1 MATLSQLKQQY
12 TYKTGV
18 SSLLTENQRQ
28 TIMTHLQEEEEARRN
43 QGGFFGGIGYAFE
56 KLGLGFLSSIEGI
69 WDYTAGGLAKL
80 FGADEWAEQQFA
92 NDWANYNHADEWF
105 NPSEGWQFVG
115 DVAGGIGTSLPAIAT
130 VVAAGAIAVAS
141 GGTLSPVAA
150 ALISGAV
157 AGLGAAGNATK
168 QAYRETGE
176 LGGKEFGY
184 GALVG
189 TTEGAVEGLS
199 AGIGTGTG
207 QIVKGISKSFGKEV
221 AETVTRQTIGK
232 AMIKGFIGEAFE
244 EGLSEILDPVWAR
257 MTYDPNAK
265 NATLQEVGYAALV
278 GGLSGAIM
286 GGVGV
291 SIRNVHSMS
300 RGSTIVQE
308 GKSSNVISMA
318 EQLSTYE
325 SENHTGYEQFEMVNT
340 TLKELQTSMQKTNGE
355 IRTAKQRMLLGVLEK
370 ANTTAAFTPFIA
382 RSAENIVNN
391 ADVIAEKLTAYGI
404 KDAQGNPV
412 TFTAEQIRSG
422 VDTKNT
428 STFVNAL
435 KTNSVLRALAV
446 ADATGRLSMDT
457 AKFKDATLRG
467 QQLSTQADLNQFIE
481 NATDVERQAVGERL
495 GISDWNTLTN
505 EQFQQKIVE
514 FSQNGGVEAYQQE
527 QATVRELQNIDPA
540 TAKKM
545 PARLNLKKDGTVRYT
560 NGAVNIA
567 VTKNGDTYRIYD
579 YDSGKYSKPLTQA
592 EANRTI
598 REIKKA
604 QAAAPAVT
612 PATVENQ
619 QATDTQGT
627 QQQTAPQNGTEQQGA
642 VRKIAEQLNSERQQ
656 TQEID
661 TYARKNVSDYA
672 KLNEPNKSIIRSVIR
687 QGRAAGIADADV
699 LSYARVAAHT
709 GINVVFDK
717 SLCAVAVNSQ
727 TGEKIY
733 SDGYYDPETN
743 RFVIN
748 PETTHTHEALLLHE
762 LTHAIYRTVDGKLI
776 LERGVKN
783 MSQAEK
789 DAIIKRYSNIGHGGA
804 IELMD
809 EINARYAEGVL
820 TNKNTIEKLVA
831 EKPKLKDRILS
842 FFKKS
847 STAYEGD
854 TKLSKSAKS
863 LYNRYKKL
871 FDSFSERNRQ
881 YNAAEYRHTAPNA
894 ETRYALQEALQQLGE
909 YDETRK
915 RHIESREGDTISR
928 NYGDIVEFIK
938 TAKRLPPVKRLHIG
952 IISDATAKLVK
963 TKTDVDIKNYDFVL
977 ASNFISHIFDS
988 HGTQRTETPRNQ
1000 KAVTY
1005 ANIENIIETVIAP
1018 DDVTLASD
1026 ENGTALKFIK
1036 ELDGKNVALTITS
1049 TKKSTLTLKSA
1060 WIIENSEGRTP
1071 SANATA
1077 SARTSETSGRNLTTD
1092 SISENGKKVNRNGK
1106 KDGKRYALQIGNET
1120 AQVDI
1125 EETKNLVA
1133 LHNLSEEKL
1142 LKVLQLGGF
1151 PMPSIAVTKAELSHT
1166 DYGNITVIFGKE
1178 TISPTD
1184 RRNKVYKRDAWTP
1197 TMPQVDVKFNTKEF
1211 QTMEDAFCDLVGEN
1225 ETYQSD
1231 IRRFFDEFH
1240 NYNGD
1245 YYVSE
1250 RDYDSS
1256 LIAKKAE
1263 RYAGVMAAYL
1273 SEKGKRVEPVY
1284 KDRKFMQG
1292 DFTASEIRDI
1302 ADRLGITQENLK
1314 EFYEAQAQG
1323 SVEQTRKYQSVMGE
1337 LKRAYIEN
1345 YTRRGI
1351 DSKSATEIADDLGYS
1366 DYSRC
1371 MDAIRSILRNPDAKE
1386 YDSRATEET
1395 LRNNITDTADF
1406 EKWLFDKISATEERR
1421 GIENGADPFTASGKR
1436 RSFAQMHDEY
1446 SIQNIVRNMLR
1457 GEQHGSTFFGHNAN
1471 SIAARLA
1478 DEFTSIKSIKEAS
1491 YLLTEISESEY
1502 DALMDKTFEMSSE
1515 IIEEI
1520 DTRSGKNGYS
1530 DSLTRREDILDMIA
1544 ECATVRPL
1552 TAERIL
1558 SKWNSQYQGYDLGYK
1573 FDKQTAQKVLDWF
1586 TVLKQLP
1593 TKYFEAKPR
1602 RVVEFSEI
1610 KSVLIPES
1618 ASEKL
1623 KTRLTNRGVP
1633 YQVYGEG
1640 ENARTDIIKTMD
1652 GIRFALPETDSD
1664 GRRLTEQQR
1673 KYFQNSK
1680 IVDNNGK
1687 LLPVYHGSNEY
1698 GEITVFKKGK
1708 TGYLGGGIYLTTDK
1722 QYAQRYANKNGYE
1735 GRIYEAYL
1743 NVSNPL
1749 TVTTVDPAREILHA
1763 VYGSDRVYNNRTA
1776 NQGSA
1781 MHLITSADINK
1792 LQAKGYDGIVWNYG
1806 GSKEISVFDS
1816 NQIKLVSNQNPTTSR
1831 DIRYALPPV
1840 EPVKPSSKE
1849 WNPTIDTQ
1857 EAKRRFPNLW
1867 DIQQDSSETRNPT
1880 QIKGTVTTYK
1890 KIYDYLRSHGFEGK
1904 ILDASSGLG
1913 YGTRAGIEEYG
1924 FRVED
1929 IEPFPDK
1936 SYKPQYT
1943 DYSKLTKKYDAIISN
1958 AVLNVLPQDQRDAL
1972 VIKMGSLL
1980 NEGGTL
1986 FVNVRGDDV
1995 NNLASN
2001 SRNVN
2006 ISNMEWYVDSTG
2018 SYQKGFTRP
2027 ELVAYLRDAL
2037 GEGFT
2042 VEPATFFGKTSA
2054 IVRKGN
2060 RYALPEIDSAGKKLT
2075 EQQRK
2080 FFRDSRVVDKKG
2092 QLLAVY
2098 HGTDEQFTVFDKS
2111 KFGSKTDAG
2120 IYGQGFYFA
2129 ADKGEALAYGAS
2141 AKKYYLNIKN
2151 PLRISRD
2158 TGYSSVLDFYLKQR
2172 GIFCKTNGELVDL
2185 LNSGFVIPS
2194 KAEITSVIQQNGYD
2208 GVIYEGYAPSEYVAF
2223 EPEQIK
2229 LATAKKP
2236 TQNKD
2241 IRYSLPKD
2249 AAERNTAYIAAVERG
2264 DIETAQRFVD
2274 EAAKEAGYKLRVY
2287 HGTPTGG
2294 FTVFKTLPAYVTEN
2308 QSYAERYQSESASS
2322 IRFGKRAT
2330 TPEVKGLYLNTRYLF
2345 DTRRPAVQERFY
2357 NDYVQGGEMN
2367 GYDWCPVSGLNTE
2380 LTERGLPDWTEGE
2393 SIADYIRAKK
2403 LKYNAI
2409 VLDEGK
2415 TGGYGLEIDD
2425 RGISFAVMN
2434 PSALKSADAITYD
2447 DNGKIIPLSERF
2459 KATEKDIRYALP
2471 DDDFQNRVKAAQDFR
2486 DEARQYGRRVKVNYD
2501 GSVTVYH
2508 GTSAANANNIL
2519 STGVINEQSYFTT
2532 NKSEADYYA
2541 NGKHSGGVVLE
2552 LHIDARNLEFAA
2564 AGAEIYAPARLERV
2578 DGVFVNKDGRRYA
2591 LKGDR
2596 TPVDGMSRGQRAK
2609 FAANNTRPKVYSKID
2624 ATEIVNS
2631 IIDERLV
2638 FDDKYGSLSG
2648 KSRAQVIDTLFTK
2661 LNNTSEGYRIGVALD
2676 IADYIINNAV
2686 LTDMYDSYDDV
2697 SYAMETLS
2705 VIRRY
2710 MHKVDLRGIK
2720 GEIQHKFDKKNAVSL
2735 VWGAKQGGMAPDV
2748 IAQELQSYGI
2758 NIEAINEA
2766 DQFFEMLEIYEK
2778 AKSDVSKKAEKVSLT
2793 AYGSKA
2799 QIEKLRQQIARD
2811 ILTAY
2816 DEKGTQSKYGKLV
2829 EKYTNQIE
2837 SLTKQVRQAR
2847 KINSVVNSLVDSAQY
2862 LRDIAAKRNYVGAE
2876 VFSAPELT
2884 SWLKNLGKLK
2894 YRSDLRKSG
2903 ARKILLD
2910 YGKFYNT
2917 NNPLL
2922 YDADPNLT
2930 YIDNN
2935 VLDALNFL
2943 QQNADSTKPL
2953 SLEELQAAQVIMAS
2967 AKHLFQNYDQMT
2979 MEGKKV
2985 RISEAAT
2992 AGNAIIQRTKSRVG
3006 RGFFNSIYGVFNKIV
3021 EPRVVIKSF
3030 ENYDPNGILT
3040 RAYNE
3045 ITRGETAA
3053 SLQYIQLVEKFDDY
3067 FKTNKKYRKRLTS
3080 EYITVAGAEL
3090 NVGQALSLYELSK
3103 REQAKAGLY
3112 EAGFS
3117 YIDKKGK
3124 KQTVSITESDIDALQ
3139 SAFTESDKQ
3148 FISIVE
3154 EFFNVQSKKVKT
3166 DADLQI
3172 LGYTNASDDFY
3183 FPIQRDKGTIAKNIT
3198 DARDL
3203 MADWANVYNFSF
3215 NKDVK
3220 TGAKNKIFVPE
3231 IWSVITRHAKQLS
3244 TYAHLTVP
3252 LKNFSQIYAKNI
3264 GDKTHVQSIRNT
3276 LNEQVWGGADAYL
3289 SKLFA
3294 DIQGKATSSSVI
3306 EKLRGA
3312 YAKYQLGAN
3321 LKVIVSQLTSYPT
3334 AGIELDFRSMVK
3346 GAVMKT
3352 DYAAMDKY
3360 CDYARVRNYE
3370 KGVVRAEGVID
3381 KVGKIGDIF
3390 TKPIQWTDRA
3400 AIGKIWNACQ
3410 VQIERNDGHKI
3421 GTVENMQAAGV
3432 LLEEVI
3438 RLTQPNYTNTERSA
3452 LMRSDSDIVR
3462 SFTMFT
3468 SVPLKQLS
3476 RLVESV
3482 GEYKTLRQMIKSGDT
3497 NADIQSRYKKAK
3509 KRLGKT
3515 LASITVANLM
3525 YTMVA
3530 QFFKW
3535 LYAKDRKDKDGNEI
3549 SFVQDFFTDFASTTI
3564 GMFPVVKDIYN
3575 YFANDYEFSNFAYDS
3590 INSILSTTKDL
3601 FEVATKAAGGE
3612 SLETSDYMKPLRNSL
3627 YAIGQIT
3634 GLPIRNINNTISGV
3648 IKRFSP
3654 ATAYKYNSMFYN
3666 AQYSKDIKAALA
3678 NGDTELA
3685 DTIMSLMLDEDKAG
3699 NLSAGARKKL
3709 IELYEQEYEVL
3720 PRSIGDSVTYNGEK
3734 IELTAKQREKFKRV
3748 YGQANGYIER
3758 MVQNK
3763 SFAKLSAN
3771 KQAKAIKQVYDAY
3784 YDKALAETLGV
3795 SSDNKLLLL
3804 SKFMGI
3810 ESLSIALAG
3819 ISDITSDK
3827 DKNGATVQ
3835 GSKKKK
3841 VIQYLL
3847 GLNFTDAQRLLIL
3860 FMQGYKIGDGEYKRL
3875 TADRAKRMVISY
3887 ILSLNKATQAEK
3899 AQLAQMCGAEVKN
3912 GRIVTKSLYAAK

>member
-28 TIMTHLQEEEEARRN
+28 TITTHLQEEEEARRN

-92 NDWANYNHADEWF
+92 NDWVNYNHADEWF

-189 TTEGAVEGLS
+189 ITEGAVEGLS
-199 AGIGTGTG
+199 AGIGAGTG

-257 MTYDPNAK
+257 LTYDPNAK

-286 GGVGV
+286 GGVDV

-300 RGSTIVQE
+300 RGNTIVKE

-325 SENHTGYEQFEMVNT
+325 GENHTGYEQFEMVNS

-355 IRTAKQRMLLGVLEK
+355 IRTAKQRMLLGVLEQ

-495 GISDWNTLTN
+495 SISDWNTLTN

-514 FSQNGGVEAYQQE
+514 FSQNGGAEAYQQE

-560 NGAVNIA
+560 DGAVNIA

-592 EANRTI
+592 EANKTI

-604 QAAAPAVT
+604 QAAAPAGT
-612 PATVENQ
+612 PTTVENQ

-661 TYARKNVSDYA
+661 TYARKNVPDYA

-743 RFVIN
+743 KFVVN
-748 PETTHTHEALLLHE
+748 PETTRTHEALLLHE
-762 LTHAIYRTVDGKLI
+762 LTHAIYRTADGRLI

-789 DAIIKRYSNIGHGGA
+789 DAIIKRYSDVGHGGA

-809 EINARYAEGVL
+809 EINAHYAEGVL

-915 RHIESREGDTISR
+915 RHIENREGDTISR

-1036 ELDGKNVALTITS
+1036 DLDGKNVALTITS

-1166 DYGNITVIFGKE
+1166 DYGDITVIFGKE

-1211 QTMEDAFCDLVGEN
+1211 QTMEDAVCDLVGEN
-1225 ETYQSD
+1225 KEYRSD
-1231 IRRFFDEFH
+1231 IQRFFDQFH
-1240 NYNGD
+1240 NYNGE
-1245 YYVSE
+1245 YYISESDFVSSE
-1250 RDYDSS
+1250 
-1256 LIAKKAE
+1256 IARKAKNN
-1263 RYAGVMAAYL
+1263 AGIMAAYL
-1273 SEKGKRVEPVY
+1273 AEKGKSTQPVY

-1292 DFTASEIRDI
+1292 DFSLSEIRAI
-1302 ADRLGITQENLK
+1302 ADNIGITQENVK

-1323 SVEQTRKYQSVMGE
+1323 SVEQTKKYQRVMGE

-1366 DYSRC
+1366 DYTRY
-1371 MDAIRSILRNPDAKE
+1371 MDAIRSVLRNPDAQE
-1386 YDSRATEET
+1386 YDSRATEEA
-1395 LRNNITDTADF
+1395 LRNRITDNADF

-1515 IIEEI
+1515 IVEEI

-1586 TVLKQLP
+1586 TILKQLP
-1593 TKYFEAKPR
+1593 TKYIEAKPR

-1640 ENARTDIIKTMD
+1640 ENTRTDIIKTMD

-1680 IVDNNGK
+1680 IVDESGR

-1806 GSKEISVFDS
+1806 GSKEISVFNS

-1840 EPVKPSSKE
+1840 EPIKPSSKE

-1890 KIYDYLRSHGFEGK
+1890 KIYDYLRSHGFEGE

-2075 EQQRK
+2075 EQQRE
-2080 FFRDSRVVDKKG
+2080 FFRDSKVVDDKG
-2092 QLLAVY
+2092 RLLPVY
-2098 HGTDEQFTVFDKS
+2098 HGTAKPNFTVFKRS
-2111 KFGSKTDAG
+2111 KDGALGQGIYFAESNEYAKGLSFGSEP
-2120 IYGQGFYFA
+2120 Y
-2129 ADKGEALAYGAS
+2129 S
-2141 AKKYYLNIKN
+2141 VYLNITN
-2151 PLRISRD
+2151 PYQVEYA
-2158 TGYSSVLDFYLKQR
+2158 G
-2172 GIFCKTNGELVDL
+2172 GIDMQKLID
-2185 LNSGFVIPS
+2185 
-2194 KAEITSVIQQNGYD
+2194 KGYD
-2208 GVIYEGYAPSEYVAF
+2208 GVYHKQNGFWVAF
-2223 EPEQIK
+2223 DSNQIK
-2229 LATAKKP
+2229 LTDNKTP
-2236 TQNKD
+2236 TQND
-2241 IRYSLPKD
+2241 
-2249 AAERNTAYIAAVERG
+2249 
-2264 DIETAQRFVD
+2264 
-2274 EAAKEAGYKLRVY
+2274 
-2287 HGTPTGG
+2287 
-2294 FTVFKTLPAYVTEN
+2294 
-2308 QSYAERYQSESASS
+2308 
-2322 IRFGKRAT
+2322 
-2330 TPEVKGLYLNTRYLF
+2330 
-2345 DTRRPAVQERFY
+2345 
-2357 NDYVQGGEMN
+2357 
-2367 GYDWCPVSGLNTE
+2367 
-2380 LTERGLPDWTEGE
+2380 
-2393 SIADYIRAKK
+2393 
-2403 LKYNAI
+2403 
-2409 VLDEGK
+2409 
-2415 TGGYGLEIDD
+2415 
-2425 RGISFAVMN
+2425 
-2434 PSALKSADAITYD
+2434 
-2447 DNGKIIPLSERF
+2447 
-2459 KATEKDIRYALP
+2459 DIRYALP
-2471 DDDFQNRVKAAQDFR
+2471 DDENNSR
-2486 DEARQYGRRVKVNYD
+2486 DGL
-2501 GSVTVYH
+2501 T
-2508 GTSAANANNIL
+2508 
-2519 STGVINEQSYFTT
+2519 
-2532 NKSEADYYA
+2532 
-2541 NGKHSGGVVLE
+2541 
-2552 LHIDARNLEFAA
+2552 
-2564 AGAEIYAPARLERV
+2564 
-2578 DGVFVNKDGRRYA
+2578 
-2591 LKGDR
+2591 
-2596 TPVDGMSRGQRAK
+2596 RGQRAK

-2648 KSRAQVIDTLFTK
+2648 KSRAQVIDTLFTR

-2697 SYAMETLS
+2697 SYSMETLS
-2705 VIRRY
+2705 AIRRY
-2710 MHKVDLRGIK
+2710 MHKVDLSGIK
-2720 GEIQHKFDKKNAVSL
+2720 GEIQYKFDKKNTVSL

-2748 IAQELQSYGI
+2748 IAQELQSFGI

-2847 KINSVVNSLVDSAQY
+2847 RINSIVNSLVDSAQY

-2935 VLDALNFL
+2935 VLDALNFI

-2967 AKHLFQNYDQMT
+2967 AKHLFQYYDQMT

-2992 AGNAIIQRTKSRVG
+2992 AGNAIIQKTKSRVG
-3006 RGFFNSIYGVFNKIV
+3006 RGFFNNIYGVFNKIV

-3030 ENYDPNGILT
+3030 ENYNPNGILT
-3040 RAYNE
+3040 RAYSE

-3067 FKTNKKYRKRLTS
+3067 FKANKKYRKRLTS

-3117 YIDKKGK
+3117 YVDKKGK

-3139 SAFTESDKQ
+3139 SAFTDSDKQ
-3148 FISIVE
+3148 FIAIVE
-3154 EFFNVQSKKVKT
+3154 DFFNVQSKKVKT

-3289 SKLFA
+3289 SKLFS

-3381 KVGKIGDIF
+3381 KVGKVGDIF

-3612 SLETSDYMKPLRNSL
+3612 PLETSDYMKPLRNSL

-3709 IELYEQEYEVL
+3709 IELYEREYEVL
-3720 PRSIGDSVTYNGEK
+3720 PRSIGDSVSYNGEK
-3734 IELTAKQREKFKRV
+3734 IELTAKQREKFKKV

-3758 MVQNK
+3758 MLQNK
-3763 SFAKLSAN
+3763 SFAKLSAD

-3827 DKNGATVQ
+3827 DKNSATVQ

-3899 AQLAQMCGAEVKN
+3899 AQLAQMCGVEVKN

>member
-43 QGGFFGGIGYAFE
+43 QGGFFGGIGYALE

-92 NDWANYNHADEWF
+92 NDWVNYNHADEWF

-189 TTEGAVEGLS
+189 ITEGAVEGLS
-199 AGIGTGTG
+199 AGIGAGTG

-286 GGVGV
+286 GGVNV

-300 RGSTIVQE
+300 RGSTIVKE

-355 IRTAKQRMLLGVLEK
+355 IRTAKQRMLLGVLEQ

-743 RFVIN
+743 RFVVN
-748 PETTHTHEALLLHE
+748 PETTRTHEALLLHE
-762 LTHAIYRTVDGKLI
+762 LTHAIYRTADGKLI

-789 DAIIKRYSNIGHGGA
+789 DAIIKRYSDVGHGGA

-809 EINARYAEGVL
+809 KINAYYAEGVL

-988 HGTQRTETPRNQ
+988 HGTQRTEMPRNQ

-1120 AQVDI
+1120 
-1125 EETKNLVA
+1125 
-1133 LHNLSEEKL
+1133 
-1142 LKVLQLGGF
+1142 
-1151 PMPSIAVTKAELSHT
+1151 
-1166 DYGNITVIFGKE
+1166 
-1178 TISPTD
+1178 
-1184 RRNKVYKRDAWTP
+1184 
-1197 TMPQVDVKFNTKEF
+1197 
-1211 QTMEDAFCDLVGEN
+1211 
-1225 ETYQSD
+1225 
-1231 IRRFFDEFH
+1231 
-1240 NYNGD
+1240 
-1245 YYVSE
+1245 
-1250 RDYDSS
+1250 
-1256 LIAKKAE
+1256 
-1263 RYAGVMAAYL
+1263 
-1273 SEKGKRVEPVY
+1273 
-1284 KDRKFMQG
+1284 
-1292 DFTASEIRDI
+1292 
-1302 ADRLGITQENLK
+1302 
-1314 EFYEAQAQG
+1314 
-1323 SVEQTRKYQSVMGE
+1323 
-1337 LKRAYIEN
+1337 
-1345 YTRRGI
+1345 
-1351 DSKSATEIADDLGYS
+1351 
-1366 DYSRC
+1366 
-1371 MDAIRSILRNPDAKE
+1371 
-1386 YDSRATEET
+1386 
-1395 LRNNITDTADF
+1395 
-1406 EKWLFDKISATEERR
+1406 
-1421 GIENGADPFTASGKR
+1421 
-1436 RSFAQMHDEY
+1436 
-1446 SIQNIVRNMLR
+1446 
-1457 GEQHGSTFFGHNAN
+1457 
-1471 SIAARLA
+1471 
-1478 DEFTSIKSIKEAS
+1478 
-1491 YLLTEISESEY
+1491 
-1502 DALMDKTFEMSSE
+1502 
-1515 IIEEI
+1515 
-1520 DTRSGKNGYS
+1520 
-1530 DSLTRREDILDMIA
+1530 
-1544 ECATVRPL
+1544 
-1552 TAERIL
+1552 
-1558 SKWNSQYQGYDLGYK
+1558 
-1573 FDKQTAQKVLDWF
+1573 
-1586 TVLKQLP
+1586 
-1593 TKYFEAKPR
+1593 
-1602 RVVEFSEI
+1602 
-1610 KSVLIPES
+1610 
-1618 ASEKL
+1618 
-1623 KTRLTNRGVP
+1623 
-1633 YQVYGEG
+1633 
-1640 ENARTDIIKTMD
+1640 
-1652 GIRFALPETDSD
+1652 
-1664 GRRLTEQQR
+1664 
-1673 KYFQNSK
+1673 
-1680 IVDNNGK
+1680 
-1687 LLPVYHGSNEY
+1687 
-1698 GEITVFKKGK
+1698 
-1708 TGYLGGGIYLTTDK
+1708 
-1722 QYAQRYANKNGYE
+1722 
-1735 GRIYEAYL
+1735 
-1743 NVSNPL
+1743 
-1749 TVTTVDPAREILHA
+1749 
-1763 VYGSDRVYNNRTA
+1763 
-1776 NQGSA
+1776 
-1781 MHLITSADINK
+1781 
-1792 LQAKGYDGIVWNYG
+1792 
-1806 GSKEISVFDS
+1806 
-1816 NQIKLVSNQNPTTSR
+1816 
-1831 DIRYALPPV
+1831 
-1840 EPVKPSSKE
+1840 
-1849 WNPTIDTQ
+1849 
-1857 EAKRRFPNLW
+1857 
-1867 DIQQDSSETRNPT
+1867 
-1880 QIKGTVTTYK
+1880 
-1890 KIYDYLRSHGFEGK
+1890 
-1904 ILDASSGLG
+1904 
-1913 YGTRAGIEEYG
+1913 
-1924 FRVED
+1924 
-1929 IEPFPDK
+1929 
-1936 SYKPQYT
+1936 
-1943 DYSKLTKKYDAIISN
+1943 
-1958 AVLNVLPQDQRDAL
+1958 
-1972 VIKMGSLL
+1972 
-1980 NEGGTL
+1980 
-1986 FVNVRGDDV
+1986 
-1995 NNLASN
+1995 
-2001 SRNVN
+2001 
-2006 ISNMEWYVDSTG
+2006 
-2018 SYQKGFTRP
+2018 
-2027 ELVAYLRDAL
+2027 
-2037 GEGFT
+2037 
-2042 VEPATFFGKTSA
+2042 
-2054 IVRKGN
+2054 
-2060 RYALPEIDSAGKKLT
+2060 
-2075 EQQRK
+2075 
-2080 FFRDSRVVDKKG
+2080 
-2092 QLLAVY
+2092 
-2098 HGTDEQFTVFDKS
+2098 
-2111 KFGSKTDAG
+2111 
-2120 IYGQGFYFA
+2120 
-2129 ADKGEALAYGAS
+2129 
-2141 AKKYYLNIKN
+2141 
-2151 PLRISRD
+2151 
-2158 TGYSSVLDFYLKQR
+2158 
-2172 GIFCKTNGELVDL
+2172 
-2185 LNSGFVIPS
+2185 
-2194 KAEITSVIQQNGYD
+2194 
-2208 GVIYEGYAPSEYVAF
+2208 
-2223 EPEQIK
+2223 
-2229 LATAKKP
+2229 
-2236 TQNKD
+2236 
-2241 IRYSLPKD
+2241 
-2249 AAERNTAYIAAVERG
+2249 
-2264 DIETAQRFVD
+2264 
-2274 EAAKEAGYKLRVY
+2274 
-2287 HGTPTGG
+2287 
-2294 FTVFKTLPAYVTEN
+2294 
-2308 QSYAERYQSESASS
+2308 
-2322 IRFGKRAT
+2322 
-2330 TPEVKGLYLNTRYLF
+2330 
-2345 DTRRPAVQERFY
+2345 
-2357 NDYVQGGEMN
+2357 
-2367 GYDWCPVSGLNTE
+2367 
-2380 LTERGLPDWTEGE
+2380 
-2393 SIADYIRAKK
+2393 
-2403 LKYNAI
+2403 
-2409 VLDEGK
+2409 
-2415 TGGYGLEIDD
+2415 
-2425 RGISFAVMN
+2425 
-2434 PSALKSADAITYD
+2434 
-2447 DNGKIIPLSERF
+2447 
-2459 KATEKDIRYALP
+2459 
-2471 DDDFQNRVKAAQDFR
+2471 
-2486 DEARQYGRRVKVNYD
+2486 
-2501 GSVTVYH
+2501 
-2508 GTSAANANNIL
+2508 
-2519 STGVINEQSYFTT
+2519 
-2532 NKSEADYYA
+2532 
-2541 NGKHSGGVVLE
+2541 
-2552 LHIDARNLEFAA
+2552 
-2564 AGAEIYAPARLERV
+2564 
-2578 DGVFVNKDGRRYA
+2578 
-2591 LKGDR
+2591 
-2596 TPVDGMSRGQRAK
+2596 
-2609 FAANNTRPKVYSKID
+2609 
-2624 ATEIVNS
+2624 
-2631 IIDERLV
+2631 
-2638 FDDKYGSLSG
+2638 
-2648 KSRAQVIDTLFTK
+2648 
-2661 LNNTSEGYRIGVALD
+2661 
-2676 IADYIINNAV
+2676 
-2686 LTDMYDSYDDV
+2686 
-2697 SYAMETLS
+2697 
-2705 VIRRY
+2705 
-2710 MHKVDLRGIK
+2710 
-2720 GEIQHKFDKKNAVSL
+2720 
-2735 VWGAKQGGMAPDV
+2735 
-2748 IAQELQSYGI
+2748 
-2758 NIEAINEA
+2758 
-2766 DQFFEMLEIYEK
+2766 
-2778 AKSDVSKKAEKVSLT
+2778 
-2793 AYGSKA
+2793 

-3381 KVGKIGDIF
+3381 KVGKVGDIF

-3748 YGQANGYIER
+3748 YGKANGYIER

-3795 SSDNKLLLL
+3795 SSNNKLLLL

-3899 AQLAQMCGAEVKN
+3899 AQLAQMCGVEVKN

>member
-1 MATLSQLKQQY
+1 MATLSEIKRQY
-12 TYKTGV
+12 LYGTGAYN
-18 SSLLTENQRQ
+18 LLTENQRQ
-28 TIMTHLQEEEEARRN
+28 LVLTRQREAEEASKN

-80 FGADEWAEQQFA
+80 FGADDWAEQQFA
-92 NDWANYNHADEWF
+92 NDWVDYGHADEWF

-115 DVAGGIGTSLPAIAT
+115 DVAGGIGTSVPAIAT
-130 VVAAGAIAVAS
+130 VVIAGAIAAAS
-141 GGTLSPVAA
+141 GGSLTPVSA

-168 QAYRETGE
+168 EAYRQTGE

-189 TTEGAVEGLS
+189 ITEGAVEGVS
-199 AGIGTGTG
+199 AGIGVGTG
-207 QIVKGISKSFGKEV
+207 QIVKGISKSFGKEI
-221 AETVTRQTIGK
+221 AETAARETLGK
-232 AMIKGFIGEAFE
+232 VMIKGFIGEAFE

-257 MTYDPNAK
+257 LTYDPNAK
-265 NATLQEVGYAALV
+265 NATVQEVGYAALV

-286 GGVGV
+286 SGFDV
-291 SIRNVHSMS
+291 SIRNVHSTA
-300 RGSTIVQE
+300 RGNTIVTE
-308 GKSSNVISMA
+308 GKAGNVISMA
-318 EQLSTYE
+318 EQLSAYE
-325 SENHTGYEQFEMVNT
+325 SENHTGYEQFQFVDS
-340 TLKELQTSMQKTNGE
+340 TLKELQTSMEKTNGE
-355 IRTAKQRMLLGVLEK
+355 IKTLKQKMLLGTLEK

-391 ADVIAEKLTAYGI
+391 ADIIAEKLTSYGI

-412 TFTAEQIRSG
+412 TFTAEEIRSG
-422 VDTKNT
+422 IEFATTDKNGNPLSAKKQSKIT
-428 STFVNAL
+428 GKSFSKAM

-446 ADATGRLSMDT
+446 ADATGHLSMET

-467 QQLSTQADLNQFIE
+467 QHLSSQADLNQFIE
-481 NATDVERQAVGERL
+481 NATDAERQAVGERL
-495 GISDWNTLTN
+495 GIDDWNALTN
-505 EQFQQKIVE
+505 EQFHQKIVE
-514 FSQNGGVEAYQQE
+514 FSKSGGVEVYQQE
-527 QATVRELQNIDPA
+527 RATIQELQSIDPT
-540 TAKKM
+540 TARKM

-560 NGAVNIA
+560 DGNVNIA
-567 VTKNGDTYRIYD
+567 VTKNGDTYRVYD
-579 YDSGKYSKPLTQA
+579 YDSGKYSKPLTLT

-598 REIKKA
+598 REIRKA
-604 QAAAPAVT
+604 QNSIAATSPIVADMQQ
-612 PATVENQ
+612 TVEQ
-619 QATDTQGT
+619 QGA
-627 QQQTAPQNGTEQQGA
+627 QQQTATTQQTESQSA
-642 VRKIAEQLNSERQQ
+642 LRKIAEQANALKKQAK
-656 TQEID
+656 EID
-661 TYARKNVSDYA
+661 AYARENIPDYT
-672 KLNEPNKSIIRSVIR
+672 KLNAQNQSMVRSVIR

-699 LSYARVAAHT
+699 LSYARVSAHT
-709 GINVVFDK
+709 GLNVVFDK
-717 SLCAVAVNSQ
+717 SLCVAAVNSE

-733 SDGYYDPETN
+733 SDGYYDVDAN

-748 PETTHTHEALLLHE
+748 PETTRTHESLLLHE
-762 LTHAIYRTVDGKLI
+762 LTHAIYRTVDGKLV

-783 MSQAEK
+783 MSQTEK
-789 DAIIKRYSNIGHGGA
+789 NAIIKRYSDIGHGGA

-809 EINARYAEGVL
+809 EINAHYAEGVL
-820 TNKNTIEKLVA
+820 TNKNTIEQLIA

-847 STAYEGD
+847 ATVYEGD
-854 TKLSKSAKS
+854 AKLSKSAKS

-871 FDSFSERNRQ
+871 FDSFSERNGQ

-894 ETRYALQEALQQLGE
+894 ETRYALSNGTEISVKESSVENDTDGNYLSINLDSDAQVELEKLPIKDRSKFVKDYIKSKFRDVKFTLNDGKTTVVTSTGAGKIASASYNVKQQTALELDKLFKVAEYTTSDSSVEHSKFASFDYYKARVKVGNDFYSCVLNIGVTKTSGLYQL
-909 YDETRK
+909 YDV
-915 RHIESREGDTISR
+915 
-928 NYGDIVEFIK
+928 NQFIK
-938 TAKRLPPVKRLHIG
+938 
-952 IISDATAKLVK
+952 
-963 TKTDVDIKNYDFVL
+963 IKK
-977 ASNFISHIFDS
+977 
-988 HGTQRTETPRNQ
+988 GTPAHSSVPT
-1000 KAVTY
+1000 
-1005 ANIENIIETVIAP
+1005 
-1018 DDVTLASD
+1018 
-1026 ENGTALKFIK
+1026 
-1036 ELDGKNVALTITS
+1036 
-1049 TKKSTLTLKSA
+1049 
-1060 WIIENSEGRTP
+1060 
-1071 SANATA
+1071 SAN
-1077 SARTSETSGRNLTTD
+1077 SVELVRNVPTN
-1092 SISENGKKVNRNGK
+1092 SISENSGKVNRNGK
-1106 KDGKRYALQIGNET
+1106 KSNSKRYALQIGNET
-1120 AQVDI
+1120 TQVDV

-1151 PMPSIAVTKAELSHT
+1151 PMPSIAVTKADLSHT
-1166 DYGNITVIFGKE
+1166 DYGDITVVFGKE

-1197 TMPQVDVKFNTKEF
+1197 TMPQVDVKFDTKEL
-1211 QTMEDAFCDLVGEN
+1211 DALEKSMCAAIGNNAE
-1225 ETYQSD
+1225 YRSD
-1231 IRRFFDEFH
+1231 IQRFFDEFH

-1256 LIAKKAE
+1256 SIAKKAE
-1263 RYAGVMAAYL
+1263 RYAGVTAAYL
-1273 SEKGKRVEPVY
+1273 SEKGISTEPVY

-1292 DFTASEIRDI
+1292 DFTVSEIQAI
-1302 ADRLGITQENLK
+1302 ADKLGITRDNFSEFNASEKQETATQK
-1314 EFYEAQAQG
+1314 QQ
-1323 SVEQTRKYQSVMGE
+1323 YQDIMNE

-1345 YTRRGI
+1345 YTRRGV
-1351 DSKSATEIADDLGYS
+1351 DNKSATEIADELGYR
-1366 DYSRC
+1366 DFYRY
-1371 MDAIRSILRNPDAKE
+1371 MDALKSVLSNNDTKE
-1386 YDSRATEET
+1386 YDSRATAEA
-1395 LRNNITDTADF
+1395 LRNRITDTADF

-1421 GIENGADPFTASGKR
+1421 GIDNGAETFTASGKR

-1446 SIQNIVRNMLR
+1446 TIQNIVRNMLR

-1491 YLLTEISESEY
+1491 HLLTEISESEY
-1502 DALMDKTFEMSSE
+1502 DALMEKTFDMSSE
-1515 IIEEI
+1515 IVDEI
-1520 DTRSGKNGYS
+1520 DTRSSSNGFS
-1530 DSLTRREDILDMIA
+1530 DSMTRREDILDMIA

-1552 TAERIL
+1552 TAEKIL
-1558 SKWNSQYQGYDLGYK
+1558 AKWNSQYQGYDLGYK

-1586 TVLKQLP
+1586 TVLNQLP

-1610 KSVLIPES
+1610 KTVLIPES
-1618 ASEKL
+1618 ASERL
-1623 KTRLTNRGVP
+1623 KIRLTNRGVS
-1633 YQVYGEG
+1633 YQVYGAG
-1640 ENARTDIIKTMD
+1640 ENARTDIIKSME
-1652 GIRFALPETDSD
+1652 GIRFALPVTDSD
-1664 GRRLTEQQR
+1664 GKRLSEQQR
-1673 KYFQNSK
+1673 KYFQSSK
-1680 IVDNNGK
+1680 IVDDSGK

-1743 NVSNPL
+1743 NVTNPL
-1749 TVTTVDPAREILHA
+1749 TVTSVDPAKEILRA
-1763 VYGSDRVYNNRTA
+1763 VYGSDRVYANRTA

-1792 LQAKGYDGIVWNYG
+1792 LRAKGYDGIVWNYG

-1831 DIRYALPPV
+1831 DIRYALP
-1840 EPVKPSSKE
+1840 
-1849 WNPTIDTQ
+1849 
-1857 EAKRRFPNLW
+1857 
-1867 DIQQDSSETRNPT
+1867 
-1880 QIKGTVTTYK
+1880 
-1890 KIYDYLRSHGFEGK
+1890 
-1904 ILDASSGLG
+1904 
-1913 YGTRAGIEEYG
+1913 
-1924 FRVED
+1924 
-1929 IEPFPDK
+1929 
-1936 SYKPQYT
+1936 
-1943 DYSKLTKKYDAIISN
+1943 
-1958 AVLNVLPQDQRDAL
+1958 
-1972 VIKMGSLL
+1972 
-1980 NEGGTL
+1980 
-1986 FVNVRGDDV
+1986 
-1995 NNLASN
+1995 
-2001 SRNVN
+2001 
-2006 ISNMEWYVDSTG
+2006 
-2018 SYQKGFTRP
+2018 
-2027 ELVAYLRDAL
+2027 
-2037 GEGFT
+2037 
-2042 VEPATFFGKTSA
+2042 
-2054 IVRKGN
+2054 
-2060 RYALPEIDSAGKKLT
+2060 EIDSAGKKLT
-2075 EQQRK
+2075 EQQRE
-2080 FFRDSRVVDKKG
+2080 FFKDSKVVDKQG

-2129 ADKGEALAYGAS
+2129 AERGEALAYGAS

-2151 PLRISRD
+2151 PLVINRN
-2158 TGYSSVLDFYLKQR
+2158 TGYSSILDYYLKQR
-2172 GIFCKTNGELVDL
+2172 GIICKTNGELVDL
-2185 LNSGFVIPS
+2185 LNSGFIIPS

-2241 IRYSLPKD
+2241 IRYALPKD
-2249 AAERNTAYIAAVERG
+2249 IAERDSAYMAAVERG
-2264 DIETAQRFVD
+2264 DMETAQRFVD
-2274 EAAKEAGYKLRVY
+2274 EVAREAGYKLKVY

-2308 QSYAERYQSESASS
+2308 RAYAEVYQSESASS

-2345 DTRRPAVQERFY
+2345 DTRRPAVRERFY

-2367 GYDWCPVSGLNTE
+2367 GYDWYPVSGLYTE
-2380 LTERGLPDWTEGE
+2380 LTKRGLPDWTEGE

-2409 VLDEGK
+2409 ILDEGA
-2415 TGGYGLEIDD
+2415 TGGYGFEVND
-2425 RGISFAVMN
+2425 RGIAFAVMN

-2459 KATEKDIRYALP
+2459 KTANKDIRYALP
-2471 DDDFQNRVKAAQDFR
+2471 DNDFQNRVTAAQEFR
-2486 DEARQYGRRVKVNYD
+2486 DEAKQYGRRVKVNYD

-2508 GTSAANANNIL
+2508 GTSAVNANKIL
-2519 STGVINEQSYFTT
+2519 STGIVNEQSYFTT
-2532 NKSEADYYA
+2532 NKGDADYYA
-2541 NGKHSGGVVLE
+2541 NDKHSGGVVLE
-2552 LHIDARNLEFAA
+2552 LHVDARNLEFAA
-2564 AGAEIYAPARLERV
+2564 AGAELYTPTRLERV
-2578 DGVFVNKDGRRYA
+2578 DGIFASKDGRRYA
-2591 LKGDR
+2591 LKNDR
-2596 TPVDGMSRGQRAK
+2596 TPVDGMTRGQRAK
-2609 FAANNTRPKVYSKID
+2609 FAANNTRLKVYSKID
-2624 ATEIVNS
+2624 ATEVINS
-2631 IIDERLV
+2631 IIDERLTL
-2638 FDDKYGSLSG
+2638 DDKYGSLSG
-2648 KSRAQVIDTLFTK
+2648 KNRAQVIDTLFRK
-2661 LNNTSEGYRIGVALD
+2661 LNTTPEGYRLGVALD
-2676 IADYIINNAV
+2676 IADYVINNAV
-2686 LTDMYDSYDDV
+2686 LTDMYDSYDDT

-2705 VIRRY
+2705 AIRRY
-2710 MHKVDLRGIK
+2710 MHRVDLSGIK
-2720 GEIQHKFDKKNAVSL
+2720 SEIQYKFDKKNTVNL
-2735 VWGAKQGGMAPDV
+2735 VWGAKQGGIAPDV
-2748 IAQELQSYGI
+2748 IAQELQTYGI

-2766 DQFFEMLEIYEK
+2766 DQFLEMLEIYEK
-2778 AKSDVSKKAEKVSLT
+2778 AKSDVSRKAEKVSLT

-2811 ILTAY
+2811 ILIAY

-2829 EKYTNQIE
+2829 EKYTKQIA
-2837 SLTKQVRQAR
+2837 SLTEQVKKAR
-2847 KINSVVNSLVDSAQY
+2847 RINSVTNSIIDSAQY
-2862 LRDIAAKRNYVGAE
+2862 LRDIAARRNYVGAE

-2884 SWLKNLGKLK
+2884 AWLKNLGKLK
-2894 YRSDLRKSG
+2894 YRSDLRKTG

-2910 YGKFYNT
+2910 YGKFYNE
-2917 NNPLL
+2917 NNTLL
-2922 YDADPNLT
+2922 YDKDQNMN
-2930 YIDNN
+2930 YIDQN
-2935 VLDALNFL
+2935 VLDALDFI

-2953 SLEELQAAQVIMAS
+2953 SIEELQAAQVIMSS
-2967 AKHLFQNYDQMT
+2967 AKHLFQNYDQMIV
-2979 MEGKKV
+2979 EGRKV
-2985 RISEAAT
+2985 RISEAA
-2992 AGNAIIQRTKSRVG
+2992 AEGNAIVQKTKSRVG
-3006 RGFFNSIYGVFNKIV
+3006 RGFFNNIYGVFNRIV

-3040 RAYNE
+3040 RAYRD

-3067 FKTNKKYRKRLTS
+3067 FKQNKKYRNRLTS

-3103 REQAKAGLY
+3103 REQAKEGLY
-3112 EAGFS
+3112 ESGFS
-3117 YIDKKGK
+3117 YVDKKGVK
-3124 KQTVSITESDIDALQ
+3124 HTVKITESDIEKLQ
-3139 SAFTESDKQ
+3139 SAFTDSDKQ
-3148 FISIVE
+3148 FIGIVE
-3154 EFFNVQSKKVKT
+3154 DFFNVLSKKVKT

-3172 LGYTNASDDFY
+3172 LGYTNAADEFY

-3220 TGAKNKIFVPE
+3220 AGAKNKIFVPE

-3252 LKNFSQIYAKNI
+3252 LKNFSQVYAKNI
-3264 GDKTHVQSIRNT
+3264 GTKTDVQTIRNT
-3276 LNEQVWGGADAYL
+3276 LNEQVWGGADSYL

-3294 DIQGKATSSSVI
+3294 DIQGRATSNSVI

-3360 CDYARVRNYE
+3360 CAYARVRNYE
-3370 KGVVRAEGVID
+3370 KGVVKAEGVID
-3381 KVGKIGDIF
+3381 KVGKVGDIF

-3410 VQIERNDGHKI
+3410 VQVERTDGHKI

-3432 LLEEVI
+3432 LCEEVI
-3438 RLTQPNYTNTERSA
+3438 RLTQPNYTNSERSA

-3482 GEYKTLRQMIKSGDT
+3482 GEYKALRQMIKSGDT
-3497 NADIQSRYKKAK
+3497 NSDIQSRYKKAK

-3549 SFVQDFFTDFASTTI
+3549 SFVQDFFTDFVSTTI

-3590 INSILSTTKDL
+3590 INSILSTTKNL

-3612 SLETSDYMKPLRNSL
+3612 SLETSDYMKPFRDSL
-3627 YAIGQIT
+3627 YAIGQVT
-3634 GLPIRNINNTISGV
+3634 GLPIRNINNTVSGI

-3654 ATAYKYNSMFYN
+3654 ETAYKYNSVFYN
-3666 AQYSKDIKAALA
+3666 ARYSKDIKEALA
-3678 NGDTELA
+3678 KGDTELA
-3685 DTIMSLMLDEDKAG
+3685 DMIMGLMLDEDKAG
-3699 NLSAGARKKL
+3699 NLNDSARKKL
-3709 IELYEQEYEVL
+3709 IELYGQEYEVL
-3720 PRSIGDSVTYNGEK
+3720 PRSIGDSVSHNGETIK
-3734 IELTAKQREKFKRV
+3734 LTAQQRKKFKSI
-3748 YGQANGYIER
+3748 YGQANVYIER

-3763 SFAKLSAN
+3763 AFNKLSAE

-3784 YDKALAETLGV
+3784 YDKAAMETLGIP
-3795 SSDNKLLLL
+3795 SDNKLLLL
-3804 SKFMGI
+3804 SKFMGVDT
-3810 ESLSIALAG
+3810 LSIAIAG
-3819 ISDITSDK
+3819 ISEISSDK

-3835 GSKKKK
+3835 GSKKRK

-3847 GLNFTDAQRLLIL
+3847 GLNLADAQRLLIL
-3860 FMQGYKIGDGEYKRL
+3860 YMQGYSIGDGEYKKL
-3875 TADRAKRMVISY
+3875 SADRAKRMVISY

-3899 AQLAQMCGAEVKN
+3899 TQLAQMCGAEVKN
-3912 GRIVTKSLYAAK
+3912 GRIITKSLYTAK

>member
-92 NDWANYNHADEWF
+92 NDWVNYNHADEWF

-130 VVAAGAIAVAS
+130 VVAAGAIAIAS

-189 TTEGAVEGLS
+189 ITEGAVEGLS
-199 AGIGTGTG
+199 AGIGAGTG

-286 GGVGV
+286 GGVDV

-300 RGSTIVQE
+300 RGSTIVKE

-355 IRTAKQRMLLGVLEK
+355 IRTAKQRMLLGVLEQ

-422 VDTKNT
+422 VDTSNT

-467 QQLSTQADLNQFIE
+467 QQLSSQADLNQFIE
-481 NATDVERQAVGERL
+481 NATDAERQAVGERL

-514 FSQNGGVEAYQQE
+514 FSQNGGVEVYQQE
-527 QATVRELQNIDPA
+527 QATVKELQNIDPA
-540 TAKKM
+540 TAKKL

-560 NGAVNIA
+560 DGAVNIA

-592 EANRTI
+592 EANRTV

-612 PATVENQ
+612 PATAENQ
-619 QATDTQGT
+619 QAVDTQGT
-627 QQQTAPQNGTEQQGA
+627 QQQTATQNSTEPQGA
-642 VRKIAEQLNSERQQ
+642 VRKITEQLNSERQQ

-661 TYARKNVSDYA
+661 TYARKNVPDYA
-672 KLNEPNKSIIRSVIR
+672 KLNEPNKSIIRNVIR

-717 SLCAVAVNSQ
+717 SLCAVAVNSK

-733 SDGYYDPETN
+733 SDGYYDPESN
-743 RFVIN
+743 RFVVN
-748 PETTHTHEALLLHE
+748 PETTRTHEALLLHE
-762 LTHAIYRTVDGKLI
+762 LTHAIYRTADGKLI

-789 DAIIKRYSNIGHGGA
+789 DAIIKRYSDVGHGGA

-809 EINARYAEGVL
+809 EINAHYAEGVL

-831 EKPKLKDRILS
+831 KKPKLKDRILS

-854 TKLSKSAKS
+854 VKLSKSAKS
-863 LYNRYKKL
+863 LYNRYQKL
-871 FDSFSERNRQ
+871 FDSFSERNSQ

-915 RHIESREGDTISR
+915 RHIESREGDSISR
-928 NYGDIVEFIK
+928 NYGEIVEFIK
-938 TAKRLPPVKRLHIG
+938 SAKRLPPVKRLHIG
-952 IISDATAKLVK
+952 IISDATADLVR
-963 TKTDVDIKNYDFVL
+963 TRTDVDIKNYDFVL

-1018 DDVTLASD
+1018 DDVTLAND

-1077 SARTSETSGRNLTTD
+1077 SAGTSETSGRNLTTD
-1092 SISENGKKVNRNGK
+1092 SISENSKKVNKNGK
-1106 KDGKRYALQIGNET
+1106 KRYALQIGNET

-1142 LKVLQLGGF
+1142 LKVLHLGGF
-1151 PMPSIAVTKAELSHT
+1151 PMPSIAITKAELSHT
-1166 DYGNITVIFGKE
+1166 DYGDITVIFGKD

-1211 QTMEDAFCDLVGEN
+1211 QAMEDAFCDLVRGN
-1225 ETYQSD
+1225 EEYRSD
-1231 IRRFFDEFH
+1231 IQRFFDEFH

-1256 LIAKKAE
+1256 YIAKKAE

-1273 SEKGKRVEPVY
+1273 SEKGVSTEPVY
-1284 KDRKFMQG
+1284 RDRKFMRG
-1292 DFTASEIRDI
+1292 DFTLSEVKAI
-1302 ADRLGITQENLK
+1302 ADNVGITQDNIN
-1314 EFYEAQAQG
+1314 EFVEAQAQETA
-1323 SVEQTRKYQSVMGE
+1323 EQTKKYNSLMDE
-1337 LKRAYIEN
+1337 LKRAYIDN
-1345 YTRRGI
+1345 YTRRGV
-1351 DSKSATEIADDLGYS
+1351 DNKSATEIADELGYN
-1366 DYSRC
+1366 DYLRYI
-1371 MDAIRSILRNPDAKE
+1371 DAIRKVLKNSDTRE
-1386 YDSRATEET
+1386 YDAHATADT
-1395 LRNNITDTADF
+1395 LHNRIADFADF

-1421 GIENGADPFTASGKR
+1421 GIDNGADPFTASGKR
-1436 RSFAQMHDEY
+1436 RSFVQMHDEY

-1502 DALMDKTFEMSSE
+1502 DALMEKTFEMSSE
-1515 IIEEI
+1515 IVDEI
-1520 DTRSGKNGYS
+1520 DTRSGNNGFS

-1633 YQVYGEG
+1633 YQVYGAG
-1640 ENARTDIIKTMD
+1640 ENARTEIIKTMD

-1664 GRRLTEQQR
+1664 GKRLSEQQR

-1680 IVDNNGK
+1680 IVDESGR

-1763 VYGSDRVYNNRTA
+1763 IYGSDRVYNNRSA

-1781 MHLITSADINK
+1781 MHLITSTDINK

-1816 NQIKLVSNQNPTTSR
+1816 NRIKLVSNQNPTTSK
-1831 DIRYALPPV
+1831 DI
-1840 EPVKPSSKE
+1840 
-1849 WNPTIDTQ
+1849 
-1857 EAKRRFPNLW
+1857 
-1867 DIQQDSSETRNPT
+1867 
-1880 QIKGTVTTYK
+1880 
-1890 KIYDYLRSHGFEGK
+1890 
-1904 ILDASSGLG
+1904 
-1913 YGTRAGIEEYG
+1913 
-1924 FRVED
+1924 
-1929 IEPFPDK
+1929 
-1936 SYKPQYT
+1936 
-1943 DYSKLTKKYDAIISN
+1943 
-1958 AVLNVLPQDQRDAL
+1958 
-1972 VIKMGSLL
+1972 
-1980 NEGGTL
+1980 
-1986 FVNVRGDDV
+1986 
-1995 NNLASN
+1995 
-2001 SRNVN
+2001 
-2006 ISNMEWYVDSTG
+2006 
-2018 SYQKGFTRP
+2018 
-2027 ELVAYLRDAL
+2027 
-2037 GEGFT
+2037 
-2042 VEPATFFGKTSA
+2042 
-2054 IVRKGN
+2054 

-2075 EQQRK
+2075 EQQRE
-2080 FFRDSRVVDKKG
+2080 FFKDSKVVDKKG

-2151 PLRISRD
+2151 PLRINRD

-2241 IRYSLPKD
+2241 IRYAVPKD
-2249 AAERNTAYIAAVERG
+2249 AAERNTAYMAAVERG

-2308 QSYAERYQSESASS
+2308 QSYAERYQSASASS
-2322 IRFGKRAT
+2322 IRFGKKTT

-2345 DTRRPAVQERFY
+2345 DTRRPAVQYRFY
-2357 NDYVQGGEMN
+2357 DDYVQGGEMN
-2367 GYDWCPVSGLNTE
+2367 GYDWSPVSGLNTE
-2380 LTERGLPDWTEGE
+2380 LTKKGLPDWTEGE

-2409 VLDEGK
+2409 VLDEGA
-2415 TGGYGLEIDD
+2415 TGGYGLEIQD

-2459 KATEKDIRYALP
+2459 KTTEKDIRYALP

-2578 DGVFVNKDGRRYA
+2578 DGVFANKDGRRYA

-2624 ATEIVNS
+2624 ATEIINS

-2847 KINSVVNSLVDSAQY
+2847 KINSIVNSLVDSAQY

-2992 AGNAIIQRTKSRVG
+2992 SGNAIIQKTKSRVG

-3117 YIDKKGK
+3117 YVDKKGK

-3172 LGYTNASDDFY
+3172 LGYTNAADDFY

-3294 DIQGKATSSSVI
+3294 DIQGRATSSSVI

-3370 KGVVRAEGVID
+3370 KGVVKAEGVID
-3381 KVGKIGDIF
+3381 KVGKVGDIF

-3410 VQIERNDGHKI
+3410 VQIERNDGHKV

-3482 GEYKTLRQMIKSGDT
+3482 GEYKTLRQMIKAGDT
-3497 NADIQSRYKKAK
+3497 NTDIQGRYKKAK
-3509 KRLGKT
+3509 KRLRKT
-3515 LASITVANLM
+3515 IAAITVANLM

-3612 SLETSDYMKPLRNSL
+3612 PLETSDYMKPFRNSL
-3627 YAIGQIT
+3627 YAIGQVT

-3699 NLSAGARKKL
+3699 NLSASARKKL

-3720 PRSIGDSVTYNGEK
+3720 PRSIGDSVSYNGEK

-3758 MVQNK
+3758 ILQNK
-3763 SFAKLSAN
+3763 AFAKLSAD

-3810 ESLSIALAG
+3810 ESLSIARAG
-3819 ISDITSDK
+3819 ISGITSDK

-3847 GLNFTDAQRLLIL
+3847 GLNLTDAQRLLIL
-3860 FMQGYKIGDGEYKRL
+3860 FMQGYTISDGEYKRL
-3875 TADRAKRMVISY
+3875 NADRAKRMVISY

-3899 AQLAQMCGAEVKN
+3899 TQLAQMCGAEVKN

>member
-1 MATLSQLKQQY
+1 MASLSALKQQY
-12 TYKTGV
+12 TNKTGV
-18 SSLLTENQRQ
+18 SNLLTQNQQQ
-28 TIMTHLQEEEEARRN
+28 TVYTHLQEEDEARKN

-92 NDWANYNHADEWF
+92 NDWVNYGHADEWF

-168 QAYRETGE
+168 EAYRQTGE

-189 TTEGAVEGLS
+189 ITEGAVEGLS
-199 AGIGTGTG
+199 AGIGAGTG

-221 AETVTRQTIGK
+221 AESAARQTIGK
-232 AMIKGFIGEAFE
+232 TMLKGFIGEAFE

-257 MTYDPNAK
+257 LTYDPNAK

-286 GGVGV
+286 GGVDV

-300 RGSTIVQE
+300 RGNTIVKE

-325 SENHTGYEQFEMVNT
+325 SQNHTGYEQFATVDSV
-340 TLKELQTSMQKTNGE
+340 LKELQTSMKKTNGD
-355 IRTAKQRMLLGVLEK
+355 IKTAKQKMLLGVLEQ

-422 VDTKNT
+422 VDANNT
-428 STFVNAL
+428 ATFVNAL
-435 KTNSVLRALAV
+435 KENSVLRSLAV
-446 ADATGRLSMDT
+446 ADATGQLAMDT

-467 QQLSTQADLNQFIE
+467 QQLSSQVDLNQFIE
-481 NATDVERQAVGERL
+481 NATDAERQAVSERL
-495 GISDWNTLTN
+495 GIDDWNTLTN
-505 EQFQQKIVE
+505 EQFQSKIVE
-514 FSQNGGVEAYQQE
+514 FVQNGGVEAYQQE
-527 QATVRELQNIDPA
+527 NATIKSLQELDA
-540 TAKKM
+540 TTAKNKI
-545 PARLNLKKDGTVRYT
+545 PARLNLKKDGTVRYSEGT
-560 NGAVNIA
+560 ANIA
-567 VTKNGDTYRIYD
+567 VVKNGDSYRIYD
-579 YDSGKYSKPLTQA
+579 YDSGKYSKSLTQA
-592 EANRTI
+592 EASKAL

-604 QAAAPAVT
+604 AQTTATPAATPTAENSQQTVERQAAT
-612 PATVENQ
+612 E
-619 QATDTQGT
+619 QGT
-627 QQQTAPQNGTEQQGA
+627 PEQGSAVKKITEQINSEQQQT
-642 VRKIAEQLNSERQQ
+642 K
-656 TQEID
+656 EID
-661 TYARKNVSDYA
+661 AYARENVSDYA
-672 KLNEPNKSIIRSVIR
+672 KLNAPNQSMIRSIIR
-687 QGRAAGIADADV
+687 QGRAVGIADADV

-717 SLCAVAVNSQ
+717 SLCAVAVNND
-727 TGEKIY
+727 TGEKVY
-733 SDGYYDPETN
+733 ADGYYDASNN
-743 RFVIN
+743 RFVVN
-748 PETTHTHEALLLHE
+748 PETSRTHEALLLHE
-762 LTHAIYRTVDGKLI
+762 LTHAIYRTADGKLI

-783 MSQAEK
+783 MSQSDK
-789 DAIIKRYSNIGHGGA
+789 DAIIKRYRDAGHGGA

-809 EINARYAEGVL
+809 ELNAHYAEGIL
-820 TNKNTIEKLVA
+820 TNKNMLERLIA
-831 EKPKLKDRILS
+831 DKPKFKDRILS

-854 TKLSKSAKS
+854 VKLTKSANS
-863 LYNRYKKL
+863 LYKRYQKL
-871 FDSFSERNRQ
+871 FDSFSERNSQ

-894 ETRYALQEALQQLGE
+894 ETRLALQESFDRLGKYTDDE
-909 YDETRK
+909 IRSIETSKLYQVARSYDDVKTFITRSLNTATEKRLFLGKITAETAAK
-915 RHIESREGDTISR
+915 
-928 NYGDIVEFIK
+928 IK
-938 TAKRLPPVKRLHIG
+938 TETDI
-952 IISDATAKLVK
+952 DADGKSIALSSS
-963 TKTDVDIKNYDFVL
+963 DIK
-977 ASNFISHIFDS
+977 HIFKN
-988 HGTQRTETPRNQ
+988 HGTDAAESMRGQIPITE
-1000 KAVTY
+1000 
-1005 ANIENIIETVIAP
+1005 ANFENIIETLIEP
-1018 DDVTLASD
+1018 ETVTRSD
-1026 ENGTALKFIK
+1026 ENGRVGIVFKK
-1036 ELDGKNVALTITS
+1036 EIDGKVTAITIMS
-1049 TKKSTLTLKSA
+1049 EKKKALTLKSA
-1060 WIIENSEGRTP
+1060 WITKEKQSTTP
-1071 SANATA
+1071 TSNVQALNL
-1077 SARTSETSGRNLTTD
+1077 TSETGGRIKTAFDN
-1092 SISENGKKVNRNGK
+1092 SISENGKKVNPKRKNNQN
-1106 KDGKRYALQIGNET
+1106 KRYALQVGNET
-1120 AQVDI
+1120 VQVDV

-1151 PMPSIAVTKAELSHT
+1151 PMPSIAITKVDLSHT
-1166 DYGNITVIFGKE
+1166 DYGDITVVFGKD
-1178 TISPTD
+1178 TINPTD
-1184 RRNKVYKRDAWTP
+1184 RRNKVYQRDAWTP
-1197 TMPQVDVKFNTKEF
+1197 TMPQVDVKFSANEIATLQRAMYK
-1211 QTMEDAFCDLVGEN
+1211 QVGDVEAYKHDIEN
-1225 ETYQSD
+1225 
-1231 IRRFFDEFH
+1231 FFDEFH

-1245 YYVSE
+1245 YYMS
-1250 RDYDSS
+1250 DSDFNS
-1256 LIAKKAE
+1256 QRIAKKAE
-1263 RYAGVMAAYL
+1263 RYAGVLAAYL
-1273 SEKGKRVEPVY
+1273 SEKGLSIEPVY
-1284 KDRKFMQG
+1284 KERKFMQG
-1292 DFTASEIRDI
+1292 DFTTAEILSI
-1302 ADRLGITQENLK
+1302 AENVGITQENFD
-1314 EFYEAQAQG
+1314 EFAQSWNKNDA
-1323 SVEQTRKYQSVMGE
+1323 EQSAKYQSVIDE
-1337 LKRAYIEN
+1337 LKKAYIVN
-1345 YTRRGI
+1345 YTKRGV
-1351 DSKSATEIADDLGYS
+1351 DRKAAQEIADDIELNHFWQYT
-1366 DYSRC
+1366 
-1371 MDAIRSILRNPDAKE
+1371 DALRQAFRNPDTRT
-1386 YDSRATEET
+1386 YDAHATEDA
-1395 LRNNITDTADF
+1395 LSSRLADKADF
-1406 EKWLFDKISATEERR
+1406 EKWLFDKLSATEETR
-1421 GIENGADPFTASGKR
+1421 GIENGRDTFLPSGKR
-1436 RSFAQMHDEY
+1436 RNFAQLHDTY
-1446 SIQNIVRNMLR
+1446 NVQNIVANMLR

-1471 SIAARLA
+1471 SIAARLT

-1491 YLLTEISESEY
+1491 HLLTEITESEY
-1502 DALMDKTFEMSSE
+1502 DALMEKTFEMSSE
-1515 IIEEI
+1515 IVEGI
-1520 DTRSGKNGYS
+1520 DTRSGKNSFS

-1544 ECATVRPL
+1544 ECASVRPL
-1552 TAERIL
+1552 TPEKIL
-1558 SKWNSQYQGYDLGYK
+1558 SAWNRQYSGYDLGYK
-1573 FDKQTAQKVLDWF
+1573 FDKATAQKVYDWF

-1610 KSVLIPES
+1610 KSVLIPEN
-1618 ASEKL
+1618 ASDKL

-1633 YQVYGEG
+1633 YQVYKAGD
-1640 ENARTDIIKTMD
+1640 NARAELIQKMD
-1652 GIRFALPETDSD
+1652 DVRFALPETDAD
-1664 GRRLTEQQR
+1664 GRTLTVQQR
-1673 KYFQNSK
+1673 SYFQYSK
-1680 IVDNNGK
+1680 IVDDSGK

-1722 QYAQRYANKNGYE
+1722 QYAQRYAHKNGYE

-1743 NVSNPL
+1743 NATNPL
-1749 TVTTVDPAREILHA
+1749 TVTSVNPAKEILRA
-1763 VYGSDRVYNNRTA
+1763 IYGSDRVYSKRTA
-1776 NQGSA
+1776 EQGSA
-1781 MHLITSADINK
+1781 MHLITPTDIKK

-1806 GSKEISVFDS
+1806 GSREISVFDS
-1816 NQIKLVSNQNPTTSR
+1816 NQIKLISNQNPTQSG
-1831 DIRYALPPV
+1831 DI
-1840 EPVKPSSKE
+1840 
-1849 WNPTIDTQ
+1849 
-1857 EAKRRFPNLW
+1857 
-1867 DIQQDSSETRNPT
+1867 
-1880 QIKGTVTTYK
+1880 
-1890 KIYDYLRSHGFEGK
+1890 
-1904 ILDASSGLG
+1904 
-1913 YGTRAGIEEYG
+1913 
-1924 FRVED
+1924 
-1929 IEPFPDK
+1929 
-1936 SYKPQYT
+1936 
-1943 DYSKLTKKYDAIISN
+1943 
-1958 AVLNVLPQDQRDAL
+1958 
-1972 VIKMGSLL
+1972 
-1980 NEGGTL
+1980 
-1986 FVNVRGDDV
+1986 
-1995 NNLASN
+1995 
-2001 SRNVN
+2001 
-2006 ISNMEWYVDSTG
+2006 
-2018 SYQKGFTRP
+2018 
-2027 ELVAYLRDAL
+2027 
-2037 GEGFT
+2037 
-2042 VEPATFFGKTSA
+2042 
-2054 IVRKGN
+2054 

-2075 EQQRK
+2075 EQQRE
-2080 FFRDSRVVDKKG
+2080 FFADSKVVDEKG

-2111 KFGSKTDAG
+2111 KIGKTDEG
-2120 IYGQGFYFA
+2120 MFGRGFYFA
-2129 ADKGEALAYGAS
+2129 SEKSEAADYGAS
-2141 AKKYYLNIKN
+2141 VKKYYLNIKN
-2151 PLRISRD
+2151 PLEISRR
-2158 TGYSSVLDFYLKQR
+2158 TGYASVLDYYLKQR
-2172 GIFCKTNGELVDL
+2172 GIFCETHGELVDL
-2185 LNSGFVIPS
+2185 LNSGFVMPS
-2194 KAEITSVIQQNGYD
+2194 KAEITSIIRQNGYD
-2208 GVIYEGYAPSEYVAF
+2208 GVIYNNGYNPAEYVAF
-2223 EPEQIK
+2223 ESEQIK
-2229 LATAKKP
+2229 LASAKKP
-2236 TQNKD
+2236 TSSKD
-2241 IRYSLPKD
+2241 IRYSLPSD
-2249 AAERNTAYIAAVERG
+2249 ISERDSAYISAVERG
-2264 DIETAQRFVD
+2264 DMETVQRFVD
-2274 EAAKEAGYKLRVY
+2274 EAAKEAGYKIRVY

-2308 QSYAERYQSESASS
+2308 QDYASRYQSSSASS
-2322 IRFGKRAT
+2322 IRFGKKTT
-2330 TPEVKGLYLNTRYLF
+2330 TPEVKSLFLNPKYLF
-2345 DTRRPAVQERFY
+2345 DTRRPAVRERFF

-2367 GYDWCPVSGLNTE
+2367 GYDWGAVSGMRTE

-2403 LKYNAI
+2403 LKYNGI

-2415 TGGYGLEIDD
+2415 TGGYDLYELYD

-2434 PSALKSADAITYD
+2434 PSALKSADAVTYD

-2459 KATEKDIRYALP
+2459 KKADTDIRYALP
-2471 DDDFQNRVKAAQDFR
+2471 DDDFQQRVTAAQDFR
-2486 DEARQYGRRVKVNYD
+2486 DEARQYKRRVKINYD

-2508 GTSAANANNIL
+2508 GTSAVNANKIL
-2519 STGVINEQSYFTT
+2519 STGIINEQSYFTT

-2552 LHIDARNLEFAA
+2552 LRIDPRNLEFAA
-2564 AGAEIYAPARLERV
+2564 AGAELYAPARLERV
-2578 DGVFVNKDGRRYA
+2578 DGVFANKNARYA
-2591 LKGDR
+2591 LPDDK

-2609 FAANNTRPKVYSKID
+2609 FAANNTRLKVYSKID
-2624 ATEIVNS
+2624 ATEIINS

-2638 FDDKYGSLSG
+2638 FGDKYGSLSG

-2661 LNNTSEGYRIGVALD
+2661 LNNTAEGYRLGVALD
-2676 IADYIINNAV
+2676 IADYVIDNAV
-2686 LTDMYDSYDDV
+2686 LTDMYDSYDDT
-2697 SYAMETLS
+2697 SYSMEVLS
-2705 VIRRY
+2705 AIRKY
-2710 MHKVDLRGIK
+2710 MHRVDLSGIK
-2720 GEIQHKFDKKNAVSL
+2720 GEIQYKFDKKNSISL
-2735 VWGAKQGGMAPDV
+2735 VWGAKQGGLAPDV
-2748 IAQELQSYGI
+2748 IAQELEGYGI
-2758 NIEAINEA
+2758 RIEAINEA
-2766 DQFFEMLEIYEK
+2766 DQFLEMLEIYEK
-2778 AKSDVSKKAEKVSLT
+2778 AKSDVSKKADKVKLT
-2793 AYGSKA
+2793 AYGSKE
-2799 QIEKLRQQIARD
+2799 QIGKLRQQIARD
-2811 ILTAY
+2811 ILNAY

-2829 EKYTNQIE
+2829 EKYTNQIA
-2837 SLTKQVRQAR
+2837 SLTKQVKQAR
-2847 KINSVVNSLVDSAQY
+2847 RINSITNSLIDSAQY

-2876 VFSAPELT
+2876 VFTAPELT

-2894 YRSDLRKSG
+2894 YRSDLRKAG

-2935 VLDALNFL
+2935 VLDALNFIRE
-2943 QQNADSTKPL
+2943 NENSTKPL

-2985 RISEAAT
+2985 RISEAA
-2992 AGNAIIQRTKSRVG
+2992 AEGNTIIQQTKSRVG
-3006 RGFFNSIYGVFNKIV
+3006 RGFFNNIYGVFNKIV

-3030 ENYDPNGILT
+3030 ENYNPNGILT

-3045 ITRGETAA
+3045 ITRGETSA

-3090 NVGQALSLYELSK
+3090 NVGQALSLFELSK
-3103 REQAKAGLY
+3103 REQAKEGLY

-3117 YIDKKGK
+3117 YVDRKGQ
-3124 KQTVSITESDIDALQ
+3124 KQTVKITESDIDTLQ
-3139 SAFTESDKQ
+3139 KVFTDSDKQ
-3148 FISIVE
+3148 FIALVE
-3154 EFFNVQSKKVKT
+3154 DFFNVQAKKVKT

-3252 LKNFSQIYAKNI
+3252 LKNFSQIYSKNI
-3264 GDKTHVQSIRNT
+3264 GSKTDVKSIRNT

-3289 SKLFA
+3289 SKLFS

-3334 AGIELDFRSMVK
+3334 AGIELDFKSMVK

-3370 KGVVRAEGVID
+3370 KGVVKAEGVID
-3381 KVGKIGDIF
+3381 KVGKVGDIM

-3410 VQIERNDGHKI
+3410 VQIERTDGHKV
-3421 GTVENMQAAGV
+3421 GTVENMKAAGV

-3482 GEYKTLRQMIKSGDT
+3482 GEYKALRQMIKSGDT
-3497 NADIQSRYKKAK
+3497 NADVQSRYKKAK
-3509 KRLGKT
+3509 KKLGKT

-3590 INSILSTTKDL
+3590 VNSILSASKDL

-3612 SLETSDYMKPLRNSL
+3612 PLETSDYMKPLRNSI
-3627 YAIGQIT
+3627 YAIGQVT
-3634 GLPIRNINNTISGV
+3634 GLPVRNLNNMVSGI

-3654 ATAYKYNSMFYN
+3654 ATAYKYNSIFYN
-3666 AQYSKDIKAALA
+3666 AQYSKDIKSALA
-3678 NGDTELA
+3678 KGDTELA
-3685 DTIMSLMLDEDKAG
+3685 DTIMGLLLDEDKAG
-3699 NLSAGARKKL
+3699 NVSDGARKKL
-3709 IELYEQEYEVL
+3709 IALYEQGYSVL
-3720 PRSIGDSVTYNGEK
+3720 PKSVGDSLSYNGETIK
-3734 IELTAKQREKFKRV
+3734 LTAQQREKFKAV
-3748 YGQANGYIER
+3748 YSQANNYVER

-3763 SFAKLSAN
+3763 AFGKLSDE

-3795 SSDNKLLLL
+3795 TTDNKLLLV
-3804 SKFMGI
+3804 SKFVGMDA
-3810 ESLSIALAG
+3810 LSIVLAG
-3819 ISDITSDK
+3819 ISEIQSDY
-3827 DKNGATVQ
+3827 DKNGAVIQ

-3847 GLNFTDAQRLLIL
+3847 QQNLTDAQRLMIL
-3860 FMQGYKIGDGEYKRL
+3860 YLQGYTLSDNEYKRL
-3875 TADRAKRMVISY
+3875 TADRAKRMVISS
-3887 ILSLNKATQAEK
+3887 ILTLKSSTQAEK
-3899 AQLAQMCGAEVKN
+3899 IKLAELCGVEVKN
-3912 GRIVTKSLYAAK
+3912 GRIVTKSLYTAK

>member
-28 TIMTHLQEEEEARRN
+28 TITTHLQEEEEARRN

-92 NDWANYNHADEWF
+92 NDWVNYNHADEWF

-189 TTEGAVEGLS
+189 ITEGAVEGLS
-199 AGIGTGTG
+199 AGIGAGTG

-257 MTYDPNAK
+257 LTYDPNAK

-286 GGVGV
+286 GGVDV

-300 RGSTIVQE
+300 RGNTIVKE

-325 SENHTGYEQFEMVNT
+325 GENHTGYEQFEMVNS

-355 IRTAKQRMLLGVLEK
+355 IRTAKQRMLLGVLEQ

-495 GISDWNTLTN
+495 SISDWNTLTN

-560 NGAVNIA
+560 DGAVNIA

-592 EANRTI
+592 EANKTI

-604 QAAAPAVT
+604 QAAAPAGT
-612 PATVENQ
+612 PTTVENQ

-661 TYARKNVSDYA
+661 TYARKNVPDYA

-743 RFVIN
+743 KFVVN
-748 PETTHTHEALLLHE
+748 PETTRTHEALLLHE
-762 LTHAIYRTVDGKLI
+762 LTHAIYRTADGRLI

-789 DAIIKRYSNIGHGGA
+789 DAIIKRYSDVGHGGA

-809 EINARYAEGVL
+809 EINAHYAEGVL

-915 RHIESREGDTISR
+915 RHIENREGDTISR

-1036 ELDGKNVALTITS
+1036 DLDGKNVALTITS

-1133 LHNLSEEKL
+1133 LHNLSEASL
-1142 LKVLQLGGF
+1142 LKVLRLGGF
-1151 PMPSIAVTKAELSHT
+1151 PMPSIAVTRADMGHSEFG
-1166 DYGNITVIFGKE
+1166 DITVVFGRE
-1178 TISPTD
+1178 TIDPQRD
-1184 RRNKVYKRDAWTP
+1184 RRNKVYSRDGWTP
-1197 TMPQVDVKFNTKEF
+1197 TVPKVEYKPNERVLTGIKKKHHELSGKVGYDAARVLYNYANDIERQLELYGGEAGIIADLYNNTDLMNLFLVDTSSEFIKPIYKTVRSELTAGEVAYRKRIIDALGKDFLAEFDKTSGDLNGRKAFINEHKEQIVNALATIMQGKESIEETRENISKNFSVFALGNTLNKATLFLKDGGVSVSKEF
-1211 QTMEDAFCDLVGEN
+1211 DSTATQEA
-1225 ETYQSD
+1225 
-1231 IRRFFDEFH
+1231 IRKATSKQEYIAWVDKLFGGIEEKTGI
-1240 NYNGD
+1240 YNGRD
-1245 YYVSE
+1245 PYTNSGNRRSFEALHYEYTLENMVNAMLDAPENGGSGWHGLTLGQLQAKLSKEFKSIDEIRLNADNLTVRDEAAHEEFSE
-1250 RDYDSS
+1250 TTR
-1256 LIAKKAE
+1256 K
-1263 RYAGVMAAYL
+1263 ML
-1273 SEKGKRVEPVY
+1273 SEI
-1284 KDRKFMQG
+1284 
-1292 DFTASEIRDI
+1292 TALMVDES
-1302 ADRLGITQENLK
+1302 K
-1314 EFYEAQAQG
+1314 YG
-1323 SVEQTRKYQSVMGE
+1323 SDDV
-1337 LKRAYIEN
+1337 AYW
-1345 YTRRGI
+1345 TAL
-1351 DSKSATEIADDLGYS
+1351 DSAEMVVGEIADNRLF
-1366 DYSRC
+1366 
-1371 MDAIRSILRNPDAKE
+1371 
-1386 YDSRATEET
+1386 T
-1395 LRNNITDTADF
+1395 L
-1406 EKWLFDKISATEERR
+1406 EKIA
-1421 GIENGADPFTASGKR
+1421 AYMKR
-1436 RSFAQMHDEY
+1436 EY
-1446 SIQNIVRNMLR
+1446 STSYRYND
-1457 GEQHGSTFFGHNAN
+1457 
-1471 SIAARLA
+1471 SIGNKILGL
-1478 DEFTSIKSIKEAS
+1478 F
-1491 YLLTEISESEY
+1491 EY
-1502 DALMDKTFEMSSE
+1502 V
-1515 IIEEI
+1515 
-1520 DTRSGKNGYS
+1520 
-1530 DSLTRREDILDMIA
+1530 RRE
-1544 ECATVRPL
+1544 
-1552 TAERIL
+1552 
-1558 SKWNSQYQGYDLGYK
+1558 NSTD
-1573 FDKQTAQKVLDWF
+1573 
-1586 TVLKQLP
+1586 
-1593 TKYFEAKPR
+1593 YFEAKPR
-1602 RVVEFSEI
+1602 RAVAFSEI
-1610 KSVLIPES
+1610 KKVLIPET

-1623 KTRLTNRGVP
+1623 IKQLTARNIP
-1633 YQVYGEG
+1633 YQVYDSSD
-1640 ENARTDIIKTMD
+1640 NARTNAIKQMD
-1652 GIRFALPETDSD
+1652 DVRFALPETDSQ
-1664 GRRLTEQQR
+1664 GHTLTAEQR
-1673 KYFQNSK
+1673 AFFKDSK
-1680 IVDNNGK
+1680 
-1687 LLPVYHGSNEY
+1687 
-1698 GEITVFKKGK
+1698 
-1708 TGYLGGGIYLTTDK
+1708 
-1722 QYAQRYANKNGYE
+1722 
-1735 GRIYEAYL
+1735 
-1743 NVSNPL
+1743 
-1749 TVTTVDPAREILHA
+1749 
-1763 VYGSDRVYNNRTA
+1763 
-1776 NQGSA
+1776 
-1781 MHLITSADINK
+1781 
-1792 LQAKGYDGIVWNYG
+1792 
-1806 GSKEISVFDS
+1806 
-1816 NQIKLVSNQNPTTSR
+1816 
-1831 DIRYALPPV
+1831 
-1840 EPVKPSSKE
+1840 
-1849 WNPTIDTQ
+1849 
-1857 EAKRRFPNLW
+1857 
-1867 DIQQDSSETRNPT
+1867 
-1880 QIKGTVTTYK
+1880 
-1890 KIYDYLRSHGFEGK
+1890 
-1904 ILDASSGLG
+1904 
-1913 YGTRAGIEEYG
+1913 
-1924 FRVED
+1924 
-1929 IEPFPDK
+1929 
-1936 SYKPQYT
+1936 
-1943 DYSKLTKKYDAIISN
+1943 
-1958 AVLNVLPQDQRDAL
+1958 
-1972 VIKMGSLL
+1972 
-1980 NEGGTL
+1980 
-1986 FVNVRGDDV
+1986 
-1995 NNLASN
+1995 
-2001 SRNVN
+2001 
-2006 ISNMEWYVDSTG
+2006 
-2018 SYQKGFTRP
+2018 
-2027 ELVAYLRDAL
+2027 
-2037 GEGFT
+2037 
-2042 VEPATFFGKTSA
+2042 
-2054 IVRKGN
+2054 
-2060 RYALPEIDSAGKKLT
+2060 
-2075 EQQRK
+2075 
-2080 FFRDSRVVDKKG
+2080 VVDDKG
-2092 QLLAVY
+2092 RLLVVY
-2098 HGTDEQFTVFDKS
+2098 HGTNDVEVKETWNAERRSFDMEYSPFTIFK
-2111 KFGSKTDAG
+2111 KKWEGQAGHFFGKDIDNAG
-2120 IYGQGFYFA
+2120 GYGSRIY
-2129 ADKGEALAYGAS
+2129 KC
-2141 AKKYYLNIKN
+2141 YLNIKN
-2151 PLRISRD
+2151 PLVIECNNRD
-2158 TGYSSVLDFYLKQR
+2158 Y
-2172 GIFCKTNGELVDL
+2172 
-2185 LNSGFVIPS
+2185 
-2194 KAEITSVIQQNGYD
+2194 SVIEYNGQIKDTYEWAEYAKAKGYD
-2208 GVIYEGYAPSEYVAF
+2208 GVIFKNIRDGVDYGAMQQSTDEYVVF
-2223 EPEQIK
+2223 QSNQIK
-2229 LATAKKP
+2229 NTDNTSPTWLA
-2236 TQNKD
+2236 
-2241 IRYSLPKD
+2241 
-2249 AAERNTAYIAAVERG
+2249 
-2264 DIETAQRFVD
+2264 
-2274 EAAKEAGYKLRVY
+2274 
-2287 HGTPTGG
+2287 
-2294 FTVFKTLPAYVTEN
+2294 
-2308 QSYAERYQSESASS
+2308 
-2322 IRFGKRAT
+2322 
-2330 TPEVKGLYLNTRYLF
+2330 
-2345 DTRRPAVQERFY
+2345 
-2357 NDYVQGGEMN
+2357 
-2367 GYDWCPVSGLNTE
+2367 
-2380 LTERGLPDWTEGE
+2380 
-2393 SIADYIRAKK
+2393 
-2403 LKYNAI
+2403 
-2409 VLDEGK
+2409 
-2415 TGGYGLEIDD
+2415 
-2425 RGISFAVMN
+2425 
-2434 PSALKSADAITYD
+2434 
-2447 DNGKIIPLSERF
+2447 
-2459 KATEKDIRYALP
+2459 DIRYAINPEPNP
-2471 DDDFQNRVKAAQDFR
+2471 D
-2486 DEARQYGRRVKVNYD
+2486 
-2501 GSVTVYH
+2501 
-2508 GTSAANANNIL
+2508 ANPTESDN
-2519 STGVINEQSYFTT
+2519 
-2532 NKSEADYYA
+2532 
-2541 NGKHSGGVVLE
+2541 SGAIG
-2552 LHIDARNLEFAA
+2552 
-2564 AGAEIYAPARLERV
+2564 GP
-2578 DGVFVNKDGRRYA
+2578 
-2591 LKGDR
+2591 
-2596 TPVDGMSRGQRAK
+2596 TRGQRAK
-2609 FAANNTRPKVYSKID
+2609 FVANNTKFKVYSKLD
-2624 ATEIVNS
+2624 ATSVIDS
-2631 IIDERLV
+2631 IIAERLTLRDGQYEGV
-2638 FDDKYGSLSG
+2638 LSG
-2648 KSRAQVIDTLFTK
+2648 KNRAEVIEKLFTK
-2661 LNNTSEGYRIGVALD
+2661 LNSTPEGYRIGVALD

-2686 LTDMYDSYDDV
+2686 LSDMYDSYDDV
-2697 SYAMETLS
+2697 SYSMETLS
-2705 VIRRY
+2705 AIRRY
-2710 MHKVDLRGIK
+2710 MHKVDLSGIK
-2720 GEIQHKFDKKNAVSL
+2720 GEIQYKFDKKNTVSL

-2748 IAQELQSYGI
+2748 IAQELQSFGI

-2847 KINSVVNSLVDSAQY
+2847 RINSIVNSLVDSAQY

-2935 VLDALNFL
+2935 VLDALNFI

-2967 AKHLFQNYDQMT
+2967 AKHLFQYYDQMT

-2992 AGNAIIQRTKSRVG
+2992 AGNAIIQKTKSRVG
-3006 RGFFNSIYGVFNKIV
+3006 RGFFNNIYGVFNKIV

-3030 ENYDPNGILT
+3030 ENYNPNGILT
-3040 RAYNE
+3040 RAYSE

-3067 FKTNKKYRKRLTS
+3067 FKANKKYRKRLTS

-3117 YIDKKGK
+3117 YVDKKGK

-3139 SAFTESDKQ
+3139 SAFTDSDKQ
-3148 FISIVE
+3148 FIAIVE
-3154 EFFNVQSKKVKT
+3154 DFFNVQSKKVKT

-3276 LNEQVWGGADAYL
+3276 LNEQVWGGADVYL
-3289 SKLFA
+3289 SKLFS

-3381 KVGKIGDIF
+3381 KVGKVGDIF

-3612 SLETSDYMKPLRNSL
+3612 PLETSDYMKPLRNSL

-3699 NLSAGARKKL
+3699 NLNDSARRKL
-3709 IELYEQEYEVL
+3709 IELYEKEYAVL
-3720 PRSIGDSVTYNGEK
+3720 PRSVGDSVTYNGETIK
-3734 IELTAKQREKFKRV
+3734 LTAKQRDSFKSV
-3748 YGQANGYIER
+3748 YGQANKYIEKMIASGAFMR
-3758 MVQNK
+3758 
-3763 SFAKLSAN
+3763 LSEG
-3771 KQAKAIKQVYDAY
+3771 KQAKAIKQLYDAF
-3784 YDKALAETLGV
+3784 YDKALAATLGV
-3795 SSDNKLLLL
+3795 ESSSKLLTMTKFIQPDTL
-3804 SKFMGI
+3804 SPI
-3810 ESLSIALAG
+3810 IAG
-3819 ISDITSDK
+3819 MSDLTSDK
-3827 DKNGATVQ
+3827 DKDGKTVQ
-3835 GSKKKK
+3835 NSKKKK
-3841 VIQYLL
+3841 VLQYLL
-3847 GLNFTDAQRLLIL
+3847 KLNLTDAQRLLL
-3860 FMQGYKIGDGEYKRL
+3860 LYYSGYTVKDGEYRGW
-3875 TADRAKRMVISY
+3875 TAERARTVLLRY
-3887 ILSLNKATQAEK
+3887 ILNVKNITAKEK
-3899 AQLAQMCGAEVKN
+3899 AAIAEMCGFQVKN
-3912 GRIVTKSLYAAK
+3912 GKIVASSVKGVNK

>member
-28 TIMTHLQEEEEARRN
+28 TITTHLQEEEEARRN

-92 NDWANYNHADEWF
+92 NDWVNYNHADEWF

-141 GGTLSPVAA
+141 GGTLLPVAA

-189 TTEGAVEGLS
+189 ITEGAVEGLS
-199 AGIGTGTG
+199 AGIGAGTG

-257 MTYDPNAK
+257 LTYDPNAK

-286 GGVGV
+286 GGVDV

-300 RGSTIVQE
+300 RGNTIVKE

-325 SENHTGYEQFEMVNT
+325 GENHTGYEQFEMVNS

-355 IRTAKQRMLLGVLEK
+355 IRTAKQRMLLGVLEQ

-495 GISDWNTLTN
+495 SISDWNTLTN

-560 NGAVNIA
+560 DGAVNIA

-592 EANRTI
+592 EANKTI

-604 QAAAPAVT
+604 QAAAPAGT
-612 PATVENQ
+612 PTTVENQ

-661 TYARKNVSDYA
+661 TYARKNVPDYA

-743 RFVIN
+743 KFVVN
-748 PETTHTHEALLLHE
+748 PETTRTHEALLLHE
-762 LTHAIYRTVDGKLI
+762 LTHAIYRTADGRLI

-789 DAIIKRYSNIGHGGA
+789 DAIIKRYSDVGHGGA

-809 EINARYAEGVL
+809 EINAHYAEGVL

-915 RHIESREGDTISR
+915 RHIENREGDTISR

-1036 ELDGKNVALTITS
+1036 DLDGKNVALTITS

-1133 LHNLSEEKL
+1133 LHNLSEASL
-1142 LKVLQLGGF
+1142 LKVLRLGGF
-1151 PMPSIAVTKAELSHT
+1151 PMPSIAVTRADMGHSEFG
-1166 DYGNITVIFGKE
+1166 DITVVFGRE
-1178 TISPTD
+1178 TIDPQRD
-1184 RRNKVYKRDAWTP
+1184 RRNKVYSRDGWTP
-1197 TMPQVDVKFNTKEF
+1197 TVPKVEYKPNERVLTGIKKKHHELSGKVGYDAARVLYNYANDIERQLELYGGEAGIIADLYNNTDLMNLFLVDTSSEFIKPIYKTVRSELTAGEVAYRKRIIDALGKDFLAEFDKTSGDLNGRKAFINEHKEQIVNALATIMQGKESIEETRENISKNFSVFALGNTLNKATLFLKDGGVSVSKEF
-1211 QTMEDAFCDLVGEN
+1211 DSTATQEA
-1225 ETYQSD
+1225 
-1231 IRRFFDEFH
+1231 IRKATSKQEYIAWVDKLFGGIEEKTGI
-1240 NYNGD
+1240 YNGRD
-1245 YYVSE
+1245 PYTNSGNRRSFEALHYEYTLENMVNAMLDAPENGGSGWHGLTLGQLQAKLSKEFKSIDEIRLNADNLTVRDEAAHEEFSE
-1250 RDYDSS
+1250 TTR
-1256 LIAKKAE
+1256 K
-1263 RYAGVMAAYL
+1263 ML
-1273 SEKGKRVEPVY
+1273 SEI
-1284 KDRKFMQG
+1284 
-1292 DFTASEIRDI
+1292 TALMVDES
-1302 ADRLGITQENLK
+1302 K
-1314 EFYEAQAQG
+1314 YG
-1323 SVEQTRKYQSVMGE
+1323 SDDV
-1337 LKRAYIEN
+1337 AYW
-1345 YTRRGI
+1345 TAL
-1351 DSKSATEIADDLGYS
+1351 DSAEMVVGEIADNRLF
-1366 DYSRC
+1366 
-1371 MDAIRSILRNPDAKE
+1371 
-1386 YDSRATEET
+1386 T
-1395 LRNNITDTADF
+1395 L
-1406 EKWLFDKISATEERR
+1406 EKIA
-1421 GIENGADPFTASGKR
+1421 AYMKR
-1436 RSFAQMHDEY
+1436 EY
-1446 SIQNIVRNMLR
+1446 STSYRYND
-1457 GEQHGSTFFGHNAN
+1457 
-1471 SIAARLA
+1471 SIGNKILGL
-1478 DEFTSIKSIKEAS
+1478 F
-1491 YLLTEISESEY
+1491 EY
-1502 DALMDKTFEMSSE
+1502 V
-1515 IIEEI
+1515 
-1520 DTRSGKNGYS
+1520 
-1530 DSLTRREDILDMIA
+1530 RRE
-1544 ECATVRPL
+1544 
-1552 TAERIL
+1552 
-1558 SKWNSQYQGYDLGYK
+1558 NSTD
-1573 FDKQTAQKVLDWF
+1573 
-1586 TVLKQLP
+1586 
-1593 TKYFEAKPR
+1593 YFEAKPR
-1602 RVVEFSEI
+1602 RAVAFSEI
-1610 KSVLIPES
+1610 KKVLIPET

-1623 KTRLTNRGVP
+1623 IKQLTARNIP
-1633 YQVYGEG
+1633 YQVYDSSD
-1640 ENARTDIIKTMD
+1640 NARTNAIKQMD
-1652 GIRFALPETDSD
+1652 DVRFALPETDSQ
-1664 GRRLTEQQR
+1664 GHTLTAEQR
-1673 KYFQNSK
+1673 AFFKDSK
-1680 IVDNNGK
+1680 
-1687 LLPVYHGSNEY
+1687 
-1698 GEITVFKKGK
+1698 
-1708 TGYLGGGIYLTTDK
+1708 
-1722 QYAQRYANKNGYE
+1722 
-1735 GRIYEAYL
+1735 
-1743 NVSNPL
+1743 
-1749 TVTTVDPAREILHA
+1749 
-1763 VYGSDRVYNNRTA
+1763 
-1776 NQGSA
+1776 
-1781 MHLITSADINK
+1781 
-1792 LQAKGYDGIVWNYG
+1792 
-1806 GSKEISVFDS
+1806 
-1816 NQIKLVSNQNPTTSR
+1816 
-1831 DIRYALPPV
+1831 
-1840 EPVKPSSKE
+1840 
-1849 WNPTIDTQ
+1849 
-1857 EAKRRFPNLW
+1857 
-1867 DIQQDSSETRNPT
+1867 
-1880 QIKGTVTTYK
+1880 
-1890 KIYDYLRSHGFEGK
+1890 
-1904 ILDASSGLG
+1904 
-1913 YGTRAGIEEYG
+1913 
-1924 FRVED
+1924 
-1929 IEPFPDK
+1929 
-1936 SYKPQYT
+1936 
-1943 DYSKLTKKYDAIISN
+1943 
-1958 AVLNVLPQDQRDAL
+1958 
-1972 VIKMGSLL
+1972 
-1980 NEGGTL
+1980 
-1986 FVNVRGDDV
+1986 
-1995 NNLASN
+1995 
-2001 SRNVN
+2001 
-2006 ISNMEWYVDSTG
+2006 
-2018 SYQKGFTRP
+2018 
-2027 ELVAYLRDAL
+2027 
-2037 GEGFT
+2037 
-2042 VEPATFFGKTSA
+2042 
-2054 IVRKGN
+2054 
-2060 RYALPEIDSAGKKLT
+2060 
-2075 EQQRK
+2075 
-2080 FFRDSRVVDKKG
+2080 VVDDKG
-2092 QLLAVY
+2092 RLLVVY
-2098 HGTDEQFTVFDKS
+2098 HGTNDVEVKETWNAERRSFDMEYSPFTIFK
-2111 KFGSKTDAG
+2111 KKWEGQAGHFFGKDIDNAG
-2120 IYGQGFYFA
+2120 GYGSRIY
-2129 ADKGEALAYGAS
+2129 KC
-2141 AKKYYLNIKN
+2141 YLNIKN
-2151 PLRISRD
+2151 PLVIECNNRD
-2158 TGYSSVLDFYLKQR
+2158 Y
-2172 GIFCKTNGELVDL
+2172 
-2185 LNSGFVIPS
+2185 
-2194 KAEITSVIQQNGYD
+2194 SVIEYNGQIKDTYEWAEYAKAKGYD
-2208 GVIYEGYAPSEYVAF
+2208 GVIFKNIRDGVDYGAMQQSTDEYVVF
-2223 EPEQIK
+2223 QSNQIK
-2229 LATAKKP
+2229 NTDNTSPTWLA
-2236 TQNKD
+2236 
-2241 IRYSLPKD
+2241 
-2249 AAERNTAYIAAVERG
+2249 
-2264 DIETAQRFVD
+2264 
-2274 EAAKEAGYKLRVY
+2274 
-2287 HGTPTGG
+2287 
-2294 FTVFKTLPAYVTEN
+2294 
-2308 QSYAERYQSESASS
+2308 
-2322 IRFGKRAT
+2322 
-2330 TPEVKGLYLNTRYLF
+2330 
-2345 DTRRPAVQERFY
+2345 
-2357 NDYVQGGEMN
+2357 
-2367 GYDWCPVSGLNTE
+2367 
-2380 LTERGLPDWTEGE
+2380 
-2393 SIADYIRAKK
+2393 
-2403 LKYNAI
+2403 
-2409 VLDEGK
+2409 
-2415 TGGYGLEIDD
+2415 
-2425 RGISFAVMN
+2425 
-2434 PSALKSADAITYD
+2434 
-2447 DNGKIIPLSERF
+2447 
-2459 KATEKDIRYALP
+2459 DIRYAINPEPNP
-2471 DDDFQNRVKAAQDFR
+2471 D
-2486 DEARQYGRRVKVNYD
+2486 
-2501 GSVTVYH
+2501 
-2508 GTSAANANNIL
+2508 ANPTESDN
-2519 STGVINEQSYFTT
+2519 
-2532 NKSEADYYA
+2532 
-2541 NGKHSGGVVLE
+2541 SGAIGGL
-2552 LHIDARNLEFAA
+2552 
-2564 AGAEIYAPARLERV
+2564 
-2578 DGVFVNKDGRRYA
+2578 
-2591 LKGDR
+2591 
-2596 TPVDGMSRGQRAK
+2596 TRGQRAK
-2609 FAANNTRPKVYSKID
+2609 FVANNTKFKVYSKLD
-2624 ATEIVNS
+2624 ATSVIDS
-2631 IIDERLV
+2631 IIAERLTLRDGQYEGV
-2638 FDDKYGSLSG
+2638 LSG
-2648 KSRAQVIDTLFTK
+2648 KNRAEVIEKLFTK
-2661 LNNTSEGYRIGVALD
+2661 LNSTPEGYRIGVALD

-2686 LTDMYDSYDDV
+2686 LSDMYDSYDDV
-2697 SYAMETLS
+2697 SYSMETLS
-2705 VIRRY
+2705 AIRRY
-2710 MHKVDLRGIK
+2710 MHKVDLSGIK
-2720 GEIQHKFDKKNAVSL
+2720 GEIQYKFDKKNTVSL

-2748 IAQELQSYGI
+2748 IAQELQSFGI

-2847 KINSVVNSLVDSAQY
+2847 RINSIVNSLVDSAQY

-2935 VLDALNFL
+2935 VLDALNFI

-2967 AKHLFQNYDQMT
+2967 AKHLFQYYDQMT

-2992 AGNAIIQRTKSRVG
+2992 AGNAIIQKTKSRVG
-3006 RGFFNSIYGVFNKIV
+3006 RGFFNNIYGVFNKIV

-3030 ENYDPNGILT
+3030 ENYNPNGILT
-3040 RAYNE
+3040 RAYSE

-3067 FKTNKKYRKRLTS
+3067 FKANKKYRKRLTS

-3117 YIDKKGK
+3117 YVDKKGK

-3139 SAFTESDKQ
+3139 SAFTDSDKQ
-3148 FISIVE
+3148 FIAIVE
-3154 EFFNVQSKKVKT
+3154 DFFNVQSKKVKT

-3289 SKLFA
+3289 SKLFS

-3381 KVGKIGDIF
+3381 KVGKVGDIF

-3482 GEYKTLRQMIKSGDT
+3482 GEYKT
-3497 NADIQSRYKKAK
+3497 
-3509 KRLGKT
+3509 
-3515 LASITVANLM
+3515 
-3525 YTMVA
+3525 
-3530 QFFKW
+3530 
-3535 LYAKDRKDKDGNEI
+3535 
-3549 SFVQDFFTDFASTTI
+3549 
-3564 GMFPVVKDIYN
+3564 
-3575 YFANDYEFSNFAYDS
+3575 
-3590 INSILSTTKDL
+3590 
-3601 FEVATKAAGGE
+3601 
-3612 SLETSDYMKPLRNSL
+3612 
-3627 YAIGQIT
+3627 
-3634 GLPIRNINNTISGV
+3634 
-3648 IKRFSP
+3648 
-3654 ATAYKYNSMFYN
+3654 
-3666 AQYSKDIKAALA
+3666 
-3678 NGDTELA
+3678 
-3685 DTIMSLMLDEDKAG
+3685 
-3699 NLSAGARKKL
+3699 
-3709 IELYEQEYEVL
+3709 
-3720 PRSIGDSVTYNGEK
+3720 PR
-3734 IELTAKQREKFKRV
+3734 
-3748 YGQANGYIER
+3748 
-3758 MVQNK
+3758 
-3763 SFAKLSAN
+3763 
-3771 KQAKAIKQVYDAY
+3771 
-3784 YDKALAETLGV
+3784 
-3795 SSDNKLLLL
+3795 
-3804 SKFMGI
+3804 
-3810 ESLSIALAG
+3810 
-3819 ISDITSDK
+3819 
-3827 DKNGATVQ
+3827 
-3835 GSKKKK
+3835 
-3841 VIQYLL
+3841 
-3847 GLNFTDAQRLLIL
+3847 
-3860 FMQGYKIGDGEYKRL
+3860 
-3875 TADRAKRMVISY
+3875 
-3887 ILSLNKATQAEK
+3887 
-3899 AQLAQMCGAEVKN
+3899 
-3912 GRIVTKSLYAAK
+3912 

>member
-92 NDWANYNHADEWF
+92 NDWVNYNHADEWF

-189 TTEGAVEGLS
+189 ITEGAVEGLS
-199 AGIGTGTG
+199 AGIGAGTG

-286 GGVGV
+286 GGVDV

-300 RGSTIVQE
+300 RGSTIVKE

-355 IRTAKQRMLLGVLEK
+355 IRTAKQRMLLGVLEQ

-743 RFVIN
+743 RFVVN
-748 PETTHTHEALLLHE
+748 PETTRTHEALLLHE
-762 LTHAIYRTVDGKLI
+762 LTHAIYRTADGKLI

-789 DAIIKRYSNIGHGGA
+789 DAIIKRYSDVGHGGA

-809 EINARYAEGVL
+809 EINAHYAEGVL

-988 HGTQRTETPRNQ
+988 HGTQRTEMPRNQ

-1106 KDGKRYALQIGNET
+1106 KDGKRYALT
-1120 AQVDI
+1120 VDGENI
-1125 EETKNLVA
+1125 TGEVEQTKNLVA
-1133 LHNLSEEKL
+1133 LHNLSETSL

-1151 PMPSIAVTKAELSHT
+1151 PMPSIAITKVDMGHSE
-1166 DYGNITVIFGKE
+1166 YGDITVVFGRD
-1178 TISPTD
+1178 TIDPQKD
-1184 RRNKVYKRDAWTP
+1184 RRNKIYSRDGWTP
-1197 TMPQVDVKFNTKEF
+1197 TAPKVEYKPNDRALSKIHKKYSELVSKVGYDATRVLYNYVNDIERQLELHGGEIGIISELYDNTELMNLFLVDTGGELIKPIYKTIRSELSAGEVTYRKRLIDALGKDFLAEFEKTSGNLNTRKDFVKQHKERIVNALATIMQGKESIEETRENISNNFSVFALGNTLDKATSYLNNGGISVSTEYDATATQEAIRKATSKREYVSWVDKLFGGIEEKTGIYNGRDPYTNSGNRRSFEALHYEYTLENMVEAMLNAPENGGSGWHGLTLGQLQAKLAKEF
-1211 QTMEDAFCDLVGEN
+1211 KSIDEIRLNADNLTVKDEAAHEEFSEN
-1225 ETYQSD
+1225 T
-1231 IRRFFDEFH
+1231 R
-1240 NYNGD
+1240 
-1245 YYVSE
+1245 
-1250 RDYDSS
+1250 
-1256 LIAKKAE
+1256 K
-1263 RYAGVMAAYL
+1263 ML
-1273 SEKGKRVEPVY
+1273 SEI
-1284 KDRKFMQG
+1284 
-1292 DFTASEIRDI
+1292 TALMVDES
-1302 ADRLGITQENLK
+1302 K
-1314 EFYEAQAQG
+1314 YG
-1323 SVEQTRKYQSVMGE
+1323 SDSV
-1337 LKRAYIEN
+1337 AYW
-1345 YTRRGI
+1345 TAL
-1351 DSKSATEIADDLGYS
+1351 DSAEMVVGEIADNRLF
-1366 DYSRC
+1366 
-1371 MDAIRSILRNPDAKE
+1371 
-1386 YDSRATEET
+1386 T
-1395 LRNNITDTADF
+1395 L
-1406 EKWLFDKISATEERR
+1406 EKIA
-1421 GIENGADPFTASGKR
+1421 AYMKR
-1436 RSFAQMHDEY
+1436 EY
-1446 SIQNIVRNMLR
+1446 SKSYRYND
-1457 GEQHGSTFFGHNAN
+1457 
-1471 SIAARLA
+1471 SIGNKILGL
-1478 DEFTSIKSIKEAS
+1478 F
-1491 YLLTEISESEY
+1491 EY
-1502 DALMDKTFEMSSE
+1502 V
-1515 IIEEI
+1515 
-1520 DTRSGKNGYS
+1520 
-1530 DSLTRREDILDMIA
+1530 RRE
-1544 ECATVRPL
+1544 
-1552 TAERIL
+1552 
-1558 SKWNSQYQGYDLGYK
+1558 NSTD
-1573 FDKQTAQKVLDWF
+1573 
-1586 TVLKQLP
+1586 
-1593 TKYFEAKPR
+1593 YFEAKPR
-1602 RVVEFSEI
+1602 RAVAFSEI
-1610 KSVLIPES
+1610 KKVLIPET

-1623 KTRLTNRGVP
+1623 IKQLTARNIP
-1633 YQVYGEG
+1633 YQVYDSSD
-1640 ENARTDIIKTMD
+1640 NARTNAIKQMD
-1652 GIRFALPETDSD
+1652 DVRFALPETDSQGHTLTAEQRAFFKD
-1664 GRRLTEQQR
+1664 SKVVDDKGR
-1673 KYFQNSK
+1673 
-1680 IVDNNGK
+1680 
-1687 LLPVYHGSNEY
+1687 LLVVYHGSNEY
-1698 GEITVFKKGK
+1698 SEITVFKKGK

-1792 LQAKGYDGIVWNYG
+1792 LQTKGYDGIVWNYG

-1831 DIRYALPPV
+1831 DIRYSLPPV

-1890 KIYDYLRSHGFEGK
+1890 KIYDYLRAHGFEGE

-1943 DYSKLTKKYDAIISN
+1943 DYSKLTKKYDTIISN

-2075 EQQRK
+2075 EQQRE
-2080 FFRDSRVVDKKG
+2080 FFKDSKVVDKKG

-2194 KAEITSVIQQNGYD
+2194 KAEITSVIQRNGYD

-2249 AAERNTAYIAAVERG
+2249 AAERNTAYMAAVERG

-2274 EAAKEAGYKLRVY
+2274 EVAKEAGYKLRVY

-2330 TPEVKGLYLNTRYLF
+2330 TPEVKDLYLNTRYLF

-2380 LTERGLPDWTEGE
+2380 LTEKGLPDWTEGE

-2415 TGGYGLEIDD
+2415 TGGYGLEIND

-2459 KATEKDIRYALP
+2459 KTAEKDIRYALP

-2624 ATEIVNS
+2624 ATEIINS

-2793 AYGSKA
+2793 AYGSKT

-3306 EKLRGA
+3306 GKLRGA

-3381 KVGKIGDIF
+3381 KVGKVGDIF

-3748 YGQANGYIER
+3748 YGKANGYIER

-3795 SSDNKLLLL
+3795 SSNNKLLLL

-3899 AQLAQMCGAEVKN
+3899 AQLAQMCGVEVKN

>member
-28 TIMTHLQEEEEARRN
+28 TITTHLQEEEEARRN
-43 QGGFFGGIGYAFE
+43 QGGFFGGTGYAFE

-92 NDWANYNHADEWF
+92 NDWVNYNHADEWF

-189 TTEGAVEGLS
+189 ITEGAVEGLS
-199 AGIGTGTG
+199 AGIGAGTG

-257 MTYDPNAK
+257 LTYDPNAK

-286 GGVGV
+286 GGVDV

-300 RGSTIVQE
+300 RGNTIVKE

-325 SENHTGYEQFEMVNT
+325 GENHTGYEQFEMVNS

-355 IRTAKQRMLLGVLEK
+355 IRTAKQRMLLGVLEQ

-495 GISDWNTLTN
+495 SISDWNTLTN

-560 NGAVNIA
+560 DGAVNIA

-592 EANRTI
+592 EANKTI

-604 QAAAPAVT
+604 QAAAPAGT
-612 PATVENQ
+612 PTTVENQ

-661 TYARKNVSDYA
+661 TYARKNVPDYA

-743 RFVIN
+743 KFVVN
-748 PETTHTHEALLLHE
+748 PETTRTHEALLLHE
-762 LTHAIYRTVDGKLI
+762 LTHAIYRTADGRLI

-789 DAIIKRYSNIGHGGA
+789 DAIIKRYSDVGHGGA

-809 EINARYAEGVL
+809 EINAHYAEGVL

-915 RHIESREGDTISR
+915 RHIENREGDTISR

-1036 ELDGKNVALTITS
+1036 DLDGKNVALTITS

-1166 DYGNITVIFGKE
+1166 DYGDITVIFGKE

-1211 QTMEDAFCDLVGEN
+1211 QTMEDAVCDLVGEN
-1225 ETYQSD
+1225 KEYRSD
-1231 IRRFFDEFH
+1231 IQRFFDQFH
-1240 NYNGD
+1240 NYNGE
-1245 YYVSE
+1245 YYISESDFVSSE
-1250 RDYDSS
+1250 
-1256 LIAKKAE
+1256 IARKAKNN
-1263 RYAGVMAAYL
+1263 AGIMAAYL
-1273 SEKGKRVEPVY
+1273 AEKGKSTQPVY

-1292 DFTASEIRDI
+1292 DFSLSEIRAI
-1302 ADRLGITQENLK
+1302 ADNIGITQENVK

-1323 SVEQTRKYQSVMGE
+1323 SVEQTKKYQRVMGE

-1366 DYSRC
+1366 DYTRY
-1371 MDAIRSILRNPDAKE
+1371 MDAIQSVLRNPDAQE
-1386 YDSRATEET
+1386 YDSRATEEA
-1395 LRNNITDTADF
+1395 LRNRITDNADF

-1515 IIEEI
+1515 IVEEI

-1586 TVLKQLP
+1586 TILKQLP

-1640 ENARTDIIKTMD
+1640 ENTRTDIIKTMD

-1680 IVDNNGK
+1680 IVDESGR

-1806 GSKEISVFDS
+1806 GSKEISVFNS
-1816 NQIKLVSNQNPTTSR
+1816 NQIKL
-1831 DIRYALPPV
+1831 
-1840 EPVKPSSKE
+1840 
-1849 WNPTIDTQ
+1849 
-1857 EAKRRFPNLW
+1857 
-1867 DIQQDSSETRNPT
+1867 
-1880 QIKGTVTTYK
+1880 
-1890 KIYDYLRSHGFEGK
+1890 
-1904 ILDASSGLG
+1904 
-1913 YGTRAGIEEYG
+1913 
-1924 FRVED
+1924 
-1929 IEPFPDK
+1929 
-1936 SYKPQYT
+1936 T
-1943 DYSKLTKKYDAIISN
+1943 DN
-1958 AVLNVLPQDQRDAL
+1958 
-1972 VIKMGSLL
+1972 
-1980 NEGGTL
+1980 
-1986 FVNVRGDDV
+1986 
-1995 NNLASN
+1995 
-2001 SRNVN
+2001 
-2006 ISNMEWYVDSTG
+2006 
-2018 SYQKGFTRP
+2018 
-2027 ELVAYLRDAL
+2027 
-2037 GEGFT
+2037 
-2042 VEPATFFGKTSA
+2042 KT
-2054 IVRKGN
+2054 
-2060 RYALPEIDSAGKKLT
+2060 
-2075 EQQRK
+2075 
-2080 FFRDSRVVDKKG
+2080 
-2092 QLLAVY
+2092 
-2098 HGTDEQFTVFDKS
+2098 
-2111 KFGSKTDAG
+2111 
-2120 IYGQGFYFA
+2120 
-2129 ADKGEALAYGAS
+2129 
-2141 AKKYYLNIKN
+2141 
-2151 PLRISRD
+2151 
-2158 TGYSSVLDFYLKQR
+2158 
-2172 GIFCKTNGELVDL
+2172 
-2185 LNSGFVIPS
+2185 
-2194 KAEITSVIQQNGYD
+2194 
-2208 GVIYEGYAPSEYVAF
+2208 
-2223 EPEQIK
+2223 
-2229 LATAKKP
+2229 P
-2236 TQNKD
+2236 TQND
-2241 IRYSLPKD
+2241 
-2249 AAERNTAYIAAVERG
+2249 
-2264 DIETAQRFVD
+2264 
-2274 EAAKEAGYKLRVY
+2274 
-2287 HGTPTGG
+2287 
-2294 FTVFKTLPAYVTEN
+2294 
-2308 QSYAERYQSESASS
+2308 
-2322 IRFGKRAT
+2322 
-2330 TPEVKGLYLNTRYLF
+2330 
-2345 DTRRPAVQERFY
+2345 
-2357 NDYVQGGEMN
+2357 
-2367 GYDWCPVSGLNTE
+2367 
-2380 LTERGLPDWTEGE
+2380 
-2393 SIADYIRAKK
+2393 
-2403 LKYNAI
+2403 
-2409 VLDEGK
+2409 
-2415 TGGYGLEIDD
+2415 
-2425 RGISFAVMN
+2425 
-2434 PSALKSADAITYD
+2434 
-2447 DNGKIIPLSERF
+2447 
-2459 KATEKDIRYALP
+2459 DIRYALP
-2471 DDDFQNRVKAAQDFR
+2471 DDENNSR
-2486 DEARQYGRRVKVNYD
+2486 DGL
-2501 GSVTVYH
+2501 T
-2508 GTSAANANNIL
+2508 
-2519 STGVINEQSYFTT
+2519 
-2532 NKSEADYYA
+2532 
-2541 NGKHSGGVVLE
+2541 
-2552 LHIDARNLEFAA
+2552 
-2564 AGAEIYAPARLERV
+2564 
-2578 DGVFVNKDGRRYA
+2578 
-2591 LKGDR
+2591 
-2596 TPVDGMSRGQRAK
+2596 RGQRAK

-2648 KSRAQVIDTLFTK
+2648 KSRAQVIDTLFTR

-2697 SYAMETLS
+2697 SYSMETLS
-2705 VIRRY
+2705 AIRRY
-2710 MHKVDLRGIK
+2710 MHRVDLSGIK
-2720 GEIQHKFDKKNAVSL
+2720 GEIQYKFDKKNTVSL

-2748 IAQELQSYGI
+2748 IAQELQSFGI

-2847 KINSVVNSLVDSAQY
+2847 RINSIVNSLVDSAQY

-2935 VLDALNFL
+2935 VLDALNFI

-2992 AGNAIIQRTKSRVG
+2992 AGNAIIQKTKSRVG
-3006 RGFFNSIYGVFNKIV
+3006 RGFFNNIYGVFNKIV

-3030 ENYDPNGILT
+3030 ENYNPNGILT
-3040 RAYNE
+3040 RAYSE

-3067 FKTNKKYRKRLTS
+3067 FKANKKYRKRLTS
-3080 EYITVAGAEL
+3080 EYITVAGVEL

-3148 FISIVE
+3148 FIAIVE
-3154 EFFNVQSKKVKT
+3154 DFFNVQSKKVKT

-3220 TGAKNKIFVPE
+3220 TGAKNKIFVSE

-3381 KVGKIGDIF
+3381 KVGKVGDIF

-3827 DKNGATVQ
+3827 DKNSATVQ

-3899 AQLAQMCGAEVKN
+3899 AQLAQMCGVEVKN

>member
-28 TIMTHLQEEEEARRN
+28 TITTHLQEEEEARRN

-92 NDWANYNHADEWF
+92 NDWVNYNHADEWF

-189 TTEGAVEGLS
+189 ITEGAVEGLS
-199 AGIGTGTG
+199 AGIGAGTG

-257 MTYDPNAK
+257 LTYDPNAK

-286 GGVGV
+286 GGVDV

-300 RGSTIVQE
+300 RGNTIVKE

-325 SENHTGYEQFEMVNT
+325 GENHTGYEQFEMVNS

-355 IRTAKQRMLLGVLEK
+355 IRTAKQRMLLGVLEQ

-495 GISDWNTLTN
+495 SISDWNTLTN

-560 NGAVNIA
+560 DGAVNIA

-592 EANRTI
+592 EANKTI

-604 QAAAPAVT
+604 QAAAPAGT
-612 PATVENQ
+612 PTTVENQ

-661 TYARKNVSDYA
+661 TYARKNVPDYA

-743 RFVIN
+743 KFVVN
-748 PETTHTHEALLLHE
+748 PETTRTHEALLLHE
-762 LTHAIYRTVDGKLI
+762 LTHAIYRTADGRLI

-789 DAIIKRYSNIGHGGA
+789 DAIIKRYSDVGHGGA

-809 EINARYAEGVL
+809 EINAHYAEGVL

-915 RHIESREGDTISR
+915 RHIENREGDTISR

-1036 ELDGKNVALTITS
+1036 DLDGKNVALTITS

-1166 DYGNITVIFGKE
+1166 DYGDITVIFGKE

-1211 QTMEDAFCDLVGEN
+1211 QTMEDAVCDLVGEN
-1225 ETYQSD
+1225 KEYRSD
-1231 IRRFFDEFH
+1231 IQRFFDQFH
-1240 NYNGD
+1240 NYNGE
-1245 YYVSE
+1245 YYISESDFVSSE
-1250 RDYDSS
+1250 
-1256 LIAKKAE
+1256 IARKAKNN
-1263 RYAGVMAAYL
+1263 AGIMAAYL
-1273 SEKGKRVEPVY
+1273 AEKGKSTQPVY

-1292 DFTASEIRDI
+1292 DFSLSEIRAI
-1302 ADRLGITQENLK
+1302 ADNIGITQENVK

-1323 SVEQTRKYQSVMGE
+1323 SVEQTKKYQRVMGE

-1366 DYSRC
+1366 DYTRY
-1371 MDAIRSILRNPDAKE
+1371 MDAIRSVLRNPDAQE
-1386 YDSRATEET
+1386 YDSRATEEA
-1395 LRNNITDTADF
+1395 LRNRITDNADF

-1515 IIEEI
+1515 IVEEI

-1586 TVLKQLP
+1586 TILKQLP

-1640 ENARTDIIKTMD
+1640 ENTRTDIIKTMD
-1652 GIRFALPETDSD
+1652 GIRFALPDDE
-1664 GRRLTEQQR
+1664 
-1673 KYFQNSK
+1673 
-1680 IVDNNGK
+1680 NN
-1687 LLPVYHGSNEY
+1687 
-1698 GEITVFKKGK
+1698 
-1708 TGYLGGGIYLTTDK
+1708 
-1722 QYAQRYANKNGYE
+1722 
-1735 GRIYEAYL
+1735 
-1743 NVSNPL
+1743 
-1749 TVTTVDPAREILHA
+1749 
-1763 VYGSDRVYNNRTA
+1763 
-1776 NQGSA
+1776 
-1781 MHLITSADINK
+1781 
-1792 LQAKGYDGIVWNYG
+1792 
-1806 GSKEISVFDS
+1806 
-1816 NQIKLVSNQNPTTSR
+1816 SR
-1831 DIRYALPPV
+1831 D
-1840 EPVKPSSKE
+1840 
-1849 WNPTIDTQ
+1849 
-1857 EAKRRFPNLW
+1857 
-1867 DIQQDSSETRNPT
+1867 
-1880 QIKGTVTTYK
+1880 
-1890 KIYDYLRSHGFEGK
+1890 
-1904 ILDASSGLG
+1904 GL
-1913 YGTRAGIEEYG
+1913 T
-1924 FRVED
+1924 
-1929 IEPFPDK
+1929 
-1936 SYKPQYT
+1936 
-1943 DYSKLTKKYDAIISN
+1943 
-1958 AVLNVLPQDQRDAL
+1958 
-1972 VIKMGSLL
+1972 
-1980 NEGGTL
+1980 
-1986 FVNVRGDDV
+1986 
-1995 NNLASN
+1995 
-2001 SRNVN
+2001 
-2006 ISNMEWYVDSTG
+2006 
-2018 SYQKGFTRP
+2018 
-2027 ELVAYLRDAL
+2027 
-2037 GEGFT
+2037 
-2042 VEPATFFGKTSA
+2042 
-2054 IVRKGN
+2054 
-2060 RYALPEIDSAGKKLT
+2060 
-2075 EQQRK
+2075 
-2080 FFRDSRVVDKKG
+2080 
-2092 QLLAVY
+2092 
-2098 HGTDEQFTVFDKS
+2098 
-2111 KFGSKTDAG
+2111 
-2120 IYGQGFYFA
+2120 
-2129 ADKGEALAYGAS
+2129 
-2141 AKKYYLNIKN
+2141 
-2151 PLRISRD
+2151 
-2158 TGYSSVLDFYLKQR
+2158 
-2172 GIFCKTNGELVDL
+2172 
-2185 LNSGFVIPS
+2185 
-2194 KAEITSVIQQNGYD
+2194 
-2208 GVIYEGYAPSEYVAF
+2208 
-2223 EPEQIK
+2223 
-2229 LATAKKP
+2229 
-2236 TQNKD
+2236 
-2241 IRYSLPKD
+2241 
-2249 AAERNTAYIAAVERG
+2249 
-2264 DIETAQRFVD
+2264 
-2274 EAAKEAGYKLRVY
+2274 
-2287 HGTPTGG
+2287 
-2294 FTVFKTLPAYVTEN
+2294 
-2308 QSYAERYQSESASS
+2308 
-2322 IRFGKRAT
+2322 
-2330 TPEVKGLYLNTRYLF
+2330 
-2345 DTRRPAVQERFY
+2345 
-2357 NDYVQGGEMN
+2357 
-2367 GYDWCPVSGLNTE
+2367 
-2380 LTERGLPDWTEGE
+2380 
-2393 SIADYIRAKK
+2393 
-2403 LKYNAI
+2403 
-2409 VLDEGK
+2409 
-2415 TGGYGLEIDD
+2415 
-2425 RGISFAVMN
+2425 
-2434 PSALKSADAITYD
+2434 
-2447 DNGKIIPLSERF
+2447 
-2459 KATEKDIRYALP
+2459 
-2471 DDDFQNRVKAAQDFR
+2471 
-2486 DEARQYGRRVKVNYD
+2486 
-2501 GSVTVYH
+2501 
-2508 GTSAANANNIL
+2508 
-2519 STGVINEQSYFTT
+2519 
-2532 NKSEADYYA
+2532 
-2541 NGKHSGGVVLE
+2541 
-2552 LHIDARNLEFAA
+2552 
-2564 AGAEIYAPARLERV
+2564 
-2578 DGVFVNKDGRRYA
+2578 
-2591 LKGDR
+2591 
-2596 TPVDGMSRGQRAK
+2596 RGQRAK

-2648 KSRAQVIDTLFTK
+2648 KSRAQVIDTLFTR

-2697 SYAMETLS
+2697 SYSMETLS
-2705 VIRRY
+2705 AIRRY
-2710 MHKVDLRGIK
+2710 MHKVDLSGIK
-2720 GEIQHKFDKKNAVSL
+2720 GEIQYKFDKKNTVSL

-2748 IAQELQSYGI
+2748 IAQELQSFGI

-2847 KINSVVNSLVDSAQY
+2847 RINSIVNSLVDSAQY

-2935 VLDALNFL
+2935 VLDALNFI

-2967 AKHLFQNYDQMT
+2967 AKHLFQYYDQMT

-2992 AGNAIIQRTKSRVG
+2992 AGNAIIQKTKSRVG
-3006 RGFFNSIYGVFNKIV
+3006 RGFFNNIYGVFNKIV

-3030 ENYDPNGILT
+3030 ENYNPNGILT
-3040 RAYNE
+3040 RAYSE

-3067 FKTNKKYRKRLTS
+3067 FKANKKYRKRLTS

-3117 YIDKKGK
+3117 YVDKKGK

-3139 SAFTESDKQ
+3139 SAFTDSDKQ
-3148 FISIVE
+3148 FIAIVE
-3154 EFFNVQSKKVKT
+3154 DFFNVQSKKVKT

-3289 SKLFA
+3289 SKLFS

-3381 KVGKIGDIF
+3381 KVGKVGDIF

-3438 RLTQPNYTNTERSA
+3438 RLTQPNYTNTVRSA

-3612 SLETSDYMKPLRNSL
+3612 PLETSDYMKPLRNSL

-3709 IELYEQEYEVL
+3709 IELYEREYEVL
-3720 PRSIGDSVTYNGEK
+3720 PRSIGDSVSYNGEK
-3734 IELTAKQREKFKRV
+3734 IELTAKQREKFKKV

-3758 MVQNK
+3758 MLQNK
-3763 SFAKLSAN
+3763 SFAKLSAD

-3827 DKNGATVQ
+3827 DKNSATVQ

-3899 AQLAQMCGAEVKN
+3899 AQLAQMCGVEVKN

>member
-1 MATLSQLKQQY
+1 MATLSALKQQY
-12 TYKTGV
+12 TNKTGV
-18 SSLLTENQRQ
+18 SRLLTQNQQQ
-28 TIMTHLQEEEEARRN
+28 TVATHLQEEEEARRN
-43 QGGFFGGIGYAFE
+43 QGGFFGGIGYSLE
-56 KLGLGFLSSIEGI
+56 KLGWGFLSSIEGI

-80 FGADEWAEQQFA
+80 FGADDWAEQQFA
-92 NDWANYNHADEWF
+92 NDWVNYNHADEWF

-115 DVAGGIGTSLPAIAT
+115 DVTGGIGTSLPAIAT
-130 VVAAGAIAVAS
+130 VVAAGAIAGAS
-141 GGTLSPVAA
+141 CGTLTPVAA

-189 TTEGAVEGLS
+189 VTEGAVEGLS
-199 AGIGTGTG
+199 AGIGVGTG

-257 MTYDPNAK
+257 LTYDPNAK

-286 GGVGV
+286 GGVYV

-300 RGSTIVQE
+300 RGSTIVKE

-318 EQLSTYE
+318 EQLSAYE
-325 SENHTGYEQFEMVNT
+325 SQNHTGYEQFATVDSV
-340 TLKELQTSMQKTNGE
+340 LKELQTSMQKTNGE
-355 IRTAKQRMLLGVLEK
+355 IRTAKQRMLLGVLER
-370 ANTTAAFTPFIA
+370 ANTTAAFTPFVA

-391 ADVIAEKLTAYGI
+391 AEVIAEKLTAYGI

-422 VDTKNT
+422 VDTNNA

-435 KTNSVLRALAV
+435 KTNSVLRSLAV

-457 AKFKDATLRG
+457 AKFKEATLRG
-467 QQLSTQADLNQFIE
+467 QQLSSQADLNQFIE
-481 NATDVERQAVGERL
+481 NATDAERQAVSERL
-495 GISDWNTLTN
+495 GIDDWNTLTN

-604 QAAAPAVT
+604 QAAAPVATPAVT
-612 PATVENQ
+612 DVEQ
-619 QATDTQGT
+619 QGT
-627 QQQTAPQNGTEQQGA
+627 QQQSALPQQAEQQAATEQGSA
-642 VRKIAEQLNSERQQ
+642 VRKVTEQVNSAQQQ

-661 TYARKNVSDYA
+661 SYARKNIPDYA
-672 KLNEPNKSIIRSVIR
+672 KLNAPNQGMIRSVIR

-717 SLCAVAVNSQ
+717 SLCAVAVNND

-733 SDGYYDPETN
+733 ADGYYDPDNN

-748 PETTHTHEALLLHE
+748 PETKRTHEALLLHE
-762 LTHAIYRTVDGKLI
+762 MTHAIYRTADGKLI

-789 DAIIKRYSNIGHGGA
+789 DAIIKRYSDVGHGGA
-804 IELMD
+804 IELKD
-809 EINARYAEGVL
+809 EINARYAEGML
-820 TNKNTIEKLVA
+820 TNKNTVERLVA

-854 TKLSKSAKS
+854 VKLTKAANS
-863 LYNRYKKL
+863 LYKRYQKL
-871 FDSFSERNRQ
+871 FDSFSERNSQ
-881 YNAAEYRHTAPNA
+881 YNAAEYRHVAPNA
-894 ETRYALQEALQQLGE
+894 ETRLALQESFDRLGKYTDDE
-909 YDETRK
+909 IRSIETSKLYQVARSYDDVKTFITRSLNTATEKRLFLGKITAETAAK
-915 RHIESREGDTISR
+915 
-928 NYGDIVEFIK
+928 IK
-938 TAKRLPPVKRLHIG
+938 TETDI
-952 IISDATAKLVK
+952 DADGKSIALSSS
-963 TKTDVDIKNYDFVL
+963 DIK
-977 ASNFISHIFDS
+977 HIFKN
-988 HGTQRTETPRNQ
+988 HGTDAAESMRGQIPITE
-1000 KAVTY
+1000 
-1005 ANIENIIETVIAP
+1005 ANFENIIETLIEP
-1018 DDVTLASD
+1018 ETVTRSD
-1026 ENGTALKFIK
+1026 ENGRVGIVFKK
-1036 ELDGKNVALTITS
+1036 EIDGKVTAITIMS
-1049 TKKSTLTLKSA
+1049 EKKKALTLKSA
-1060 WIIENSEGRTP
+1060 WITKEKQSTTP
-1071 SANATA
+1071 TSNVQALNL
-1077 SARTSETSGRNLTTD
+1077 TSETGGRIKTAFDN

-1106 KDGKRYALQIGNET
+1106 KRFALPVNEFENTLDNLDSFNSVDEIKSYFADVHAMINDEYYGSPHTMAEHNEQIRKRAEKVMRAVNLEKEAIKQYRKTHTPKNTIDLETKAQIEAIDAQYQKAIKDNDLETAKLLVEQMAIQKGYSVTDYRIDHKAPCADGSNASLDDVTSMFGEDIYGDNAARYFGTYEGFDNESIRHIQQAKGKPKGFVMAYRAVPVSVKSNQIRNGDWITLTYQYAVNHGESNIIGKYRVISKKVRISDVYTNGDSIHEFGYDDGKQYYYRDTVNYRKLADTITFDDEGNPIRLKDRFNYRNSDIRYALSPMSEEQYRFVSKLSMIEATQTENNRYSVYCENNSGLLEYEASGLNYEKLAKYFGDELAVDIT
-1120 AQVDI
+1120 YRASEVGKTVKILSDTLSPFVEKYKTLSNITPDIYKVAKKKFGTTNNAQVAGYINLDGTMLDFSGGYDYRLHDHRDISDIMSNLSGTQAMNAYIAQGNIRIMPEAPSLEMDAKHEPTEKQYKTMRNVIDELLGGLDAGGRFDI
-1125 EETKNLVA
+1125 EFSDGGDYIESRGYTQA
-1133 LHNLSEEKL
+1133 DSTA
-1142 LKVLQLGGF
+1142 KVLADIRYFYKRGALPVQ
-1151 PMPSIAVTKAELSHT
+1151 SELS
-1166 DYGNITVIFGKE
+1166 
-1178 TISPTD
+1178 
-1184 RRNKVYKRDAWTP
+1184 
-1197 TMPQVDVKFNTKEF
+1197 KF
-1211 QTMEDAFCDLVGEN
+1211 
-1225 ETYQSD
+1225 
-1231 IRRFFDEFH
+1231 
-1240 NYNGD
+1240 
-1245 YYVSE
+1245 
-1250 RDYDSS
+1250 
-1256 LIAKKAE
+1256 
-1263 RYAGVMAAYL
+1263 RY
-1273 SEKGKRVEPVY
+1273 
-1284 KDRKFMQG
+1284 
-1292 DFTASEIRDI
+1292 T
-1302 ADRLGITQENLK
+1302 
-1314 EFYEAQAQG
+1314 
-1323 SVEQTRKYQSVMGE
+1323 
-1337 LKRAYIEN
+1337 
-1345 YTRRGI
+1345 
-1351 DSKSATEIADDLGYS
+1351 
-1366 DYSRC
+1366 
-1371 MDAIRSILRNPDAKE
+1371 
-1386 YDSRATEET
+1386 
-1395 LRNNITDTADF
+1395 
-1406 EKWLFDKISATEERR
+1406 
-1421 GIENGADPFTASGKR
+1421 
-1436 RSFAQMHDEY
+1436 
-1446 SIQNIVRNMLR
+1446 
-1457 GEQHGSTFFGHNAN
+1457 
-1471 SIAARLA
+1471 
-1478 DEFTSIKSIKEAS
+1478 
-1491 YLLTEISESEY
+1491 
-1502 DALMDKTFEMSSE
+1502 
-1515 IIEEI
+1515 
-1520 DTRSGKNGYS
+1520 
-1530 DSLTRREDILDMIA
+1530 
-1544 ECATVRPL
+1544 
-1552 TAERIL
+1552 
-1558 SKWNSQYQGYDLGYK
+1558 
-1573 FDKQTAQKVLDWF
+1573 
-1586 TVLKQLP
+1586 
-1593 TKYFEAKPR
+1593 
-1602 RVVEFSEI
+1602 
-1610 KSVLIPES
+1610 
-1618 ASEKL
+1618 
-1623 KTRLTNRGVP
+1623 
-1633 YQVYGEG
+1633 
-1640 ENARTDIIKTMD
+1640 
-1652 GIRFALPETDSD
+1652 LPETDSD

-1680 IVDNNGK
+1680 IVDESGK
-1687 LLPVYHGSNEY
+1687 LLVLYHQTDSNFTEFDTS
-1698 GEITVFKKGK
+1698 IKGA
-1708 TGYLGGGIYLTTDK
+1708 GQHDYLTPFGIFMKPTAKNIGIKGNVQMPLYGNVTNPIEFADRNALEQHLREVAHLGEQIDAIKNLDAEYQAKFDTAEK
-1722 QYAQRYANKNGYE
+1722 QYTEIATKAYYDAENKTLQSQLTEAEKRWNG
-1735 GRIYEAYL
+1735 
-1743 NVSNPL
+1743 
-1749 TVTTVDPAREILHA
+1749 IL
-1763 VYGSDRVYNNRTA
+1763 DEW
-1776 NQGSA
+1776 GSA
-1781 MHLITSADINK
+1781 FDKRSAALKEVVN
-1792 LQAKGYDGIVWNYG
+1792 QYFRNTQYDGIILRKDG
-1806 GSKEISVFDS
+1806 GSFGRETAAYIAFEP
-1816 NQIKLVSNQNPTTSR
+1816 NQVKNTTNIAPTKSR
-1831 DIRYALPPV
+1831 DIRYSLPPV

-1880 QIKGTVTTYK
+1880 QIKGTVSTYR
-1890 KIYDYLRSHGFEGK
+1890 KIYEFLKKEGFNGR

-1913 YGTRAGIEEYG
+1913 YGTQAGISEFG
-1924 FRVED
+1924 FDVED
-1929 IEPFPDK
+1929 IEPYPDSK
-1936 SYKPQYT
+1936 YKPKYT
-1943 DYSKLTKKYDAIISN
+1943 DYSALDEKYDVIISN

-1972 VIKMGSLL
+1972 VVKMGELL
-1980 NEGGTL
+1980 NVGGRL

-1995 NNLASN
+1995 NNLSSN
-2001 SRNVN
+2001 PNNVK
-2006 ISNMEWYVDSTG
+2006 IGEMEWYVAPTG
-2018 SYQKGFTRP
+2018 SYQKGFTRA
-2027 ELVAYLRDAL
+2027 ELVAYLKDAL
-2037 GEGFT
+2037 GNNFK
-2042 VEPATFFGKTSA
+2042 VEPTTLFGKSSA
-2054 IVRKGN
+2054 IVTKISDDNIKYSLKGKDTQYLTAIQNNDTEKARKILLDFARN
-2060 RYALPEIDSAGKKLT
+2060 AGYTDL
-2075 EQQRK
+2075 
-2080 FFRDSRVVDKKG
+2080 
-2092 QLLAVY
+2092 VY
-2098 HGTDEQFTVFDKS
+2098 HGTQEYGFTELDTSRSDDTISFFVTSSVDTAKTYSGVGGVKEIKSYQNAPKKVSESTSDSELVEAAEREGYRGLRRMTDSDIHNELASDMGGRTYINTCLCAEDLVETVYLVMPDLLDDYAPHESPVWYTQELFKIAKDVYDLKKSYKNPKTVSKWLELAERASKIKRAELLRLGDDFENIAANFLFYLKYIKEYYQDGGFVSDEISPIRKS
-2111 KFGSKTDAG
+2111 YLIEKINDSIDYEYGRGNYQLFAKPSNQLVID
-2120 IYGQGFYFA
+2120 GQGANWNFIPISKEMAKDLGNAEY
-2129 ADKGEALAYGAS
+2129 YYTAS
-2141 AKKYYLNIKN
+2141 TRKIAQWAHEH
-2151 PLRISRD
+2151 
-2158 TGYSSVLDFYLKQR
+2158 GYSSVKFKNISD
-2172 GIFCKTNGELVDL
+2172 NGGHSE
-2185 LNSGFVIPS
+2185 S
-2194 KAEITSVIQQNGYD
+2194 A
-2208 GVIYEGYAPSEYVAF
+2208 APSDVIAYFDGTLLKSADTVVYDDDGKIIPLTERF
-2223 EPEQIK
+2223 DTSK
-2229 LATAKKP
+2229 S
-2236 TQNKD
+2236 D
-2241 IRYSLPKD
+2241 IRYSLPD
-2249 AAERNTAYIAAVERG
+2249 DENNSRG
-2264 DIETAQRFVD
+2264 
-2274 EAAKEAGYKLRVY
+2274 
-2287 HGTPTGG
+2287 
-2294 FTVFKTLPAYVTEN
+2294 
-2308 QSYAERYQSESASS
+2308 
-2322 IRFGKRAT
+2322 
-2330 TPEVKGLYLNTRYLF
+2330 GLT
-2345 DTRRPAVQERFY
+2345 
-2357 NDYVQGGEMN
+2357 
-2367 GYDWCPVSGLNTE
+2367 
-2380 LTERGLPDWTEGE
+2380 
-2393 SIADYIRAKK
+2393 
-2403 LKYNAI
+2403 
-2409 VLDEGK
+2409 
-2415 TGGYGLEIDD
+2415 
-2425 RGISFAVMN
+2425 
-2434 PSALKSADAITYD
+2434 
-2447 DNGKIIPLSERF
+2447 
-2459 KATEKDIRYALP
+2459 
-2471 DDDFQNRVKAAQDFR
+2471 
-2486 DEARQYGRRVKVNYD
+2486 
-2501 GSVTVYH
+2501 
-2508 GTSAANANNIL
+2508 
-2519 STGVINEQSYFTT
+2519 
-2532 NKSEADYYA
+2532 
-2541 NGKHSGGVVLE
+2541 
-2552 LHIDARNLEFAA
+2552 
-2564 AGAEIYAPARLERV
+2564 
-2578 DGVFVNKDGRRYA
+2578 
-2591 LKGDR
+2591 
-2596 TPVDGMSRGQRAK
+2596 RGQRAK
-2609 FAANNTRPKVYSKID
+2609 FVANNTQMRVYSKAEAADIIN
-2624 ATEIVNS
+2624 A

-2638 FDDKYGSLSG
+2638 FGDKYGSLSG
-2648 KSRAQVIDTLFTK
+2648 KSRAEVIETLFTK

-2766 DQFFEMLEIYEK
+2766 DQFLEMLEIYEK
-2778 AKSDVSKKAEKVSLT
+2778 AKNDVTKKADKLKLT
-2793 AYGSKA
+2793 AYGSKE
-2799 QIEKLRQQIARD
+2799 QIGKLRQQIARD
-2811 ILTAY
+2811 ILNAY
-2816 DEKGTQSKYGKLV
+2816 DEKGAQSKYGKLV
-2829 EKYTNQIE
+2829 EKYTNQIA
-2837 SLTKQVRQAR
+2837 SLTKQVKQAR
-2847 KINSVVNSLVDSAQY
+2847 KINSITNSLIDSAQY

-2876 VFSAPELT
+2876 VFTAPELT
-2884 SWLKNLGKLK
+2884 SWLKQLGKLK

-2930 YIDNN
+2930 YIDQN
-2935 VLDALNFL
+2935 VLDALNFIKE
-2943 QQNADSTKPL
+2943 NESSTKPL

-2985 RISEAAT
+2985 RISEAAA
-2992 AGNAIIQRTKSRVG
+2992 AGNEIIRKTKNRVG
-3006 RGFFNSIYGVFNKIV
+3006 RGFFNNIYGIFNKIV
-3021 EPRVVIKSF
+3021 EPRVVIKSL

-3067 FKTNKKYRKRLTS
+3067 FKQNKKYRKRLTS

-3103 REQAKAGLY
+3103 REQAKDGLY
-3112 EAGFS
+3112 ESGFS
-3117 YIDKKGK
+3117 YTDKKGV
-3124 KQTVSITESDIDALQ
+3124 KQTVKITESDIEQLQ
-3139 SAFTESDKQ
+3139 STFTESDKQ
-3148 FISIVE
+3148 FIAIVE
-3154 EFFNVQSKKVKT
+3154 DFFNVQSKKVKT
-3166 DADLQI
+3166 AADLQI

-3252 LKNFSQIYAKNI
+3252 LKNFSQIYSKNI
-3264 GDKTHVQSIRNT
+3264 GTKTDVRSIRNT
-3276 LNEQVWGGADAYL
+3276 LNEQVWGGADSYL
-3289 SKLFA
+3289 SKLFS

-3321 LKVIVSQLTSYPT
+3321 LKVIVSQITSYPT

-3381 KVGKIGDIF
+3381 KVGKVGDVL

-3400 AIGKIWNACQ
+3400 TIGKLWNACQ
-3410 VQIERNDGHKI
+3410 VQVQRDSGLKV
-3421 GTVENMQAAGV
+3421 GTVENMEKAGV
-3432 LLEEVI
+3432 MLEEVV

-3482 GEYKTLRQMIKSGDT
+3482 GEYKALRQMIKAGDT
-3497 NADIQSRYKKAK
+3497 NADVQARYKKAK
-3509 KRLGKT
+3509 KRLRRT

-3525 YTMVA
+3525 YTMVS

-3535 LYAKDRKDKDGNEI
+3535 LYDKDREDKDGNEI

-3634 GLPIRNINNTISGV
+3634 GLPFRNINNMVSGL
-3648 IKRFSP
+3648 IKRFDP
-3654 ATAYKYNSMFYN
+3654 ATAYKYNSIFYN
-3666 AQYSKDIKAALA
+3666 ARYSNDIKKALA
-3678 NGDTELA
+3678 KGDTELA
-3685 DTIMSLMLDEDKAG
+3685 DTIMGLMLDEDKAG
-3699 NLSAGARKKL
+3699 NLNTAARKKL
-3709 IELYEQEYEVL
+3709 LYLYEKEYDVL
-3720 PRSIGDSVTYNGEK
+3720 PRSVGDSISYNGETIK
-3734 IELTAKQREKFKRV
+3734 LTAQQRTRFKTI
-3748 YGQANGYIER
+3748 YGQANGYVECMI
-3758 MVQNK
+3758 QNK
-3763 SFAKLSAN
+3763 AFGKLSDE

-3795 SSDNKLLLL
+3795 SSNNKLLLL

-3899 AQLAQMCGAEVKN
+3899 AQLAQMCGVEVKN

>member
-28 TIMTHLQEEEEARRN
+28 TITTHLQEEEEARRN

-56 KLGLGFLSSIEGI
+56 KRGLGFLSSIEGI

-92 NDWANYNHADEWF
+92 NDWVNYNHADEWF

-189 TTEGAVEGLS
+189 ITEGAVEGLS
-199 AGIGTGTG
+199 AGIGAGTG

-257 MTYDPNAK
+257 LTYDPNAK

-286 GGVGV
+286 GGVDV

-300 RGSTIVQE
+300 RGNTIVKK

-325 SENHTGYEQFEMVNT
+325 GENHTGYEQFEMVNS

-355 IRTAKQRMLLGVLEK
+355 IRTAKQRMLLGVLEQ

-428 STFVNAL
+428 STFVKAL

-495 GISDWNTLTN
+495 SISDWNTLTN

-560 NGAVNIA
+560 DGAVNIA

-592 EANRTI
+592 EANKTI

-604 QAAAPAVT
+604 QAAAPAGT
-612 PATVENQ
+612 PTTVENQ

-661 TYARKNVSDYA
+661 TYARKNVPDYA

-743 RFVIN
+743 KFVVN
-748 PETTHTHEALLLHE
+748 PETTRTHEALLLHE
-762 LTHAIYRTVDGKLI
+762 LTHAIYRTADGRLI

-789 DAIIKRYSNIGHGGA
+789 DAIIKRYSDVGHGGA

-809 EINARYAEGVL
+809 EINAHYAEGVL

-871 FDSFSERNRQ
+871 

-915 RHIESREGDTISR
+915 RHIENREGDTISR

-1036 ELDGKNVALTITS
+1036 DLDGKNVALTITS

-1106 KDGKRYALQIGNET
+1106 KDGKRYALP
-1120 AQVDI
+1120 D
-1125 EETKNLVA
+1125 
-1133 LHNLSEEKL
+1133 
-1142 LKVLQLGGF
+1142 
-1151 PMPSIAVTKAELSHT
+1151 
-1166 DYGNITVIFGKE
+1166 D
-1178 TISPTD
+1178 
-1184 RRNKVYKRDAWTP
+1184 
-1197 TMPQVDVKFNTKEF
+1197 
-1211 QTMEDAFCDLVGEN
+1211 EN
-1225 ETYQSD
+1225 
-1231 IRRFFDEFH
+1231 
-1240 NYNGD
+1240 N
-1245 YYVSE
+1245 
-1250 RDYDSS
+1250 
-1256 LIAKKAE
+1256 
-1263 RYAGVMAAYL
+1263 
-1273 SEKGKRVEPVY
+1273 
-1284 KDRKFMQG
+1284 
-1292 DFTASEIRDI
+1292 
-1302 ADRLGITQENLK
+1302 
-1314 EFYEAQAQG
+1314 
-1323 SVEQTRKYQSVMGE
+1323 
-1337 LKRAYIEN
+1337 
-1345 YTRRGI
+1345 
-1351 DSKSATEIADDLGYS
+1351 
-1366 DYSRC
+1366 
-1371 MDAIRSILRNPDAKE
+1371 
-1386 YDSRATEET
+1386 
-1395 LRNNITDTADF
+1395 
-1406 EKWLFDKISATEERR
+1406 
-1421 GIENGADPFTASGKR
+1421 
-1436 RSFAQMHDEY
+1436 
-1446 SIQNIVRNMLR
+1446 
-1457 GEQHGSTFFGHNAN
+1457 
-1471 SIAARLA
+1471 
-1478 DEFTSIKSIKEAS
+1478 
-1491 YLLTEISESEY
+1491 
-1502 DALMDKTFEMSSE
+1502 
-1515 IIEEI
+1515 
-1520 DTRSGKNGYS
+1520 
-1530 DSLTRREDILDMIA
+1530 
-1544 ECATVRPL
+1544 
-1552 TAERIL
+1552 
-1558 SKWNSQYQGYDLGYK
+1558 
-1573 FDKQTAQKVLDWF
+1573 
-1586 TVLKQLP
+1586 
-1593 TKYFEAKPR
+1593 
-1602 RVVEFSEI
+1602 
-1610 KSVLIPES
+1610 
-1618 ASEKL
+1618 
-1623 KTRLTNRGVP
+1623 
-1633 YQVYGEG
+1633 
-1640 ENARTDIIKTMD
+1640 
-1652 GIRFALPETDSD
+1652 
-1664 GRRLTEQQR
+1664 
-1673 KYFQNSK
+1673 
-1680 IVDNNGK
+1680 
-1687 LLPVYHGSNEY
+1687 
-1698 GEITVFKKGK
+1698 
-1708 TGYLGGGIYLTTDK
+1708 
-1722 QYAQRYANKNGYE
+1722 
-1735 GRIYEAYL
+1735 
-1743 NVSNPL
+1743 
-1749 TVTTVDPAREILHA
+1749 
-1763 VYGSDRVYNNRTA
+1763 
-1776 NQGSA
+1776 
-1781 MHLITSADINK
+1781 
-1792 LQAKGYDGIVWNYG
+1792 
-1806 GSKEISVFDS
+1806 
-1816 NQIKLVSNQNPTTSR
+1816 SR
-1831 DIRYALPPV
+1831 D
-1840 EPVKPSSKE
+1840 
-1849 WNPTIDTQ
+1849 
-1857 EAKRRFPNLW
+1857 
-1867 DIQQDSSETRNPT
+1867 
-1880 QIKGTVTTYK
+1880 
-1890 KIYDYLRSHGFEGK
+1890 
-1904 ILDASSGLG
+1904 GL
-1913 YGTRAGIEEYG
+1913 T
-1924 FRVED
+1924 
-1929 IEPFPDK
+1929 
-1936 SYKPQYT
+1936 
-1943 DYSKLTKKYDAIISN
+1943 
-1958 AVLNVLPQDQRDAL
+1958 
-1972 VIKMGSLL
+1972 
-1980 NEGGTL
+1980 
-1986 FVNVRGDDV
+1986 
-1995 NNLASN
+1995 
-2001 SRNVN
+2001 
-2006 ISNMEWYVDSTG
+2006 
-2018 SYQKGFTRP
+2018 
-2027 ELVAYLRDAL
+2027 
-2037 GEGFT
+2037 
-2042 VEPATFFGKTSA
+2042 
-2054 IVRKGN
+2054 
-2060 RYALPEIDSAGKKLT
+2060 
-2075 EQQRK
+2075 
-2080 FFRDSRVVDKKG
+2080 
-2092 QLLAVY
+2092 
-2098 HGTDEQFTVFDKS
+2098 
-2111 KFGSKTDAG
+2111 
-2120 IYGQGFYFA
+2120 
-2129 ADKGEALAYGAS
+2129 
-2141 AKKYYLNIKN
+2141 
-2151 PLRISRD
+2151 
-2158 TGYSSVLDFYLKQR
+2158 
-2172 GIFCKTNGELVDL
+2172 
-2185 LNSGFVIPS
+2185 
-2194 KAEITSVIQQNGYD
+2194 
-2208 GVIYEGYAPSEYVAF
+2208 
-2223 EPEQIK
+2223 
-2229 LATAKKP
+2229 
-2236 TQNKD
+2236 
-2241 IRYSLPKD
+2241 
-2249 AAERNTAYIAAVERG
+2249 
-2264 DIETAQRFVD
+2264 
-2274 EAAKEAGYKLRVY
+2274 
-2287 HGTPTGG
+2287 
-2294 FTVFKTLPAYVTEN
+2294 
-2308 QSYAERYQSESASS
+2308 
-2322 IRFGKRAT
+2322 
-2330 TPEVKGLYLNTRYLF
+2330 
-2345 DTRRPAVQERFY
+2345 
-2357 NDYVQGGEMN
+2357 
-2367 GYDWCPVSGLNTE
+2367 
-2380 LTERGLPDWTEGE
+2380 
-2393 SIADYIRAKK
+2393 
-2403 LKYNAI
+2403 
-2409 VLDEGK
+2409 
-2415 TGGYGLEIDD
+2415 
-2425 RGISFAVMN
+2425 
-2434 PSALKSADAITYD
+2434 
-2447 DNGKIIPLSERF
+2447 
-2459 KATEKDIRYALP
+2459 
-2471 DDDFQNRVKAAQDFR
+2471 
-2486 DEARQYGRRVKVNYD
+2486 
-2501 GSVTVYH
+2501 
-2508 GTSAANANNIL
+2508 
-2519 STGVINEQSYFTT
+2519 
-2532 NKSEADYYA
+2532 
-2541 NGKHSGGVVLE
+2541 
-2552 LHIDARNLEFAA
+2552 
-2564 AGAEIYAPARLERV
+2564 
-2578 DGVFVNKDGRRYA
+2578 
-2591 LKGDR
+2591 
-2596 TPVDGMSRGQRAK
+2596 RGQRAK

-2648 KSRAQVIDTLFTK
+2648 KSRAQVIDTLFTR

-2697 SYAMETLS
+2697 SYSMETLS
-2705 VIRRY
+2705 AIRRY
-2710 MHKVDLRGIK
+2710 MHKVDLSGIK
-2720 GEIQHKFDKKNAVSL
+2720 GEIQYKFDKKNTVSL

-2748 IAQELQSYGI
+2748 IAQELQSFGI

-2847 KINSVVNSLVDSAQY
+2847 RINSIVNSLVDSAQY

-2935 VLDALNFL
+2935 VLDALNFI

-2967 AKHLFQNYDQMT
+2967 AKHLFQYYDQMT

-2992 AGNAIIQRTKSRVG
+2992 AGNAIIQKTKSRVG
-3006 RGFFNSIYGVFNKIV
+3006 RGFFNNIYGVFNKIV

-3030 ENYDPNGILT
+3030 ENYNPNGILT
-3040 RAYNE
+3040 RAYSE

-3067 FKTNKKYRKRLTS
+3067 FKANKKYRKRLTS

-3117 YIDKKGK
+3117 YVDKKGK

-3139 SAFTESDKQ
+3139 SAFTDSDKQ
-3148 FISIVE
+3148 FIAIVE
-3154 EFFNVQSKKVKT
+3154 DFFNVQSKKVKT

-3289 SKLFA
+3289 SKLFS

-3381 KVGKIGDIF
+3381 KVGKVGDIF

-3612 SLETSDYMKPLRNSL
+3612 PLETSDYMKPLRNSL

-3709 IELYEQEYEVL
+3709 IELYEREYEVL
-3720 PRSIGDSVTYNGEK
+3720 PRSIGDSVSYNGEK
-3734 IELTAKQREKFKRV
+3734 IELTAKQREKFKKV

-3758 MVQNK
+3758 MLQNK
-3763 SFAKLSAN
+3763 SFAKLSAD

-3827 DKNGATVQ
+3827 DKNSATVQ

-3899 AQLAQMCGAEVKN
+3899 AQLAQMCGVEVKN

>member
-28 TIMTHLQEEEEARRN
+28 TITTHLQEEEEARRN
-43 QGGFFGGIGYAFE
+43 QGGFFGGTGYAFE

-92 NDWANYNHADEWF
+92 NDWVNYNHADEWF

-189 TTEGAVEGLS
+189 ITEGAVEGLS
-199 AGIGTGTG
+199 AGIGAGTG

-257 MTYDPNAK
+257 LTYDPNAK

-286 GGVGV
+286 GGVDV

-300 RGSTIVQE
+300 RGNTIVKE

-325 SENHTGYEQFEMVNT
+325 GENHTGYEQFEMVNS

-355 IRTAKQRMLLGVLEK
+355 IRTAKQRMLLGVLEQ

-495 GISDWNTLTN
+495 SISDWNTLTN

-560 NGAVNIA
+560 DGAVNIA

-592 EANRTI
+592 EANKTI

-604 QAAAPAVT
+604 QAAAPAGT
-612 PATVENQ
+612 PTTVENQ

-661 TYARKNVSDYA
+661 TYARKNVPDYA

-743 RFVIN
+743 KFVVN
-748 PETTHTHEALLLHE
+748 PETTRTHEALLLHE
-762 LTHAIYRTVDGKLI
+762 LTHAIYRTADGRLI

-789 DAIIKRYSNIGHGGA
+789 DAIIKRYSDVGHGGA

-809 EINARYAEGVL
+809 EINAHYAEGVL

-915 RHIESREGDTISR
+915 RHIENREGDTISR

-1036 ELDGKNVALTITS
+1036 DLDGKNVALTITS

-1166 DYGNITVIFGKE
+1166 DYGDITVIFGKE

-1211 QTMEDAFCDLVGEN
+1211 QTMEDAVCDLVGEN
-1225 ETYQSD
+1225 KEYRSD
-1231 IRRFFDEFH
+1231 IQRFFDQFH
-1240 NYNGD
+1240 NYNGE
-1245 YYVSE
+1245 YYISESDFVSSE
-1250 RDYDSS
+1250 
-1256 LIAKKAE
+1256 IARKAKNN
-1263 RYAGVMAAYL
+1263 AGIMAAYL
-1273 SEKGKRVEPVY
+1273 AEKGKSTQPVY

-1292 DFTASEIRDI
+1292 DFSLSEIRAI
-1302 ADRLGITQENLK
+1302 ADNIGITQENVK

-1323 SVEQTRKYQSVMGE
+1323 SVEQTKKYQRVMGE

-1366 DYSRC
+1366 DYTRY
-1371 MDAIRSILRNPDAKE
+1371 MDAIQSVLRNPDAQE
-1386 YDSRATEET
+1386 YDSRATEEA
-1395 LRNNITDTADF
+1395 LRNRITDNADF

-1457 GEQHGSTFFGHNAN
+1457 GEQHGNTFFGHNAN

-1491 YLLTEISESEY
+1491 YLLTEISESEH
-1502 DALMDKTFEMSSE
+1502 DALMEKTFEMSSE
-1515 IIEEI
+1515 IVEEI

-1586 TVLKQLP
+1586 TILKQLP

-1640 ENARTDIIKTMD
+1640 ENTRTDIIKTMD

-1680 IVDNNGK
+1680 IVDESGR

-1806 GSKEISVFDS
+1806 GSKEISVFNS

-1831 DIRYALPPV
+1831 DIRYALP
-1840 EPVKPSSKE
+1840 
-1849 WNPTIDTQ
+1849 
-1857 EAKRRFPNLW
+1857 
-1867 DIQQDSSETRNPT
+1867 
-1880 QIKGTVTTYK
+1880 
-1890 KIYDYLRSHGFEGK
+1890 
-1904 ILDASSGLG
+1904 
-1913 YGTRAGIEEYG
+1913 
-1924 FRVED
+1924 
-1929 IEPFPDK
+1929 
-1936 SYKPQYT
+1936 
-1943 DYSKLTKKYDAIISN
+1943 
-1958 AVLNVLPQDQRDAL
+1958 
-1972 VIKMGSLL
+1972 
-1980 NEGGTL
+1980 
-1986 FVNVRGDDV
+1986 DDE
-1995 NNLASN
+1995 NN
-2001 SRNVN
+2001 SR
-2006 ISNMEWYVDSTG
+2006 DG
-2018 SYQKGFTRP
+2018 
-2027 ELVAYLRDAL
+2027 
-2037 GEGFT
+2037 
-2042 VEPATFFGKTSA
+2042 
-2054 IVRKGN
+2054 
-2060 RYALPEIDSAGKKLT
+2060 LT
-2075 EQQRK
+2075 
-2080 FFRDSRVVDKKG
+2080 
-2092 QLLAVY
+2092 
-2098 HGTDEQFTVFDKS
+2098 
-2111 KFGSKTDAG
+2111 
-2120 IYGQGFYFA
+2120 
-2129 ADKGEALAYGAS
+2129 
-2141 AKKYYLNIKN
+2141 
-2151 PLRISRD
+2151 
-2158 TGYSSVLDFYLKQR
+2158 
-2172 GIFCKTNGELVDL
+2172 
-2185 LNSGFVIPS
+2185 
-2194 KAEITSVIQQNGYD
+2194 
-2208 GVIYEGYAPSEYVAF
+2208 
-2223 EPEQIK
+2223 
-2229 LATAKKP
+2229 
-2236 TQNKD
+2236 
-2241 IRYSLPKD
+2241 
-2249 AAERNTAYIAAVERG
+2249 
-2264 DIETAQRFVD
+2264 
-2274 EAAKEAGYKLRVY
+2274 
-2287 HGTPTGG
+2287 
-2294 FTVFKTLPAYVTEN
+2294 
-2308 QSYAERYQSESASS
+2308 
-2322 IRFGKRAT
+2322 
-2330 TPEVKGLYLNTRYLF
+2330 
-2345 DTRRPAVQERFY
+2345 
-2357 NDYVQGGEMN
+2357 
-2367 GYDWCPVSGLNTE
+2367 
-2380 LTERGLPDWTEGE
+2380 
-2393 SIADYIRAKK
+2393 
-2403 LKYNAI
+2403 
-2409 VLDEGK
+2409 
-2415 TGGYGLEIDD
+2415 
-2425 RGISFAVMN
+2425 
-2434 PSALKSADAITYD
+2434 
-2447 DNGKIIPLSERF
+2447 
-2459 KATEKDIRYALP
+2459 
-2471 DDDFQNRVKAAQDFR
+2471 
-2486 DEARQYGRRVKVNYD
+2486 
-2501 GSVTVYH
+2501 
-2508 GTSAANANNIL
+2508 
-2519 STGVINEQSYFTT
+2519 
-2532 NKSEADYYA
+2532 
-2541 NGKHSGGVVLE
+2541 
-2552 LHIDARNLEFAA
+2552 
-2564 AGAEIYAPARLERV
+2564 
-2578 DGVFVNKDGRRYA
+2578 
-2591 LKGDR
+2591 
-2596 TPVDGMSRGQRAK
+2596 RGQRAK

-2648 KSRAQVIDTLFTK
+2648 KSRAQVIDTLFTR

-2697 SYAMETLS
+2697 SYSMETLS
-2705 VIRRY
+2705 AIRRY
-2710 MHKVDLRGIK
+2710 MHRVDLSGIK
-2720 GEIQHKFDKKNAVSL
+2720 GEIQYKFDKKNTVSL

-2748 IAQELQSYGI
+2748 IAQELQSFGI

-2847 KINSVVNSLVDSAQY
+2847 RINSIVNSLVDSAQY

-2935 VLDALNFL
+2935 VLDALNFI

-2992 AGNAIIQRTKSRVG
+2992 AGNAIIQKTKSRVG
-3006 RGFFNSIYGVFNKIV
+3006 RGFFNNIYGVFNKIV

-3030 ENYDPNGILT
+3030 ENYNPNGILT
-3040 RAYNE
+3040 RAYSE

-3067 FKTNKKYRKRLTS
+3067 FKANKKYRKRLTS
-3080 EYITVAGAEL
+3080 EYITVAGVEL

-3148 FISIVE
+3148 FIAIVE
-3154 EFFNVQSKKVKT
+3154 DFFNVQSKKVKT

-3220 TGAKNKIFVPE
+3220 TGAKNKIFVSE

-3381 KVGKIGDIF
+3381 KVGKVGDIF

-3827 DKNGATVQ
+3827 DKNSATVQ

-3899 AQLAQMCGAEVKN
+3899 AQLAQMCGVEVKN

>member
-28 TIMTHLQEEEEARRN
+28 TITTHLQEEEEARRN
-43 QGGFFGGIGYAFE
+43 QGGFFGGTGYAFE

-92 NDWANYNHADEWF
+92 NDWVNYNHADEWF

-189 TTEGAVEGLS
+189 ITEGAVEGLS
-199 AGIGTGTG
+199 AGIGAGTG

-257 MTYDPNAK
+257 LTYDPNAK

-286 GGVGV
+286 GGVDV

-300 RGSTIVQE
+300 RGNTIVKK

-325 SENHTGYEQFEMVNT
+325 GENHTGYEQFEMVNS

-355 IRTAKQRMLLGVLEK
+355 IRTAKQRMLLGVLEQ

-495 GISDWNTLTN
+495 SISDWNTLTN

-560 NGAVNIA
+560 DGAVNIA

-592 EANRTI
+592 EANKTI

-604 QAAAPAVT
+604 QAAAPAGT
-612 PATVENQ
+612 PTTVENQ

-661 TYARKNVSDYA
+661 TYARKNVPDYA

-743 RFVIN
+743 KFVVN
-748 PETTHTHEALLLHE
+748 PETTRTHEALLLHE
-762 LTHAIYRTVDGKLI
+762 LTHAIYRTADGRLI

-789 DAIIKRYSNIGHGGA
+789 DAIIKRYSDVGHGGA

-809 EINARYAEGVL
+809 EINAHYAEGVL

-894 ETRYALQEALQQLGE
+894 ETRYTLQEALQQLGE

-915 RHIESREGDTISR
+915 RHIENREGDTISR

-1036 ELDGKNVALTITS
+1036 DLDGKNVALTITS

-1071 SANATA
+1071 SA
-1077 SARTSETSGRNLTTD
+1077 SAETLAGTPETNGRNLTTD
-1092 SISENGKKVNRNGK
+1092 SIAENSENVNRNGK
-1106 KDGKRYALQIGNET
+1106 KSGKKRYALS
-1120 AQVDI
+1120 VDGENI
-1125 EETKNLVA
+1125 AGEVEQTKNLVA
-1133 LHNLSEEKL
+1133 LHNLSETSL

-1151 PMPSIAVTKAELSHT
+1151 PMPSIAVTRVDMGHT
-1166 DYGNITVIFGKE
+1166 EYGDITVVFGKE
-1178 TISPTD
+1178 TIDPQRDS
-1184 RRNKVYKRDAWTP
+1184 RNKVYARDGWTP
-1197 TMPQVDVKFNTKEF
+1197 TAPKIEYKTNDKVQSKIQKKHYELAHKVGYDAARPLYNFANDMERQLEFYGGEIALIGSLYDNTELMNLFLVDTGGEFIKPIYREIRSELSAAEITYREQIIDALGKDFLSAWDSTK
-1211 QTMEDAFCDLVGEN
+1211 DRKAFISLHKQKIVNALASIMQGKESIE
-1225 ETYQSD
+1225 ETRANISQNFSTFALGNILNKATLFMKD
-1231 IRRFFDEFH
+1231 GGISVRSEIDSKATQEAIRKATNKQKYVAWIDNLFGGIEEKTGI
-1240 NYNGD
+1240 YNGGD
-1245 YYVSE
+1245 PYTASGNRRSFEALHYEYTLENMVE
-1250 RDYDSS
+1250 
-1256 LIAKKAE
+1256 A
-1263 RYAGVMAAYL
+1263 M
-1273 SEKGKRVEPVY
+1273 SEKGEKSNSSWHGLTLGQLQAKLSKEF
-1284 KDRKFMQG
+1284 KSID
-1292 DFTASEIRDI
+1292 EIRLNSEKLTVKDE
-1302 ADRLGITQENLK
+1302 AAHEQFSETARLMLNEITGEMVDKNRFSDDVAYWQALDG
-1314 EFYEAQAQG
+1314 AQMVIG
-1323 SVEQTRKYQSVMGE
+1323 
-1337 LKRAYIEN
+1337 
-1345 YTRRGI
+1345 
-1351 DSKSATEIADDLGYS
+1351 EIADNKLF
-1366 DYSRC
+1366 
-1371 MDAIRSILRNPDAKE
+1371 
-1386 YDSRATEET
+1386 T
-1395 LRNNITDTADF
+1395 L
-1406 EKWLFDKISATEERR
+1406 DKIA
-1421 GIENGADPFTASGKR
+1421 AFMKR
-1436 RSFAQMHDEY
+1436 EY
-1446 SIQNIVRNMLR
+1446 STTSYRYNESIGNKILGLFAYVQTEN
-1457 GEQHGSTFFGHNAN
+1457 ST
-1471 SIAARLA
+1471 
-1478 DEFTSIKSIKEAS
+1478 D
-1491 YLLTEISESEY
+1491 
-1502 DALMDKTFEMSSE
+1502 
-1515 IIEEI
+1515 
-1520 DTRSGKNGYS
+1520 
-1530 DSLTRREDILDMIA
+1530 
-1544 ECATVRPL
+1544 
-1552 TAERIL
+1552 
-1558 SKWNSQYQGYDLGYK
+1558 
-1573 FDKQTAQKVLDWF
+1573 
-1586 TVLKQLP
+1586 
-1593 TKYFEAKPR
+1593 YFEAKPR
-1602 RVVEFSEI
+1602 RAVAFSEI
-1610 KSVLIPES
+1610 KNVLIPETV
-1618 ASEKL
+1618 SEKL
-1623 KTRLTNRGVP
+1623 IKQLSDRGIP
-1633 YQVYGEG
+1633 YKVYDSS
-1640 ENARTDIIKTMD
+1640 ENARTNAVQQMD
-1652 GIRFALPETDSD
+1652 GVRFALSETDSQ
-1664 GRRLTEQQR
+1664 GSTLSKAQR
-1673 KYFQNSK
+1673 EFFKNSK
-1680 IVDNNGK
+1680 FTDKDGH
-1687 LLPVYHGSNEY
+1687 LLTLYHQTAAEF
-1698 GEITVFKKGK
+1698 TVFDTSLKGA
-1708 TGYLGGGIYLTTDK
+1708 GQHDYLTPFGIFMKPSSKNIGLNGDI
-1722 QYAQRYANKNGYE
+1722 QMALYANVTNPIEFTDRAALESYLRETAGFGKEIDGIINLDAEYKAKSDTAE
-1735 GRIYEAYL
+1735 NRYMELATKAYK
-1743 NVSNPL
+1743 
-1749 TVTTVDPAREILHA
+1749 DPENQILQSQLSAAEREWSSIIDEWGTAFDKRSAALKE
-1763 VYGSDRVYNNRTA
+1763 RV
-1776 NQGSA
+1776 
-1781 MHLITSADINK
+1781 NK
-1792 LQAKGYDGIVWNYG
+1792 HFRNTQYDGIILQKDG
-1806 GSKEISVFDS
+1806 GGFGRSTAAYIAFDS
-1816 NQIKLVSNQNPTTSR
+1816 NQIKL
-1831 DIRYALPPV
+1831 
-1840 EPVKPSSKE
+1840 
-1849 WNPTIDTQ
+1849 
-1857 EAKRRFPNLW
+1857 
-1867 DIQQDSSETRNPT
+1867 
-1880 QIKGTVTTYK
+1880 
-1890 KIYDYLRSHGFEGK
+1890 
-1904 ILDASSGLG
+1904 
-1913 YGTRAGIEEYG
+1913 
-1924 FRVED
+1924 
-1929 IEPFPDK
+1929 
-1936 SYKPQYT
+1936 T
-1943 DYSKLTKKYDAIISN
+1943 DN
-1958 AVLNVLPQDQRDAL
+1958 
-1972 VIKMGSLL
+1972 
-1980 NEGGTL
+1980 
-1986 FVNVRGDDV
+1986 
-1995 NNLASN
+1995 
-2001 SRNVN
+2001 
-2006 ISNMEWYVDSTG
+2006 
-2018 SYQKGFTRP
+2018 
-2027 ELVAYLRDAL
+2027 
-2037 GEGFT
+2037 
-2042 VEPATFFGKTSA
+2042 KT
-2054 IVRKGN
+2054 
-2060 RYALPEIDSAGKKLT
+2060 
-2075 EQQRK
+2075 
-2080 FFRDSRVVDKKG
+2080 
-2092 QLLAVY
+2092 
-2098 HGTDEQFTVFDKS
+2098 
-2111 KFGSKTDAG
+2111 
-2120 IYGQGFYFA
+2120 
-2129 ADKGEALAYGAS
+2129 
-2141 AKKYYLNIKN
+2141 
-2151 PLRISRD
+2151 
-2158 TGYSSVLDFYLKQR
+2158 
-2172 GIFCKTNGELVDL
+2172 
-2185 LNSGFVIPS
+2185 
-2194 KAEITSVIQQNGYD
+2194 
-2208 GVIYEGYAPSEYVAF
+2208 
-2223 EPEQIK
+2223 
-2229 LATAKKP
+2229 P
-2236 TQNKD
+2236 TQND
-2241 IRYSLPKD
+2241 
-2249 AAERNTAYIAAVERG
+2249 
-2264 DIETAQRFVD
+2264 
-2274 EAAKEAGYKLRVY
+2274 
-2287 HGTPTGG
+2287 
-2294 FTVFKTLPAYVTEN
+2294 
-2308 QSYAERYQSESASS
+2308 
-2322 IRFGKRAT
+2322 
-2330 TPEVKGLYLNTRYLF
+2330 
-2345 DTRRPAVQERFY
+2345 
-2357 NDYVQGGEMN
+2357 
-2367 GYDWCPVSGLNTE
+2367 
-2380 LTERGLPDWTEGE
+2380 
-2393 SIADYIRAKK
+2393 
-2403 LKYNAI
+2403 
-2409 VLDEGK
+2409 
-2415 TGGYGLEIDD
+2415 
-2425 RGISFAVMN
+2425 
-2434 PSALKSADAITYD
+2434 
-2447 DNGKIIPLSERF
+2447 
-2459 KATEKDIRYALP
+2459 DIRYALP
-2471 DDDFQNRVKAAQDFR
+2471 DDENNSR
-2486 DEARQYGRRVKVNYD
+2486 DGL
-2501 GSVTVYH
+2501 T
-2508 GTSAANANNIL
+2508 
-2519 STGVINEQSYFTT
+2519 
-2532 NKSEADYYA
+2532 
-2541 NGKHSGGVVLE
+2541 
-2552 LHIDARNLEFAA
+2552 
-2564 AGAEIYAPARLERV
+2564 
-2578 DGVFVNKDGRRYA
+2578 
-2591 LKGDR
+2591 
-2596 TPVDGMSRGQRAK
+2596 RGQRAK

-2648 KSRAQVIDTLFTK
+2648 KSRAQVIDTLFTR

-2697 SYAMETLS
+2697 SYSMETLS
-2705 VIRRY
+2705 AIRRY
-2710 MHKVDLRGIK
+2710 MHRVDLSGIK
-2720 GEIQHKFDKKNAVSL
+2720 GEIQYKFDKKNTVSL

-2748 IAQELQSYGI
+2748 IAQELQSFGI

-2847 KINSVVNSLVDSAQY
+2847 RINSIVNSLVDSAQY

-2935 VLDALNFL
+2935 VLDALNFI

-2992 AGNAIIQRTKSRVG
+2992 AGNAIIQKTKSRVG
-3006 RGFFNSIYGVFNKIV
+3006 RGFFNNIYGVFNKIV

-3030 ENYDPNGILT
+3030 ENYNPNGILT
-3040 RAYNE
+3040 RAYSE

-3067 FKTNKKYRKRLTS
+3067 FKANKKYRKRLTS
-3080 EYITVAGAEL
+3080 EYITVAGVEL

-3148 FISIVE
+3148 FIAIVE
-3154 EFFNVQSKKVKT
+3154 DFFNVQSKKVKT

-3220 TGAKNKIFVPE
+3220 TGAKNKIFVSE

-3381 KVGKIGDIF
+3381 KVGKVGDIF

-3827 DKNGATVQ
+3827 DKNSATVQ

-3899 AQLAQMCGAEVKN
+3899 AQLAQMCGVEVKN

>member
-28 TIMTHLQEEEEARRN
+28 TITTHLQEEEEARRN
-43 QGGFFGGIGYAFE
+43 QGGFFGGTGYAFE

-92 NDWANYNHADEWF
+92 NDWVNYNHADEWF

-189 TTEGAVEGLS
+189 ITEGAVEGLS
-199 AGIGTGTG
+199 AGIGAGTG

-257 MTYDPNAK
+257 LTYDPNAK

-286 GGVGV
+286 GGVDV

-300 RGSTIVQE
+300 RGNTIVKE

-325 SENHTGYEQFEMVNT
+325 GENHTGYEQFEMVNS

-355 IRTAKQRMLLGVLEK
+355 IRTAKQRMLLGVLEQ

-495 GISDWNTLTN
+495 SISDWNTLTN

-560 NGAVNIA
+560 DGAVNIA

-592 EANRTI
+592 EANKTI

-604 QAAAPAVT
+604 QAAAPAGT
-612 PATVENQ
+612 PTTVENQ

-661 TYARKNVSDYA
+661 TYARKNVPDYA

-743 RFVIN
+743 KFVVN
-748 PETTHTHEALLLHE
+748 PETTRTHEALLLHE
-762 LTHAIYRTVDGKLI
+762 LTHAIYRTADGRLI

-789 DAIIKRYSNIGHGGA
+789 DAIIKRYSDVGHGGA

-809 EINARYAEGVL
+809 EINAHYAEGVL

-915 RHIESREGDTISR
+915 RHIENREGDTISR

-1036 ELDGKNVALTITS
+1036 DLDGKNVALTITS

-1060 WIIENSEGRTP
+1060 WIVENSEGRTP
-1071 SANATA
+1071 SA
-1077 SARTSETSGRNLTTD
+1077 SAETLAGTPETNGRNLTTD
-1092 SISENGKKVNRNGK
+1092 SIAENSENVNRNGK
-1106 KDGKRYALQIGNET
+1106 KSGKKRYALS
-1120 AQVDI
+1120 VDGENI
-1125 EETKNLVA
+1125 AGEVEQTKNLVA
-1133 LHNLSEEKL
+1133 LHNLSETSL

-1151 PMPSIAVTKAELSHT
+1151 PMPSIAVTRVDMGHT
-1166 DYGNITVIFGKE
+1166 EYGDITVVFGKE
-1178 TISPTD
+1178 TIDPQRDS
-1184 RRNKVYKRDAWTP
+1184 RNKVYARDGWTP
-1197 TMPQVDVKFNTKEF
+1197 TAPKIEYKTNDKVQSKIQKKHYELAHKVGYDAARPLYNFANDMERQLEFYGGEIALIGSLYDNTELMNLFLVDTGGEFIKPIYREIRSELSAAEITYREQIIDALGKDFLSAWDSTK
-1211 QTMEDAFCDLVGEN
+1211 DRKAFISLHKQKIVNALASIMQGKESIE
-1225 ETYQSD
+1225 ETRANISQNFSTFALGNILD
-1231 IRRFFDEFH
+1231 KATLFMKDGGISVRSEIDSKATQEAIRKATNKQKYVAWIDNLFGGIEEKTGI
-1240 NYNGD
+1240 YNGGD
-1245 YYVSE
+1245 PYTASGNRRSFEALHYEYTLENMVE
-1250 RDYDSS
+1250 
-1256 LIAKKAE
+1256 A
-1263 RYAGVMAAYL
+1263 M
-1273 SEKGKRVEPVY
+1273 SEKGEKGNSSWRGLTLGQLQAKLSKEF
-1284 KDRKFMQG
+1284 KSID
-1292 DFTASEIRDI
+1292 EIRLNSEKLTVKDE
-1302 ADRLGITQENLK
+1302 AAHEQFSETARLMLNEITGEMVDKNRFSDDVAYWQALDG
-1314 EFYEAQAQG
+1314 AQMVIG
-1323 SVEQTRKYQSVMGE
+1323 
-1337 LKRAYIEN
+1337 
-1345 YTRRGI
+1345 
-1351 DSKSATEIADDLGYS
+1351 EIADNKLF
-1366 DYSRC
+1366 
-1371 MDAIRSILRNPDAKE
+1371 
-1386 YDSRATEET
+1386 T
-1395 LRNNITDTADF
+1395 L
-1406 EKWLFDKISATEERR
+1406 DKIA
-1421 GIENGADPFTASGKR
+1421 AFMKR
-1436 RSFAQMHDEY
+1436 EY
-1446 SIQNIVRNMLR
+1446 STSYRYNESIGNKILGLFAYVQTEN
-1457 GEQHGSTFFGHNAN
+1457 ST
-1471 SIAARLA
+1471 
-1478 DEFTSIKSIKEAS
+1478 D
-1491 YLLTEISESEY
+1491 
-1502 DALMDKTFEMSSE
+1502 
-1515 IIEEI
+1515 
-1520 DTRSGKNGYS
+1520 
-1530 DSLTRREDILDMIA
+1530 
-1544 ECATVRPL
+1544 
-1552 TAERIL
+1552 
-1558 SKWNSQYQGYDLGYK
+1558 
-1573 FDKQTAQKVLDWF
+1573 
-1586 TVLKQLP
+1586 
-1593 TKYFEAKPR
+1593 YFEAKPR
-1602 RVVEFSEI
+1602 RAVAFSEI
-1610 KSVLIPES
+1610 KNVLIPETV
-1618 ASEKL
+1618 SEKL
-1623 KTRLTNRGVP
+1623 IKQLSDRGIP
-1633 YQVYGEG
+1633 YKVYDSS
-1640 ENARTDIIKTMD
+1640 ENARTNAVQQMD
-1652 GIRFALPETDSD
+1652 GVRFALSETDSQGSTLSKAQREFFKNSKFTDKDGHLLTLYHQTAAEFTVFDTSLKGAGQHDYLTPFGIFMKPSSKNIGLNGDIQMALYANVTNPIEFTDRAALESYLRETAGFGKEIDGIINLDAEYKAKSDTAENRYMELATKAYKDPENQILQSQLSAAEREWSSIIDEWGTAFDKRSAALKERVNKHFRNTQYDGIILQKDGGGFGRSTAAYIAFEPNQVKSVSSQQPTSSADIRFALS
-1664 GRRLTEQQR
+1664 
-1673 KYFQNSK
+1673 
-1680 IVDNNGK
+1680 
-1687 LLPVYHGSNEY
+1687 
-1698 GEITVFKKGK
+1698 
-1708 TGYLGGGIYLTTDK
+1708 
-1722 QYAQRYANKNGYE
+1722 
-1735 GRIYEAYL
+1735 
-1743 NVSNPL
+1743 
-1749 TVTTVDPAREILHA
+1749 PAE
-1763 VYGSDRVYNNRTA
+1763 
-1776 NQGSA
+1776 
-1781 MHLITSADINK
+1781 
-1792 LQAKGYDGIVWNYG
+1792 
-1806 GSKEISVFDS
+1806 F
-1816 NQIKLVSNQNPTTSR
+1816 
-1831 DIRYALPPV
+1831 
-1840 EPVKPSSKE
+1840 
-1849 WNPTIDTQ
+1849 
-1857 EAKRRFPNLW
+1857 
-1867 DIQQDSSETRNPT
+1867 
-1880 QIKGTVTTYK
+1880 
-1890 KIYDYLRSHGFEGK
+1890 
-1904 ILDASSGLG
+1904 
-1913 YGTRAGIEEYG
+1913 
-1924 FRVED
+1924 
-1929 IEPFPDK
+1929 
-1936 SYKPQYT
+1936 
-1943 DYSKLTKKYDAIISN
+1943 
-1958 AVLNVLPQDQRDAL
+1958 
-1972 VIKMGSLL
+1972 
-1980 NEGGTL
+1980 
-1986 FVNVRGDDV
+1986 
-1995 NNLASN
+1995 
-2001 SRNVN
+2001 
-2006 ISNMEWYVDSTG
+2006 
-2018 SYQKGFTRP
+2018 
-2027 ELVAYLRDAL
+2027 
-2037 GEGFT
+2037 
-2042 VEPATFFGKTSA
+2042 
-2054 IVRKGN
+2054 
-2060 RYALPEIDSAGKKLT
+2060 
-2075 EQQRK
+2075 
-2080 FFRDSRVVDKKG
+2080 
-2092 QLLAVY
+2092 
-2098 HGTDEQFTVFDKS
+2098 
-2111 KFGSKTDAG
+2111 
-2120 IYGQGFYFA
+2120 
-2129 ADKGEALAYGAS
+2129 
-2141 AKKYYLNIKN
+2141 
-2151 PLRISRD
+2151 
-2158 TGYSSVLDFYLKQR
+2158 
-2172 GIFCKTNGELVDL
+2172 
-2185 LNSGFVIPS
+2185 
-2194 KAEITSVIQQNGYD
+2194 
-2208 GVIYEGYAPSEYVAF
+2208 
-2223 EPEQIK
+2223 
-2229 LATAKKP
+2229 
-2236 TQNKD
+2236 
-2241 IRYSLPKD
+2241 
-2249 AAERNTAYIAAVERG
+2249 
-2264 DIETAQRFVD
+2264 
-2274 EAAKEAGYKLRVY
+2274 
-2287 HGTPTGG
+2287 
-2294 FTVFKTLPAYVTEN
+2294 
-2308 QSYAERYQSESASS
+2308 
-2322 IRFGKRAT
+2322 
-2330 TPEVKGLYLNTRYLF
+2330 
-2345 DTRRPAVQERFY
+2345 QER
-2357 NDYVQGGEMN
+2357 V
-2367 GYDWCPVSGLNTE
+2367 T
-2380 LTERGLPDWTEGE
+2380 
-2393 SIADYIRAKK
+2393 
-2403 LKYNAI
+2403 
-2409 VLDEGK
+2409 
-2415 TGGYGLEIDD
+2415 
-2425 RGISFAVMN
+2425 
-2434 PSALKSADAITYD
+2434 
-2447 DNGKIIPLSERF
+2447 
-2459 KATEKDIRYALP
+2459 
-2471 DDDFQNRVKAAQDFR
+2471 AAQDMQK
-2486 DEARQYGRRVKVNYD
+2486 EARGYKRRLKINPD

-2508 GTSAANANNIL
+2508 GTSAVNANKIL
-2519 STGVINEQSYFTT
+2519 STGIINEQSYFTT

-2552 LHIDARNLEFAA
+2552 LRIDPRNLEFAA
-2564 AGAEIYAPARLERV
+2564 AGAELYAPARLERV
-2578 DGVFVNKDGRRYA
+2578 DGVFANKNARYA
-2591 LKGDR
+2591 LPDDK

-2609 FAANNTRPKVYSKID
+2609 FAANNTRLKVYSKID
-2624 ATEIVNS
+2624 ATEIINS

-2638 FDDKYGSLSG
+2638 FGDKYGSLSG

-2661 LNNTSEGYRIGVALD
+2661 LNNTAEGYRLGVALD
-2676 IADYIINNAV
+2676 IADYVIDNAV
-2686 LTDMYDSYDDV
+2686 LTDMYDSYDDT
-2697 SYAMETLS
+2697 SYSMEVLS
-2705 VIRRY
+2705 AIRKY
-2710 MHKVDLRGIK
+2710 MHRVDLSGIK
-2720 GEIQHKFDKKNAVSL
+2720 GEIQYKFDKKNSISL
-2735 VWGAKQGGMAPDV
+2735 VWGAKQGGLAPDV
-2748 IAQELQSYGI
+2748 IAQELEGYGI
-2758 NIEAINEA
+2758 RIEAINEA
-2766 DQFFEMLEIYEK
+2766 DQFLEMLEIYEK
-2778 AKSDVSKKAEKVSLT
+2778 AKSDVSKKADKVKLT
-2793 AYGSKA
+2793 AYGSKE
-2799 QIEKLRQQIARD
+2799 QIGKLRQQIARD
-2811 ILTAY
+2811 ILNAY

-2829 EKYTNQIE
+2829 EKYTNQIA
-2837 SLTKQVRQAR
+2837 SLTKQVKQAR
-2847 KINSVVNSLVDSAQY
+2847 RINSITNSLIDSAQY

-2876 VFSAPELT
+2876 VFTAPELT

-2894 YRSDLRKSG
+2894 YRSDLRKAG

-2935 VLDALNFL
+2935 VLDALNFIRE
-2943 QQNADSTKPL
+2943 NENSTKPL

-2985 RISEAAT
+2985 RISEAA
-2992 AGNAIIQRTKSRVG
+2992 AEGNTIIQQTKSRVG
-3006 RGFFNSIYGVFNKIV
+3006 RGFFNNIYGVFNKIV

-3030 ENYDPNGILT
+3030 ENYNPNGILT

-3045 ITRGETAA
+3045 ITRGETSA

-3090 NVGQALSLYELSK
+3090 NVGQALSLFELSK
-3103 REQAKAGLY
+3103 REQAKEGLY

-3117 YIDKKGK
+3117 YVDRKGQ
-3124 KQTVSITESDIDALQ
+3124 KQTVKITESDIDTLQ
-3139 SAFTESDKQ
+3139 KAFTDSDKQ
-3148 FISIVE
+3148 FIALVE
-3154 EFFNVQSKKVKT
+3154 DFFNVQAKKVKT

-3252 LKNFSQIYAKNI
+3252 LKNFSQIYSKNI
-3264 GDKTHVQSIRNT
+3264 GSKTDVKSIRNT

-3289 SKLFA
+3289 SKLFS

-3334 AGIELDFRSMVK
+3334 AGIELDFKSMVK
-3346 GAVMKT
+3346 GVVMKT

-3370 KGVVRAEGVID
+3370 KGVVKAEGVID
-3381 KVGKIGDIF
+3381 KVGKVGDIM

-3410 VQIERNDGHKI
+3410 VQIERTDGHKV
-3421 GTVENMQAAGV
+3421 GTVENMKAAGV

-3482 GEYKTLRQMIKSGDT
+3482 GEYKALRQMIKSGDT
-3497 NADIQSRYKKAK
+3497 NADVQSRYKKAK
-3509 KRLGKT
+3509 KKLGKT

-3590 INSILSTTKDL
+3590 VNSILSASKDL

-3612 SLETSDYMKPLRNSL
+3612 PLETSDYMKPLRNSI
-3627 YAIGQIT
+3627 YAIGQVT
-3634 GLPIRNINNTISGV
+3634 GLPVRNLNNMVSGI

-3654 ATAYKYNSMFYN
+3654 ATAYKYNSIFYN
-3666 AQYSKDIKAALA
+3666 AQYSKDIKSALA
-3678 NGDTELA
+3678 KGDTELA
-3685 DTIMSLMLDEDKAG
+3685 DTIMGLLLDEDKAG
-3699 NLSAGARKKL
+3699 NVSDGARKKL
-3709 IELYEQEYEVL
+3709 IALYEQGYSVL
-3720 PRSIGDSVTYNGEK
+3720 PKSVGDSLSYNGETIK
-3734 IELTAKQREKFKRV
+3734 LTAQQREKFKAV
-3748 YGQANGYIER
+3748 YSQANNYVER

-3763 SFAKLSAN
+3763 AFGKLSDE

-3795 SSDNKLLLL
+3795 TTDNKLLLV
-3804 SKFMGI
+3804 SKFVGMDA
-3810 ESLSIALAG
+3810 LSIVLAG
-3819 ISDITSDK
+3819 ISEIQSDY
-3827 DKNGATVQ
+3827 DKNGAVIQ

-3847 GLNFTDAQRLLIL
+3847 QQNLTDAQRLMIL
-3860 FMQGYKIGDGEYKRL
+3860 YLQGYTLSDNEYKRL
-3875 TADRAKRMVISY
+3875 TADRAKRMVISS
-3887 ILSLNKATQAEK
+3887 ILTLKSSTQAEK
-3899 AQLAQMCGAEVKN
+3899 IKLAELCGVEVKN
-3912 GRIVTKSLYAAK
+3912 GRIVTKSLYTAK

>member
-28 TIMTHLQEEEEARRN
+28 TITTHLQEEEEARRN

-92 NDWANYNHADEWF
+92 NDWVNYNHADEWF

-189 TTEGAVEGLS
+189 ITEGAVEGLS
-199 AGIGTGTG
+199 AGIGAGTG

-257 MTYDPNAK
+257 LTYDPNAK

-286 GGVGV
+286 GGVDV

-300 RGSTIVQE
+300 RGNTIVKE

-325 SENHTGYEQFEMVNT
+325 GENHTGYEQFEMVNS

-355 IRTAKQRMLLGVLEK
+355 IRTAKQRMLLGVLEQ

-495 GISDWNTLTN
+495 SISDWNTLTN

-560 NGAVNIA
+560 DGAVNIA

-592 EANRTI
+592 EANKTI

-604 QAAAPAVT
+604 QAAAPAGT
-612 PATVENQ
+612 PTTVENQ

-661 TYARKNVSDYA
+661 TYARKNVPDYA

-743 RFVIN
+743 KFVVN
-748 PETTHTHEALLLHE
+748 PETTRTHEALLLHE
-762 LTHAIYRTVDGKLI
+762 LTHAIYRTADGRLI

-789 DAIIKRYSNIGHGGA
+789 DAIIKRYSDVGHGGA

-809 EINARYAEGVL
+809 EINAHYAEGVL

-915 RHIESREGDTISR
+915 RHIENREGDTISR

-1036 ELDGKNVALTITS
+1036 DLDGKNVALTITS

-1166 DYGNITVIFGKE
+1166 DYGDITVIFGKE

-1211 QTMEDAFCDLVGEN
+1211 QTMEDAVCDLVGEN
-1225 ETYQSD
+1225 KEYRSD
-1231 IRRFFDEFH
+1231 IQRFFDQFH
-1240 NYNGD
+1240 NYNGE
-1245 YYVSE
+1245 YYISESDFVSSE
-1250 RDYDSS
+1250 
-1256 LIAKKAE
+1256 IARKAKNN
-1263 RYAGVMAAYL
+1263 AGIMAAYL
-1273 SEKGKRVEPVY
+1273 AEKGKSTQPVY

-1292 DFTASEIRDI
+1292 DFSLSEIRAI
-1302 ADRLGITQENLK
+1302 ADNIGITQENVK

-1323 SVEQTRKYQSVMGE
+1323 SVEQTKKYQRVMGE

-1366 DYSRC
+1366 DYTRY
-1371 MDAIRSILRNPDAKE
+1371 MDAIRSVLRNPDAQE
-1386 YDSRATEET
+1386 YDSRATEEA
-1395 LRNNITDTADF
+1395 LRNRITDNADF

-1515 IIEEI
+1515 IVEEI

-1586 TVLKQLP
+1586 TILKQLP

-1640 ENARTDIIKTMD
+1640 ENTRTDIIKTMD
-1652 GIRFALPETDSD
+1652 GIRFALPDDE
-1664 GRRLTEQQR
+1664 
-1673 KYFQNSK
+1673 
-1680 IVDNNGK
+1680 NN
-1687 LLPVYHGSNEY
+1687 
-1698 GEITVFKKGK
+1698 
-1708 TGYLGGGIYLTTDK
+1708 
-1722 QYAQRYANKNGYE
+1722 
-1735 GRIYEAYL
+1735 
-1743 NVSNPL
+1743 
-1749 TVTTVDPAREILHA
+1749 
-1763 VYGSDRVYNNRTA
+1763 
-1776 NQGSA
+1776 
-1781 MHLITSADINK
+1781 
-1792 LQAKGYDGIVWNYG
+1792 
-1806 GSKEISVFDS
+1806 
-1816 NQIKLVSNQNPTTSR
+1816 SR
-1831 DIRYALPPV
+1831 D
-1840 EPVKPSSKE
+1840 
-1849 WNPTIDTQ
+1849 
-1857 EAKRRFPNLW
+1857 
-1867 DIQQDSSETRNPT
+1867 
-1880 QIKGTVTTYK
+1880 
-1890 KIYDYLRSHGFEGK
+1890 
-1904 ILDASSGLG
+1904 GL
-1913 YGTRAGIEEYG
+1913 T
-1924 FRVED
+1924 
-1929 IEPFPDK
+1929 
-1936 SYKPQYT
+1936 
-1943 DYSKLTKKYDAIISN
+1943 
-1958 AVLNVLPQDQRDAL
+1958 
-1972 VIKMGSLL
+1972 
-1980 NEGGTL
+1980 
-1986 FVNVRGDDV
+1986 
-1995 NNLASN
+1995 
-2001 SRNVN
+2001 
-2006 ISNMEWYVDSTG
+2006 
-2018 SYQKGFTRP
+2018 
-2027 ELVAYLRDAL
+2027 
-2037 GEGFT
+2037 
-2042 VEPATFFGKTSA
+2042 
-2054 IVRKGN
+2054 
-2060 RYALPEIDSAGKKLT
+2060 
-2075 EQQRK
+2075 
-2080 FFRDSRVVDKKG
+2080 
-2092 QLLAVY
+2092 
-2098 HGTDEQFTVFDKS
+2098 
-2111 KFGSKTDAG
+2111 
-2120 IYGQGFYFA
+2120 
-2129 ADKGEALAYGAS
+2129 
-2141 AKKYYLNIKN
+2141 
-2151 PLRISRD
+2151 
-2158 TGYSSVLDFYLKQR
+2158 
-2172 GIFCKTNGELVDL
+2172 
-2185 LNSGFVIPS
+2185 
-2194 KAEITSVIQQNGYD
+2194 
-2208 GVIYEGYAPSEYVAF
+2208 
-2223 EPEQIK
+2223 
-2229 LATAKKP
+2229 
-2236 TQNKD
+2236 
-2241 IRYSLPKD
+2241 
-2249 AAERNTAYIAAVERG
+2249 
-2264 DIETAQRFVD
+2264 
-2274 EAAKEAGYKLRVY
+2274 
-2287 HGTPTGG
+2287 
-2294 FTVFKTLPAYVTEN
+2294 
-2308 QSYAERYQSESASS
+2308 
-2322 IRFGKRAT
+2322 
-2330 TPEVKGLYLNTRYLF
+2330 
-2345 DTRRPAVQERFY
+2345 
-2357 NDYVQGGEMN
+2357 
-2367 GYDWCPVSGLNTE
+2367 
-2380 LTERGLPDWTEGE
+2380 
-2393 SIADYIRAKK
+2393 
-2403 LKYNAI
+2403 
-2409 VLDEGK
+2409 
-2415 TGGYGLEIDD
+2415 
-2425 RGISFAVMN
+2425 
-2434 PSALKSADAITYD
+2434 
-2447 DNGKIIPLSERF
+2447 
-2459 KATEKDIRYALP
+2459 
-2471 DDDFQNRVKAAQDFR
+2471 
-2486 DEARQYGRRVKVNYD
+2486 
-2501 GSVTVYH
+2501 
-2508 GTSAANANNIL
+2508 
-2519 STGVINEQSYFTT
+2519 
-2532 NKSEADYYA
+2532 
-2541 NGKHSGGVVLE
+2541 
-2552 LHIDARNLEFAA
+2552 
-2564 AGAEIYAPARLERV
+2564 
-2578 DGVFVNKDGRRYA
+2578 
-2591 LKGDR
+2591 
-2596 TPVDGMSRGQRAK
+2596 RGQRAK

-2648 KSRAQVIDTLFTK
+2648 KSRAQVIDTLFTR

-2697 SYAMETLS
+2697 SYSMETLS
-2705 VIRRY
+2705 AIRRY
-2710 MHKVDLRGIK
+2710 MHKVDLSGIK
-2720 GEIQHKFDKKNAVSL
+2720 GEIQYKFDKKNTVSL

-2748 IAQELQSYGI
+2748 IAQELQSFGI

-2847 KINSVVNSLVDSAQY
+2847 RINSIVNSLVDSAQY

-2935 VLDALNFL
+2935 VLDALNFI

-2967 AKHLFQNYDQMT
+2967 AKHLFQYYDQMT

-2992 AGNAIIQRTKSRVG
+2992 AGNAIIQKTKSRVG
-3006 RGFFNSIYGVFNKIV
+3006 RGFFNNIYGVFNKIV

-3030 ENYDPNGILT
+3030 ENYNPNGILT
-3040 RAYNE
+3040 RAYSE

-3067 FKTNKKYRKRLTS
+3067 FKANKKYRKRLTS

-3117 YIDKKGK
+3117 YVDKKGK

-3139 SAFTESDKQ
+3139 SAFTDSDKQ
-3148 FISIVE
+3148 FIAIVE
-3154 EFFNVQSKKVKT
+3154 DFFNVQSKKVKT

-3289 SKLFA
+3289 SKLFS

-3381 KVGKIGDIF
+3381 KVGKVGDIF

-3612 SLETSDYMKPLRNSL
+3612 PLETSDYMKPLRNSL

-3709 IELYEQEYEVL
+3709 IELYEREYEVL
-3720 PRSIGDSVTYNGEK
+3720 PRSIGDSVSYNGEK
-3734 IELTAKQREKFKRV
+3734 IELTAKQREKFKKV

-3758 MVQNK
+3758 MLQNK
-3763 SFAKLSAN
+3763 SFAKLSAD

-3827 DKNGATVQ
+3827 DKNSATVQ

-3899 AQLAQMCGAEVKN
+3899 AQLAQMCGVEVKN

>member
-18 SSLLTENQRQ
+18 SSLLTANQRQ
-28 TIMTHLQEEEEARRN
+28 TIATHLQEEEEARRN

-92 NDWANYNHADEWF
+92 NDWVNYNHADEWF

-189 TTEGAVEGLS
+189 ITEGAVEGLS
-199 AGIGTGTG
+199 AGIGAGTG

-244 EGLSEILDPVWAR
+244 EGLSEVLDPVWAR
-257 MTYDPNAK
+257 LTYDPNAK

-286 GGVGV
+286 GGVDV

-300 RGSTIVQE
+300 RGSTIVKE

-318 EQLSTYE
+318 EQLSAYE
-325 SENHTGYEQFEMVNT
+325 NQNHTGYEQFEMVNS

-355 IRTAKQRMLLGVLEK
+355 IRTAKQRMLLGVLEQ

-391 ADVIAEKLTAYGI
+391 ADVIAEKLTTYGI
-404 KDAQGNPV
+404 KDAQGKPV

-467 QQLSTQADLNQFIE
+467 QQLSTPADLNQFIE

-560 NGAVNIA
+560 DGTVNIA

-612 PATVENQ
+612 PATVESQ

-743 RFVIN
+743 RFVVN
-748 PETTHTHEALLLHE
+748 PETTRTHEALLLHE
-762 LTHAIYRTVDGKLI
+762 LTHAIYRTADGKLI

-789 DAIIKRYSNIGHGGA
+789 DAIIKRYSDVGHGGA

-809 EINARYAEGVL
+809 EINAHYAEGVL

-952 IISDATAKLVK
+952 IISDATAELVK

-1018 DDVTLASD
+1018 DDVVLASD

-1077 SARTSETSGRNLTTD
+1077 SAGTSETSGRNLTTD
-1092 SISENGKKVNRNGK
+1092 SISENGKKVNKNGK
-1106 KDGKRYALQIGNET
+1106 KRYALQIGNET
-1120 AQVDI
+1120 AQVDV

-1151 PMPSIAVTKAELSHT
+1151 PMPSIAITKAELSHT
-1166 DYGNITVIFGKE
+1166 DYGDITVIFGKD

-1211 QTMEDAFCDLVGEN
+1211 QAMEDAFCDLVRGN
-1225 ETYQSD
+1225 EEYRSD
-1231 IRRFFDEFH
+1231 IQRFFDEFH

-1256 LIAKKAE
+1256 YIAKKAE

-1273 SEKGKRVEPVY
+1273 SEKGVSTEPVY
-1284 KDRKFMQG
+1284 RDRKFMRG
-1292 DFTASEIRDI
+1292 DFTLSEVKAV
-1302 ADRLGITQENLK
+1302 ADNVGITQDNIN
-1314 EFYEAQAQG
+1314 EFVEAQAQETA
-1323 SVEQTRKYQSVMGE
+1323 EQTKEYNSLMDE
-1337 LKRAYIEN
+1337 LKRAYIDN
-1345 YTRRGI
+1345 YTRRGV
-1351 DSKSATEIADDLGYS
+1351 DNKSATEIADELGYN
-1366 DYSRC
+1366 DYLRFI
-1371 MDAIRSILRNPDAKE
+1371 DAIRKVLKNSDTRE
-1386 YDSRATEET
+1386 YDAHATADT
-1395 LRNNITDTADF
+1395 LHNRIADFADF
-1406 EKWLFDKISATEERR
+1406 EKWLFSKISETEERR

-1520 DTRSGKNGYS
+1520 DTRSGKNGFS

-1664 GRRLTEQQR
+1664 GKPLSEQQR

-1680 IVDNNGK
+1680 IVDESGR

-1722 QYAQRYANKNGYE
+1722 QYAKRYANKNGYE

-1749 TVTTVDPAREILHA
+1749 TVTTVDPAKEILHA
-1763 VYGSDRVYNNRTA
+1763 IYGSDRVYNNRTA

-1781 MHLITSADINK
+1781 MHLITSTDINK

-1806 GSKEISVFDS
+1806 GSKEISVFDG

-1831 DIRYALPPV
+1831 DIRYALP
-1840 EPVKPSSKE
+1840 
-1849 WNPTIDTQ
+1849 
-1857 EAKRRFPNLW
+1857 
-1867 DIQQDSSETRNPT
+1867 
-1880 QIKGTVTTYK
+1880 
-1890 KIYDYLRSHGFEGK
+1890 
-1904 ILDASSGLG
+1904 
-1913 YGTRAGIEEYG
+1913 
-1924 FRVED
+1924 
-1929 IEPFPDK
+1929 
-1936 SYKPQYT
+1936 
-1943 DYSKLTKKYDAIISN
+1943 
-1958 AVLNVLPQDQRDAL
+1958 
-1972 VIKMGSLL
+1972 
-1980 NEGGTL
+1980 
-1986 FVNVRGDDV
+1986 
-1995 NNLASN
+1995 
-2001 SRNVN
+2001 
-2006 ISNMEWYVDSTG
+2006 
-2018 SYQKGFTRP
+2018 
-2027 ELVAYLRDAL
+2027 
-2037 GEGFT
+2037 
-2042 VEPATFFGKTSA
+2042 
-2054 IVRKGN
+2054 
-2060 RYALPEIDSAGKKLT
+2060 
-2075 EQQRK
+2075 
-2080 FFRDSRVVDKKG
+2080 
-2092 QLLAVY
+2092 
-2098 HGTDEQFTVFDKS
+2098 
-2111 KFGSKTDAG
+2111 
-2120 IYGQGFYFA
+2120 
-2129 ADKGEALAYGAS
+2129 
-2141 AKKYYLNIKN
+2141 
-2151 PLRISRD
+2151 
-2158 TGYSSVLDFYLKQR
+2158 
-2172 GIFCKTNGELVDL
+2172 
-2185 LNSGFVIPS
+2185 
-2194 KAEITSVIQQNGYD
+2194 
-2208 GVIYEGYAPSEYVAF
+2208 
-2223 EPEQIK
+2223 
-2229 LATAKKP
+2229 
-2236 TQNKD
+2236 
-2241 IRYSLPKD
+2241 
-2249 AAERNTAYIAAVERG
+2249 
-2264 DIETAQRFVD
+2264 
-2274 EAAKEAGYKLRVY
+2274 
-2287 HGTPTGG
+2287 
-2294 FTVFKTLPAYVTEN
+2294 
-2308 QSYAERYQSESASS
+2308 
-2322 IRFGKRAT
+2322 
-2330 TPEVKGLYLNTRYLF
+2330 
-2345 DTRRPAVQERFY
+2345 
-2357 NDYVQGGEMN
+2357 
-2367 GYDWCPVSGLNTE
+2367 
-2380 LTERGLPDWTEGE
+2380 
-2393 SIADYIRAKK
+2393 
-2403 LKYNAI
+2403 
-2409 VLDEGK
+2409 
-2415 TGGYGLEIDD
+2415 
-2425 RGISFAVMN
+2425 
-2434 PSALKSADAITYD
+2434 
-2447 DNGKIIPLSERF
+2447 
-2459 KATEKDIRYALP
+2459 
-2471 DDDFQNRVKAAQDFR
+2471 DDDFPNRVKAAQDFR

-2508 GTSAANANNIL
+2508 GTSATNANNIL

-2578 DGVFVNKDGRRYA
+2578 DGVFTNKDVRRYA
-2591 LKGDR
+2591 LKDDR

-2648 KSRAQVIDTLFTK
+2648 KSRAQVIDTLFTS

-2697 SYAMETLS
+2697 SYSMETLS
-2705 VIRRY
+2705 AIRRY
-2710 MHKVDLRGIK
+2710 MHKVDLSGIK
-2720 GEIQHKFDKKNAVSL
+2720 GEIQYKFDKKNTVSL

-2748 IAQELQSYGI
+2748 IAQELQSFGI

-2778 AKSDVSKKAEKVSLT
+2778 AKNDVSKKAEKVSLT
-2793 AYGSKA
+2793 AYGSRA

-2847 KINSVVNSLVDSAQY
+2847 RINSIVNSLVDSAQY

-2935 VLDALNFL
+2935 VLDALNFI

-2992 AGNAIIQRTKSRVG
+2992 AGNAIIQKTKSRVG
-3006 RGFFNSIYGVFNKIV
+3006 RGFFNNIYGVFNKIV

-3030 ENYDPNGILT
+3030 ENYNPNGILT
-3040 RAYNE
+3040 RAYSE

-3067 FKTNKKYRKRLTS
+3067 FNANKKYRKRLTS

-3139 SAFTESDKQ
+3139 SAFTDSDKQ
-3148 FISIVE
+3148 FIAIVE
-3154 EFFNVQSKKVKT
+3154 DFFNVQSKKVKT

-3276 LNEQVWGGADAYL
+3276 LNEQVWSGADAYL

-3381 KVGKIGDIF
+3381 KVGKVGDIF

-3410 VQIERNDGHKI
+3410 VQIERNDGHKV

-3612 SLETSDYMKPLRNSL
+3612 PLETSDYMKPLRNSL
-3627 YAIGQIT
+3627 YAIGQVT

-3666 AQYSKDIKAALA
+3666 AQYGKDIKAALA

-3699 NLSAGARKKL
+3699 NLSAGARKKI

-3720 PRSIGDSVTYNGEK
+3720 PRSVGDSVSYNGEK
-3734 IELTAKQREKFKRV
+3734 IELTAKQREKFKKV

-3758 MVQNK
+3758 MLQNK
-3763 SFAKLSAN
+3763 SFAKLSAD

-3784 YDKALAETLGV
+3784 YNKALAETLGV

-3819 ISDITSDK
+3819 ISDITSDI
-3827 DKNGATVQ
+3827 DKNGAPVQ

-3847 GLNFTDAQRLLIL
+3847 GLNLTDAQRLLIL
-3860 FMQGYKIGDGEYKRL
+3860 FMQGYKISDGEYKRL

-3899 AQLAQMCGAEVKN
+3899 AQLAQMCGVEVKN

>member
-28 TIMTHLQEEEEARRN
+28 TITTHLQEEEEARRN
-43 QGGFFGGIGYAFE
+43 QGGFFGGTGYAFE

-92 NDWANYNHADEWF
+92 NDWVNYNHADEWF

-189 TTEGAVEGLS
+189 ITEGAVEGLS
-199 AGIGTGTG
+199 AGIGAGTG

-257 MTYDPNAK
+257 LTYDPNAK

-286 GGVGV
+286 GGVDV

-300 RGSTIVQE
+300 RGNTIVKE

-325 SENHTGYEQFEMVNT
+325 GENHTGYEQFEMVNS

-355 IRTAKQRMLLGVLEK
+355 IRTAKQRMLLGVLEQ

-495 GISDWNTLTN
+495 SISDWNTLTN

-560 NGAVNIA
+560 DGAVNIA

-592 EANRTI
+592 EANKTI

-604 QAAAPAVT
+604 QAAAPAGT
-612 PATVENQ
+612 PTTVENQ

-661 TYARKNVSDYA
+661 TYARKNVPDYA

-743 RFVIN
+743 KFVVN
-748 PETTHTHEALLLHE
+748 PETTRTHEALLLHE
-762 LTHAIYRTVDGKLI
+762 LTHAIYRTADGRLI

-789 DAIIKRYSNIGHGGA
+789 DAIIKRYSDVGHGGA

-809 EINARYAEGVL
+809 EINAHYAEGVL

-915 RHIESREGDTISR
+915 RHIENREGDTISR

-1036 ELDGKNVALTITS
+1036 DLDGKNVALTITS

-1166 DYGNITVIFGKE
+1166 DYGDITVIFGKE

-1211 QTMEDAFCDLVGEN
+1211 QTMEDAVCDLVGEN
-1225 ETYQSD
+1225 KEYRSD
-1231 IRRFFDEFH
+1231 IQRFFDQFH
-1240 NYNGD
+1240 NYNGE
-1245 YYVSE
+1245 YYISESDFVSSE
-1250 RDYDSS
+1250 
-1256 LIAKKAE
+1256 IARKAKNN
-1263 RYAGVMAAYL
+1263 AGIMAAYL
-1273 SEKGKRVEPVY
+1273 AEKGKSTQPVY

-1292 DFTASEIRDI
+1292 DFSLSEIRAI
-1302 ADRLGITQENLK
+1302 ADNIGITQENVK

-1323 SVEQTRKYQSVMGE
+1323 SVEQTKKYQRVMGE

-1366 DYSRC
+1366 DYTRY
-1371 MDAIRSILRNPDAKE
+1371 MDAIQSVLRNPDAQE
-1386 YDSRATEET
+1386 YDSRATEEA
-1395 LRNNITDTADF
+1395 LRNRITDNADF

-1515 IIEEI
+1515 IVEEI

-1586 TVLKQLP
+1586 TILKQLP

-1640 ENARTDIIKTMD
+1640 ENTRTDIIKTMD

-1680 IVDNNGK
+1680 IVDESGR

-1806 GSKEISVFDS
+1806 GSKEISVFNS

-1831 DIRYALPPV
+1831 DIRYALP
-1840 EPVKPSSKE
+1840 
-1849 WNPTIDTQ
+1849 
-1857 EAKRRFPNLW
+1857 
-1867 DIQQDSSETRNPT
+1867 
-1880 QIKGTVTTYK
+1880 
-1890 KIYDYLRSHGFEGK
+1890 
-1904 ILDASSGLG
+1904 
-1913 YGTRAGIEEYG
+1913 
-1924 FRVED
+1924 
-1929 IEPFPDK
+1929 
-1936 SYKPQYT
+1936 
-1943 DYSKLTKKYDAIISN
+1943 
-1958 AVLNVLPQDQRDAL
+1958 
-1972 VIKMGSLL
+1972 
-1980 NEGGTL
+1980 
-1986 FVNVRGDDV
+1986 DDE
-1995 NNLASN
+1995 NN
-2001 SRNVN
+2001 SR
-2006 ISNMEWYVDSTG
+2006 DG
-2018 SYQKGFTRP
+2018 
-2027 ELVAYLRDAL
+2027 
-2037 GEGFT
+2037 
-2042 VEPATFFGKTSA
+2042 
-2054 IVRKGN
+2054 
-2060 RYALPEIDSAGKKLT
+2060 LT
-2075 EQQRK
+2075 
-2080 FFRDSRVVDKKG
+2080 
-2092 QLLAVY
+2092 
-2098 HGTDEQFTVFDKS
+2098 
-2111 KFGSKTDAG
+2111 
-2120 IYGQGFYFA
+2120 
-2129 ADKGEALAYGAS
+2129 
-2141 AKKYYLNIKN
+2141 
-2151 PLRISRD
+2151 
-2158 TGYSSVLDFYLKQR
+2158 
-2172 GIFCKTNGELVDL
+2172 
-2185 LNSGFVIPS
+2185 
-2194 KAEITSVIQQNGYD
+2194 
-2208 GVIYEGYAPSEYVAF
+2208 
-2223 EPEQIK
+2223 
-2229 LATAKKP
+2229 
-2236 TQNKD
+2236 
-2241 IRYSLPKD
+2241 
-2249 AAERNTAYIAAVERG
+2249 
-2264 DIETAQRFVD
+2264 
-2274 EAAKEAGYKLRVY
+2274 
-2287 HGTPTGG
+2287 
-2294 FTVFKTLPAYVTEN
+2294 
-2308 QSYAERYQSESASS
+2308 
-2322 IRFGKRAT
+2322 
-2330 TPEVKGLYLNTRYLF
+2330 
-2345 DTRRPAVQERFY
+2345 
-2357 NDYVQGGEMN
+2357 
-2367 GYDWCPVSGLNTE
+2367 
-2380 LTERGLPDWTEGE
+2380 
-2393 SIADYIRAKK
+2393 
-2403 LKYNAI
+2403 
-2409 VLDEGK
+2409 
-2415 TGGYGLEIDD
+2415 
-2425 RGISFAVMN
+2425 
-2434 PSALKSADAITYD
+2434 
-2447 DNGKIIPLSERF
+2447 
-2459 KATEKDIRYALP
+2459 
-2471 DDDFQNRVKAAQDFR
+2471 
-2486 DEARQYGRRVKVNYD
+2486 
-2501 GSVTVYH
+2501 
-2508 GTSAANANNIL
+2508 
-2519 STGVINEQSYFTT
+2519 
-2532 NKSEADYYA
+2532 
-2541 NGKHSGGVVLE
+2541 
-2552 LHIDARNLEFAA
+2552 
-2564 AGAEIYAPARLERV
+2564 
-2578 DGVFVNKDGRRYA
+2578 
-2591 LKGDR
+2591 
-2596 TPVDGMSRGQRAK
+2596 RGQRAK

-2648 KSRAQVIDTLFTK
+2648 KSRAQVIDTLFTR

-2697 SYAMETLS
+2697 SYSMETLS
-2705 VIRRY
+2705 AIRRY
-2710 MHKVDLRGIK
+2710 MHRVDLSGIK
-2720 GEIQHKFDKKNAVSL
+2720 GEIQYKFDKKNTVSL

-2748 IAQELQSYGI
+2748 IAQELQSFGI

-2847 KINSVVNSLVDSAQY
+2847 RINSIVNSLVDSAQY

-2935 VLDALNFL
+2935 VLDALNFI

-2992 AGNAIIQRTKSRVG
+2992 AGNAIIQKTKSRVG
-3006 RGFFNSIYGVFNKIV
+3006 RGFFNNIYGVFNKIV

-3030 ENYDPNGILT
+3030 ENYNPNGILT
-3040 RAYNE
+3040 RAYSE

-3067 FKTNKKYRKRLTS
+3067 FKANKKYRKRLTS
-3080 EYITVAGAEL
+3080 EYITVAGVEL

-3148 FISIVE
+3148 FIAIVE
-3154 EFFNVQSKKVKT
+3154 DFFNVQSKKVKT

-3220 TGAKNKIFVPE
+3220 TGAKNKIFVSE

-3381 KVGKIGDIF
+3381 KVGKVGDIF

-3827 DKNGATVQ
+3827 DKNSATVQ

-3899 AQLAQMCGAEVKN
+3899 AQLAQMCGVEVKN

>member
-28 TIMTHLQEEEEARRN
+28 TITTHLQEEEEARRN
-43 QGGFFGGIGYAFE
+43 QGGFFGGTGYAFE

-92 NDWANYNHADEWF
+92 NDWVNYNHADEWF

-130 VVAAGAIAVAS
+130 VVAAGSIAVAS

-150 ALISGAV
+150 ELILGAV

-189 TTEGAVEGLS
+189 ITEGAVEGLS
-199 AGIGTGTG
+199 AGIGAGTG

-257 MTYDPNAK
+257 LTYDPNAK

-286 GGVGV
+286 GGVDV

-300 RGSTIVQE
+300 RGNTIVKE

-325 SENHTGYEQFEMVNT
+325 GENHTGYEQFEMVNS

-355 IRTAKQRMLLGVLEK
+355 IRTAKQRMLLGVLEQ

-495 GISDWNTLTN
+495 SISDWNTLTN

-560 NGAVNIA
+560 DGAVNIA

-592 EANRTI
+592 EANKTI

-604 QAAAPAVT
+604 QAAAPAGT
-612 PATVENQ
+612 PTTVENQ

-661 TYARKNVSDYA
+661 TYARKNVPDYA

-743 RFVIN
+743 KFVVN
-748 PETTHTHEALLLHE
+748 PETTRTHEALLLHE
-762 LTHAIYRTVDGKLI
+762 LTHAIYRTADGRLI

-789 DAIIKRYSNIGHGGA
+789 DAIIKRYSDVGHGGA

-809 EINARYAEGVL
+809 EINAHYAEGVL

-915 RHIESREGDTISR
+915 RHIENREGDTISR

-1036 ELDGKNVALTITS
+1036 DLDGKNVALTITS

-1060 WIIENSEGRTP
+1060 WIVENSEGRTP
-1071 SANATA
+1071 SA
-1077 SARTSETSGRNLTTD
+1077 SAETLAGTPETNGRNLTTD
-1092 SISENGKKVNRNGK
+1092 SIAENSENVNRNGK
-1106 KDGKRYALQIGNET
+1106 KSGKKRYALS
-1120 AQVDI
+1120 VDGENI
-1125 EETKNLVA
+1125 AGEVEQTKNLVA
-1133 LHNLSEEKL
+1133 LHNLSETSL

-1151 PMPSIAVTKAELSHT
+1151 PMPSIAVTRVDMGHT
-1166 DYGNITVIFGKE
+1166 EYGDITVVFGKE
-1178 TISPTD
+1178 TIDPQRDS
-1184 RRNKVYKRDAWTP
+1184 RNKVYARDGWTP
-1197 TMPQVDVKFNTKEF
+1197 TAPKIEYKTNDKVQSKIQKKHYELAHKVGYDAARPLYNFANDMERQLEFYGGEIALIGSLYDNTELMNLFLVDTGGEFIKPIYREIRSELSAAEITYREQIIDALGKDFLSAWDSTK
-1211 QTMEDAFCDLVGEN
+1211 DRKAFISLHKQKIVNALASIMQGKESIE
-1225 ETYQSD
+1225 ETRANISQNFSTFALGNILD
-1231 IRRFFDEFH
+1231 KATLFMKDGGISVRSEIDSKATQEAIRKATNKQKYVAWIDNLFGGIEEKTGI
-1240 NYNGD
+1240 YNGGD
-1245 YYVSE
+1245 PYTASGNRRSFEALHYEYTLENMVE
-1250 RDYDSS
+1250 
-1256 LIAKKAE
+1256 A
-1263 RYAGVMAAYL
+1263 M
-1273 SEKGKRVEPVY
+1273 SEKGEKGNSSWRGLTLGQLQAKLSKEF
-1284 KDRKFMQG
+1284 KSID
-1292 DFTASEIRDI
+1292 EIRLNSEKLTVKDE
-1302 ADRLGITQENLK
+1302 AAHEQFSETARLMLNEITGEMVDKNRFSDDVAYWQALDG
-1314 EFYEAQAQG
+1314 AQMVIG
-1323 SVEQTRKYQSVMGE
+1323 
-1337 LKRAYIEN
+1337 
-1345 YTRRGI
+1345 
-1351 DSKSATEIADDLGYS
+1351 EIADNKLF
-1366 DYSRC
+1366 
-1371 MDAIRSILRNPDAKE
+1371 
-1386 YDSRATEET
+1386 T
-1395 LRNNITDTADF
+1395 L
-1406 EKWLFDKISATEERR
+1406 DKIA
-1421 GIENGADPFTASGKR
+1421 AFMKR
-1436 RSFAQMHDEY
+1436 EY
-1446 SIQNIVRNMLR
+1446 STSYRYNESIGNKILGLFAYVQTEN
-1457 GEQHGSTFFGHNAN
+1457 ST
-1471 SIAARLA
+1471 
-1478 DEFTSIKSIKEAS
+1478 D
-1491 YLLTEISESEY
+1491 
-1502 DALMDKTFEMSSE
+1502 
-1515 IIEEI
+1515 
-1520 DTRSGKNGYS
+1520 
-1530 DSLTRREDILDMIA
+1530 
-1544 ECATVRPL
+1544 
-1552 TAERIL
+1552 
-1558 SKWNSQYQGYDLGYK
+1558 
-1573 FDKQTAQKVLDWF
+1573 
-1586 TVLKQLP
+1586 
-1593 TKYFEAKPR
+1593 YFEAKPR
-1602 RVVEFSEI
+1602 RAVAFSEI
-1610 KSVLIPES
+1610 KNVLIPETV
-1618 ASEKL
+1618 SEKL
-1623 KTRLTNRGVP
+1623 IKQLSDRGIP
-1633 YQVYGEG
+1633 YKVYDSS
-1640 ENARTDIIKTMD
+1640 ENARTNAVQQMD
-1652 GIRFALPETDSD
+1652 GVRFALSETDSQGSTLSKAQREFFKNSKFTDKDGHLLTLYHQTAAEFTVFDTSLKGAGQHDYLTPFGIFMKPSSKNIGLNGDIQMALYANVTNPIEFTDRAALESYLRETAGFGKEIDGIINLDAEYKAKSDTAENRYMELATKAYKDPENQILQSQLSAAEREWSSIIDEWGTAFDKRSAALKERVNKHFRNTQYDGIILQKDGGGFGRSTAAYIAFEPNQVKSVSSQQPTSSADIRFALS
-1664 GRRLTEQQR
+1664 
-1673 KYFQNSK
+1673 
-1680 IVDNNGK
+1680 
-1687 LLPVYHGSNEY
+1687 
-1698 GEITVFKKGK
+1698 
-1708 TGYLGGGIYLTTDK
+1708 
-1722 QYAQRYANKNGYE
+1722 
-1735 GRIYEAYL
+1735 
-1743 NVSNPL
+1743 
-1749 TVTTVDPAREILHA
+1749 PAE
-1763 VYGSDRVYNNRTA
+1763 
-1776 NQGSA
+1776 
-1781 MHLITSADINK
+1781 
-1792 LQAKGYDGIVWNYG
+1792 
-1806 GSKEISVFDS
+1806 F
-1816 NQIKLVSNQNPTTSR
+1816 
-1831 DIRYALPPV
+1831 
-1840 EPVKPSSKE
+1840 
-1849 WNPTIDTQ
+1849 
-1857 EAKRRFPNLW
+1857 
-1867 DIQQDSSETRNPT
+1867 
-1880 QIKGTVTTYK
+1880 
-1890 KIYDYLRSHGFEGK
+1890 
-1904 ILDASSGLG
+1904 
-1913 YGTRAGIEEYG
+1913 
-1924 FRVED
+1924 
-1929 IEPFPDK
+1929 
-1936 SYKPQYT
+1936 
-1943 DYSKLTKKYDAIISN
+1943 
-1958 AVLNVLPQDQRDAL
+1958 
-1972 VIKMGSLL
+1972 
-1980 NEGGTL
+1980 
-1986 FVNVRGDDV
+1986 
-1995 NNLASN
+1995 
-2001 SRNVN
+2001 
-2006 ISNMEWYVDSTG
+2006 
-2018 SYQKGFTRP
+2018 
-2027 ELVAYLRDAL
+2027 
-2037 GEGFT
+2037 
-2042 VEPATFFGKTSA
+2042 
-2054 IVRKGN
+2054 
-2060 RYALPEIDSAGKKLT
+2060 
-2075 EQQRK
+2075 
-2080 FFRDSRVVDKKG
+2080 
-2092 QLLAVY
+2092 
-2098 HGTDEQFTVFDKS
+2098 
-2111 KFGSKTDAG
+2111 
-2120 IYGQGFYFA
+2120 
-2129 ADKGEALAYGAS
+2129 
-2141 AKKYYLNIKN
+2141 
-2151 PLRISRD
+2151 
-2158 TGYSSVLDFYLKQR
+2158 
-2172 GIFCKTNGELVDL
+2172 
-2185 LNSGFVIPS
+2185 
-2194 KAEITSVIQQNGYD
+2194 
-2208 GVIYEGYAPSEYVAF
+2208 
-2223 EPEQIK
+2223 
-2229 LATAKKP
+2229 
-2236 TQNKD
+2236 
-2241 IRYSLPKD
+2241 
-2249 AAERNTAYIAAVERG
+2249 
-2264 DIETAQRFVD
+2264 
-2274 EAAKEAGYKLRVY
+2274 
-2287 HGTPTGG
+2287 
-2294 FTVFKTLPAYVTEN
+2294 
-2308 QSYAERYQSESASS
+2308 
-2322 IRFGKRAT
+2322 
-2330 TPEVKGLYLNTRYLF
+2330 
-2345 DTRRPAVQERFY
+2345 QER
-2357 NDYVQGGEMN
+2357 V
-2367 GYDWCPVSGLNTE
+2367 T
-2380 LTERGLPDWTEGE
+2380 
-2393 SIADYIRAKK
+2393 
-2403 LKYNAI
+2403 
-2409 VLDEGK
+2409 
-2415 TGGYGLEIDD
+2415 
-2425 RGISFAVMN
+2425 
-2434 PSALKSADAITYD
+2434 
-2447 DNGKIIPLSERF
+2447 
-2459 KATEKDIRYALP
+2459 
-2471 DDDFQNRVKAAQDFR
+2471 AAQDMQK
-2486 DEARQYGRRVKVNYD
+2486 EARGYKRRLKINPD

-2508 GTSAANANNIL
+2508 GTSAVNANKIL
-2519 STGVINEQSYFTT
+2519 STGIINEQSYFTT

-2552 LHIDARNLEFAA
+2552 LRIDPRNLEFAA
-2564 AGAEIYAPARLERV
+2564 AGAELYAPARLERV
-2578 DGVFVNKDGRRYA
+2578 DGVFANKNARYA
-2591 LKGDR
+2591 LPDDK

-2609 FAANNTRPKVYSKID
+2609 FAANNTRLKVYSKID
-2624 ATEIVNS
+2624 ATEIINS

-2638 FDDKYGSLSG
+2638 FGDKYGSLSG

-2661 LNNTSEGYRIGVALD
+2661 LNNTAEGYRLGVALD
-2676 IADYIINNAV
+2676 IADYVIDNAV
-2686 LTDMYDSYDDV
+2686 LTDMYDSYDDT
-2697 SYAMETLS
+2697 SYSMEVLS
-2705 VIRRY
+2705 AIRKY
-2710 MHKVDLRGIK
+2710 MHRVDLSGIK
-2720 GEIQHKFDKKNAVSL
+2720 GEIQYKFDKKNSISL
-2735 VWGAKQGGMAPDV
+2735 VWGAKQGGLAPDV
-2748 IAQELQSYGI
+2748 IAQELEGYGI
-2758 NIEAINEA
+2758 RIEAINEA
-2766 DQFFEMLEIYEK
+2766 DQFLEMLEIYEK
-2778 AKSDVSKKAEKVSLT
+2778 AKSDVSKKADKVKLT
-2793 AYGSKA
+2793 AYGSKE
-2799 QIEKLRQQIARD
+2799 QIGKLRQQIARD
-2811 ILTAY
+2811 ILNAY

-2829 EKYTNQIE
+2829 EKYTNQIA
-2837 SLTKQVRQAR
+2837 SLTKQVKQAR
-2847 KINSVVNSLVDSAQY
+2847 RINSITNSLIDSAQY

-2876 VFSAPELT
+2876 VFTAPELT

-2894 YRSDLRKSG
+2894 YRSDLRKAG

-2935 VLDALNFL
+2935 VLDALNFIRE
-2943 QQNADSTKPL
+2943 NENSTKPL

-2985 RISEAAT
+2985 RISEAA
-2992 AGNAIIQRTKSRVG
+2992 AEGNTIIQQTKSRVG
-3006 RGFFNSIYGVFNKIV
+3006 RGFFNNIYGVFNKIV

-3030 ENYDPNGILT
+3030 ENYNPNGILT

-3045 ITRGETAA
+3045 ITRGETSA

-3090 NVGQALSLYELSK
+3090 NVGQALSLFELSK
-3103 REQAKAGLY
+3103 REQAKEGLY

-3117 YIDKKGK
+3117 YVDRKGQ
-3124 KQTVSITESDIDALQ
+3124 KQTVKITESDIDTLQ
-3139 SAFTESDKQ
+3139 KAFTDSDKQ
-3148 FISIVE
+3148 FIALVE
-3154 EFFNVQSKKVKT
+3154 DFFNVQAKKVKT

-3252 LKNFSQIYAKNI
+3252 LKNFSQIYSKNI
-3264 GDKTHVQSIRNT
+3264 GSKTDVKSIRNT

-3289 SKLFA
+3289 SKLFS

-3334 AGIELDFRSMVK
+3334 AGIELDFKSMVK
-3346 GAVMKT
+3346 GVVMKT

-3370 KGVVRAEGVID
+3370 KGVVKAEGVID
-3381 KVGKIGDIF
+3381 KVGKVGDIM

-3410 VQIERNDGHKI
+3410 VQIERTDGHKV
-3421 GTVENMQAAGV
+3421 GTVENMKAAGV

-3482 GEYKTLRQMIKSGDT
+3482 GEYKALRQMIKSGDT
-3497 NADIQSRYKKAK
+3497 NADVQSRYKKAK
-3509 KRLGKT
+3509 KKLGKT

-3590 INSILSTTKDL
+3590 VNSILSASKDL

-3612 SLETSDYMKPLRNSL
+3612 PLETSDYMKPLRNSI
-3627 YAIGQIT
+3627 YAIGQVT
-3634 GLPIRNINNTISGV
+3634 GLPVRNLNNMVSGI

-3654 ATAYKYNSMFYN
+3654 ATAYKYNSIFYN
-3666 AQYSKDIKAALA
+3666 AQYSKDIKSALA
-3678 NGDTELA
+3678 KGDTELA
-3685 DTIMSLMLDEDKAG
+3685 DTIMGLLLDEDKAG
-3699 NLSAGARKKL
+3699 NVSDGARKKL
-3709 IELYEQEYEVL
+3709 IALYEQGYSVL
-3720 PRSIGDSVTYNGEK
+3720 PKSVGDSLSYNGETIK
-3734 IELTAKQREKFKRV
+3734 LTAQQREKFKAV
-3748 YGQANGYIER
+3748 YSQANNYVER

-3763 SFAKLSAN
+3763 AFGKLSDE

-3795 SSDNKLLLL
+3795 TTDNKLLLV
-3804 SKFMGI
+3804 SKFVGMDA
-3810 ESLSIALAG
+3810 LSIVLAG
-3819 ISDITSDK
+3819 ISEIQSDY
-3827 DKNGATVQ
+3827 DKNGAVIQ

-3847 GLNFTDAQRLLIL
+3847 QQNLTDAQRLMIL
-3860 FMQGYKIGDGEYKRL
+3860 YLQGYTLSDNEYKRL
-3875 TADRAKRMVISY
+3875 TADRAKRMVISS
-3887 ILSLNKATQAEK
+3887 ILTLKSSTQAEK
-3899 AQLAQMCGAEVKN
+3899 IKLAELCGVEVKN
-3912 GRIVTKSLYAAK
+3912 GRIVTKSLYTAK

>member
-92 NDWANYNHADEWF
+92 NDWVNYNHADEWF

-189 TTEGAVEGLS
+189 ITEGAVEGLS
-199 AGIGTGTG
+199 AGIGAGTG

-286 GGVGV
+286 GGVDV

-300 RGSTIVQE
+300 RGSTIVKE

-355 IRTAKQRMLLGVLEK
+355 IRTAKQRMLLGVLEQ

-743 RFVIN
+743 RFVVN
-748 PETTHTHEALLLHE
+748 PETTRTHEALLLHE
-762 LTHAIYRTVDGKLI
+762 LTHAIYRTADGKLI

-789 DAIIKRYSNIGHGGA
+789 DAIIKRYSDVGHGGA
-804 IELMD
+804 IELMG
-809 EINARYAEGVL
+809 EINAHYAEGVL

-881 YNAAEYRHTAPNA
+881 YNAAEYRH
-894 ETRYALQEALQQLGE
+894 QEALQQLGE

-988 HGTQRTETPRNQ
+988 HGTQRTEMPRNQ

-1184 RRNKVYKRDAWTP
+1184 RRNKVYKRDEWTP

-1211 QTMEDAFCDLVGEN
+1211 QTMEDAVCDLVGEN

-1245 YYVSE
+1245 YYISE

-1623 KTRLTNRGVP
+1623 KTRLANRGVP
-1633 YQVYGEG
+1633 YQVYREG

-1680 IVDNNGK
+1680 I
-1687 LLPVYHGSNEY
+1687 
-1698 GEITVFKKGK
+1698 
-1708 TGYLGGGIYLTTDK
+1708 
-1722 QYAQRYANKNGYE
+1722 
-1735 GRIYEAYL
+1735 
-1743 NVSNPL
+1743 
-1749 TVTTVDPAREILHA
+1749 
-1763 VYGSDRVYNNRTA
+1763 
-1776 NQGSA
+1776 
-1781 MHLITSADINK
+1781 
-1792 LQAKGYDGIVWNYG
+1792 
-1806 GSKEISVFDS
+1806 
-1816 NQIKLVSNQNPTTSR
+1816 
-1831 DIRYALPPV
+1831 
-1840 EPVKPSSKE
+1840 
-1849 WNPTIDTQ
+1849 
-1857 EAKRRFPNLW
+1857 
-1867 DIQQDSSETRNPT
+1867 
-1880 QIKGTVTTYK
+1880 
-1890 KIYDYLRSHGFEGK
+1890 
-1904 ILDASSGLG
+1904 
-1913 YGTRAGIEEYG
+1913 
-1924 FRVED
+1924 
-1929 IEPFPDK
+1929 
-1936 SYKPQYT
+1936 
-1943 DYSKLTKKYDAIISN
+1943 
-1958 AVLNVLPQDQRDAL
+1958 
-1972 VIKMGSLL
+1972 
-1980 NEGGTL
+1980 
-1986 FVNVRGDDV
+1986 
-1995 NNLASN
+1995 
-2001 SRNVN
+2001 
-2006 ISNMEWYVDSTG
+2006 
-2018 SYQKGFTRP
+2018 
-2027 ELVAYLRDAL
+2027 
-2037 GEGFT
+2037 
-2042 VEPATFFGKTSA
+2042 
-2054 IVRKGN
+2054 
-2060 RYALPEIDSAGKKLT
+2060 
-2075 EQQRK
+2075 
-2080 FFRDSRVVDKKG
+2080 VDKKG

-2194 KAEITSVIQQNGYD
+2194 KAEITSVIQRNGYD

-2249 AAERNTAYIAAVERG
+2249 AAERNTAYMAAVERG

-2274 EAAKEAGYKLRVY
+2274 EVAKEAGYKLRVY

-2330 TPEVKGLYLNTRYLF
+2330 TPEVKDLYLNTRYLF

-2380 LTERGLPDWTEGE
+2380 LTEKGLPDWTEGE

-2415 TGGYGLEIDD
+2415 TGGYGLEIND

-2459 KATEKDIRYALP
+2459 KTAEKDIRYALP

-2624 ATEIVNS
+2624 ATEIINS

-2793 AYGSKA
+2793 AYGSKT

-3381 KVGKIGDIF
+3381 KVGKVGDIF

-3748 YGQANGYIER
+3748 YGKANGYIER

-3795 SSDNKLLLL
+3795 SSNNKLLLL

-3899 AQLAQMCGAEVKN
+3899 AQLAQMCGVEVKN

>member
-28 TIMTHLQEEEEARRN
+28 TITTHLQEEEEARRN
-43 QGGFFGGIGYAFE
+43 QGGFFGGTGYAFE

-92 NDWANYNHADEWF
+92 NDWVNYNHADEWF

-189 TTEGAVEGLS
+189 ITEGAVEGLS
-199 AGIGTGTG
+199 AGIGAGTG

-257 MTYDPNAK
+257 LTYDPNAK

-286 GGVGV
+286 GGVDV

-300 RGSTIVQE
+300 RGNTIVKE

-325 SENHTGYEQFEMVNT
+325 GENHTGYEQFEMVNS

-355 IRTAKQRMLLGVLEK
+355 IRTAKQRMLLGVLEQ

-495 GISDWNTLTN
+495 SISDWNTLTN

-560 NGAVNIA
+560 DGAVNIA

-592 EANRTI
+592 EANKTI

-604 QAAAPAVT
+604 QAAAPAGT
-612 PATVENQ
+612 PTTVENQ

-661 TYARKNVSDYA
+661 TYARKNVPDYA

-743 RFVIN
+743 KFVVN
-748 PETTHTHEALLLHE
+748 PETTRTHEALLLHE
-762 LTHAIYRTVDGKLI
+762 LTHAIYRTADGRLI

-789 DAIIKRYSNIGHGGA
+789 DAIIKRYSDVGHGGA

-809 EINARYAEGVL
+809 EINAHYAEGVL

-915 RHIESREGDTISR
+915 RHIENREGDTISR

-1036 ELDGKNVALTITS
+1036 DLDGKNVALTITS

-1151 PMPSIAVTKAELSHT
+1151 PMPSIAITKVDMGHSE
-1166 DYGNITVIFGKE
+1166 YGDITVVFGRD
-1178 TISPTD
+1178 TIDPQRD
-1184 RRNKVYKRDAWTP
+1184 RRNKIYSRDGWTP
-1197 TMPQVDVKFNTKEF
+1197 TAPKVEYKPNDRALSKIHKKYSELVSKVGYDATRVLYNYVNDIERQLELHGGEIGIISELYDNTELMNLFLVDTGGELIKPIYKTIRSELSAGEVTYRKRLIDALGKDFLAEFEKTSGNLNTRKDFVKQHKERIVNALATIMQGKESIEETRENISNNFSVFALGNTLNKATSYLNNGGISVSTEYDATATQEAIRKATSKREYVSWVDKLFGGIEEKTGIYNGRDPYTNSGNRRSFEALHYEYTLENMVEAMLDAPENGGSGWHGLTLGQLQAKLAKEF
-1211 QTMEDAFCDLVGEN
+1211 KSIDEIRLNADNLTVKDEAAHEEFSEN
-1225 ETYQSD
+1225 T
-1231 IRRFFDEFH
+1231 R
-1240 NYNGD
+1240 
-1245 YYVSE
+1245 
-1250 RDYDSS
+1250 
-1256 LIAKKAE
+1256 K
-1263 RYAGVMAAYL
+1263 ML
-1273 SEKGKRVEPVY
+1273 SEI
-1284 KDRKFMQG
+1284 
-1292 DFTASEIRDI
+1292 TALMVDES
-1302 ADRLGITQENLK
+1302 K
-1314 EFYEAQAQG
+1314 YG
-1323 SVEQTRKYQSVMGE
+1323 SDSV
-1337 LKRAYIEN
+1337 AYW
-1345 YTRRGI
+1345 TAL
-1351 DSKSATEIADDLGYS
+1351 DSAEMVVGEIADNRLF
-1366 DYSRC
+1366 
-1371 MDAIRSILRNPDAKE
+1371 
-1386 YDSRATEET
+1386 T
-1395 LRNNITDTADF
+1395 L
-1406 EKWLFDKISATEERR
+1406 EKIA
-1421 GIENGADPFTASGKR
+1421 AYMKR
-1436 RSFAQMHDEY
+1436 EY
-1446 SIQNIVRNMLR
+1446 SKSYRYND
-1457 GEQHGSTFFGHNAN
+1457 
-1471 SIAARLA
+1471 SIGNKILGL
-1478 DEFTSIKSIKEAS
+1478 F
-1491 YLLTEISESEY
+1491 EY
-1502 DALMDKTFEMSSE
+1502 V
-1515 IIEEI
+1515 
-1520 DTRSGKNGYS
+1520 
-1530 DSLTRREDILDMIA
+1530 RRENDTD
-1544 ECATVRPL
+1544 
-1552 TAERIL
+1552 
-1558 SKWNSQYQGYDLGYK
+1558 
-1573 FDKQTAQKVLDWF
+1573 
-1586 TVLKQLP
+1586 
-1593 TKYFEAKPR
+1593 YFEAKPR
-1602 RVVEFSEI
+1602 RAVALTEI
-1610 KSVLIPES
+1610 KRVLLPET

-1623 KTRLTNRGVP
+1623 IKELTARNIP
-1633 YQVYGEG
+1633 YQIYDSS
-1640 ENARTDIIKTMD
+1640 ENARTKAIRQMD
-1652 GIRFALPETDSD
+1652 GIRFALPETDSQ
-1664 GRRLTEQQR
+1664 GRTLTAAQR
-1673 KYFQNSK
+1673 DYFKDSK
-1680 IVDNNGK
+1680 VVDKDGK
-1687 LLPVYHGSNEY
+1687 LLVVYHQTNSREFVNAETGQKWSELDWKEQAAWEEKSNAEWSRIWKKQDFYTFDNSRARRSIEMPAYFFSPVFDEYHEY
-1698 GEITVFKKGK
+1698 GERTI
-1708 TGYLGGGIYLTTDK
+1708 
-1722 QYAQRYANKNGYE
+1722 
-1735 GRIYEAYL
+1735 EAYL
-1743 NVSNPL
+1743 LIKNPAYN
-1749 TVTTVDPAREILHA
+1749 PEIE
-1763 VYGSDRVYNNRTA
+1763 NRGRTDTA
-1776 NQGSA
+1776 GEKA
-1781 MHLITSADINK
+1781 MQKLIE
-1792 LQAKGYDGIVWNYG
+1792 QGYDGFIRTDDDGNIYEYG
-1806 GSKEISVFDS
+1806 VFES
-1816 NQIKLVSNQNPTTSR
+1816 NQIKLV
-1831 DIRYALPPV
+1831 
-1840 EPVKPSSKE
+1840 
-1849 WNPTIDTQ
+1849 
-1857 EAKRRFPNLW
+1857 
-1867 DIQQDSSETRNPT
+1867 
-1880 QIKGTVTTYK
+1880 
-1890 KIYDYLRSHGFEGK
+1890 
-1904 ILDASSGLG
+1904 
-1913 YGTRAGIEEYG
+1913 
-1924 FRVED
+1924 
-1929 IEPFPDK
+1929 
-1936 SYKPQYT
+1936 
-1943 DYSKLTKKYDAIISN
+1943 
-1958 AVLNVLPQDQRDAL
+1958 
-1972 VIKMGSLL
+1972 
-1980 NEGGTL
+1980 
-1986 FVNVRGDDV
+1986 
-1995 NNLASN
+1995 NN
-2001 SRNVN
+2001 
-2006 ISNMEWYVDSTG
+2006 
-2018 SYQKGFTRP
+2018 
-2027 ELVAYLRDAL
+2027 
-2037 GEGFT
+2037 
-2042 VEPATFFGKTSA
+2042 
-2054 IVRKGN
+2054 
-2060 RYALPEIDSAGKKLT
+2060 
-2075 EQQRK
+2075 
-2080 FFRDSRVVDKKG
+2080 
-2092 QLLAVY
+2092 
-2098 HGTDEQFTVFDKS
+2098 
-2111 KFGSKTDAG
+2111 
-2120 IYGQGFYFA
+2120 
-2129 ADKGEALAYGAS
+2129 
-2141 AKKYYLNIKN
+2141 
-2151 PLRISRD
+2151 
-2158 TGYSSVLDFYLKQR
+2158 
-2172 GIFCKTNGELVDL
+2172 
-2185 LNSGFVIPS
+2185 
-2194 KAEITSVIQQNGYD
+2194 
-2208 GVIYEGYAPSEYVAF
+2208 
-2223 EPEQIK
+2223 
-2229 LATAKKP
+2229 KKP
-2236 TQNKD
+2236 T
-2241 IRYSLPKD
+2241 
-2249 AAERNTAYIAAVERG
+2249 
-2264 DIETAQRFVD
+2264 VD
-2274 EAAKEAGYKLRVY
+2274 
-2287 HGTPTGG
+2287 
-2294 FTVFKTLPAYVTEN
+2294 
-2308 QSYAERYQSESASS
+2308 S
-2322 IRFGKRAT
+2322 
-2330 TPEVKGLYLNTRYLF
+2330 
-2345 DTRRPAVQERFY
+2345 
-2357 NDYVQGGEMN
+2357 
-2367 GYDWCPVSGLNTE
+2367 
-2380 LTERGLPDWTEGE
+2380 
-2393 SIADYIRAKK
+2393 
-2403 LKYNAI
+2403 
-2409 VLDEGK
+2409 
-2415 TGGYGLEIDD
+2415 
-2425 RGISFAVMN
+2425 
-2434 PSALKSADAITYD
+2434 
-2447 DNGKIIPLSERF
+2447 
-2459 KATEKDIRYALP
+2459 DIRYALP
-2471 DDDFQNRVKAAQDFR
+2471 DDENNSR
-2486 DEARQYGRRVKVNYD
+2486 DGL
-2501 GSVTVYH
+2501 T
-2508 GTSAANANNIL
+2508 
-2519 STGVINEQSYFTT
+2519 
-2532 NKSEADYYA
+2532 
-2541 NGKHSGGVVLE
+2541 
-2552 LHIDARNLEFAA
+2552 
-2564 AGAEIYAPARLERV
+2564 
-2578 DGVFVNKDGRRYA
+2578 
-2591 LKGDR
+2591 
-2596 TPVDGMSRGQRAK
+2596 RGQRAK

-2648 KSRAQVIDTLFTK
+2648 KSRAQVIDTLFTR

-2697 SYAMETLS
+2697 SYSMETLS
-2705 VIRRY
+2705 AIRRY
-2710 MHKVDLRGIK
+2710 MHRVDLSGIK
-2720 GEIQHKFDKKNAVSL
+2720 GEIQYKFDKKNTVSL

-2748 IAQELQSYGI
+2748 IAQELQSFGI

-2847 KINSVVNSLVDSAQY
+2847 RINSIVNSLVDSAQY

-2935 VLDALNFL
+2935 VLDALNFI

-2992 AGNAIIQRTKSRVG
+2992 AGNAIIQKTKSRVG
-3006 RGFFNSIYGVFNKIV
+3006 RGFFNNIYGVFNKIV

-3030 ENYDPNGILT
+3030 ENYNPNGILT
-3040 RAYNE
+3040 RAYSE

-3067 FKTNKKYRKRLTS
+3067 FKANKKYRKRLTS
-3080 EYITVAGAEL
+3080 EYITVAGVEL

-3148 FISIVE
+3148 FIAIVE
-3154 EFFNVQSKKVKT
+3154 DFFNVQSKKVKT

-3220 TGAKNKIFVPE
+3220 TGAKNKIFVSE

-3381 KVGKIGDIF
+3381 KVGKVGDIF

-3827 DKNGATVQ
+3827 DKNSATVQ

-3899 AQLAQMCGAEVKN
+3899 AQLAQMCGVEVKN

>member
-28 TIMTHLQEEEEARRN
+28 TITTHLQEEEEARRN
-43 QGGFFGGIGYAFE
+43 QGGFFGGTGYAFE
-56 KLGLGFLSSIEGI
+56 KLVLGFLSSIEGI

-92 NDWANYNHADEWF
+92 NDWVNYNHADEWF

-130 VVAAGAIAVAS
+130 VVAAGSIAVAS

-150 ALISGAV
+150 ELILGAV

-189 TTEGAVEGLS
+189 ITEGAVEGLS
-199 AGIGTGTG
+199 AGIGAGTG

-257 MTYDPNAK
+257 LTYDPNAK

-286 GGVGV
+286 GGVDV

-300 RGSTIVQE
+300 RGNTIVKE

-325 SENHTGYEQFEMVNT
+325 GENHTGYEQFEMVNS

-355 IRTAKQRMLLGVLEK
+355 IRTAKQRMLLGVLEQ

-495 GISDWNTLTN
+495 SISDWNTLTN

-560 NGAVNIA
+560 DGAVNIA

-592 EANRTI
+592 EANKTI

-604 QAAAPAVT
+604 QAAAPAGT
-612 PATVENQ
+612 PTTVENQ

-661 TYARKNVSDYA
+661 TYARKNVPDYA

-743 RFVIN
+743 KFVVN
-748 PETTHTHEALLLHE
+748 PETTRTHEALLLHE
-762 LTHAIYRTVDGKLI
+762 LTHAIYRTADGRLI

-789 DAIIKRYSNIGHGGA
+789 DAIIKRYSDVGHGGA

-809 EINARYAEGVL
+809 EINAHYAEGVL

-915 RHIESREGDTISR
+915 RHIENREGDTISR

-1036 ELDGKNVALTITS
+1036 DLDGKNVALTITS

-1060 WIIENSEGRTP
+1060 WIVENSEGRTP
-1071 SANATA
+1071 SA
-1077 SARTSETSGRNLTTD
+1077 SAETLAGTPETNGRNLTTD
-1092 SISENGKKVNRNGK
+1092 SIAENSENVNRNGK
-1106 KDGKRYALQIGNET
+1106 KSGKKRYALS
-1120 AQVDI
+1120 VDGENI
-1125 EETKNLVA
+1125 AGEVEQTKNLVA
-1133 LHNLSEEKL
+1133 LHNLSETSL

-1151 PMPSIAVTKAELSHT
+1151 PMPSIAVTRVDMGHT
-1166 DYGNITVIFGKE
+1166 EYGDITVVFGKE
-1178 TISPTD
+1178 TIDPQRDS
-1184 RRNKVYKRDAWTP
+1184 RNKVYARDGWTP
-1197 TMPQVDVKFNTKEF
+1197 TAPKIEYKTNDKVQSKIQKKHYELAHKVGYDAARPLYNFANDMERQLEFYGGEIALIGSLYDNTELMNLFLVDTGGEFIKPIYREIRSELSAAEITYREQIIDALGKDFLSAWDSTK
-1211 QTMEDAFCDLVGEN
+1211 DRKAFISLHKQKIVNALASIMQGKESIE
-1225 ETYQSD
+1225 ETRANISQNFSTFALGNILD
-1231 IRRFFDEFH
+1231 KATLFMKDGGISVRSEIDSKATQEAIRKATNKQKYVAWIDNLFGGIEEKTGI
-1240 NYNGD
+1240 YNGGD
-1245 YYVSE
+1245 PYTASGNRRSFEALHYEYTLENMVE
-1250 RDYDSS
+1250 
-1256 LIAKKAE
+1256 A
-1263 RYAGVMAAYL
+1263 M
-1273 SEKGKRVEPVY
+1273 SEKGEKGNSSWRGLTLGQLQAKLSKEF
-1284 KDRKFMQG
+1284 KSID
-1292 DFTASEIRDI
+1292 EIRLNSEKLTVKDE
-1302 ADRLGITQENLK
+1302 AAHEQFSETARLMLNEITGEMVDKNRFSDDVAYWQALDG
-1314 EFYEAQAQG
+1314 AQMVIG
-1323 SVEQTRKYQSVMGE
+1323 
-1337 LKRAYIEN
+1337 
-1345 YTRRGI
+1345 
-1351 DSKSATEIADDLGYS
+1351 EIADNKLF
-1366 DYSRC
+1366 
-1371 MDAIRSILRNPDAKE
+1371 
-1386 YDSRATEET
+1386 T
-1395 LRNNITDTADF
+1395 L
-1406 EKWLFDKISATEERR
+1406 DKIA
-1421 GIENGADPFTASGKR
+1421 AFMKR
-1436 RSFAQMHDEY
+1436 EY
-1446 SIQNIVRNMLR
+1446 STSYRYNESIGNKILGLFAYVQTEN
-1457 GEQHGSTFFGHNAN
+1457 ST
-1471 SIAARLA
+1471 
-1478 DEFTSIKSIKEAS
+1478 D
-1491 YLLTEISESEY
+1491 
-1502 DALMDKTFEMSSE
+1502 
-1515 IIEEI
+1515 
-1520 DTRSGKNGYS
+1520 
-1530 DSLTRREDILDMIA
+1530 
-1544 ECATVRPL
+1544 
-1552 TAERIL
+1552 
-1558 SKWNSQYQGYDLGYK
+1558 
-1573 FDKQTAQKVLDWF
+1573 
-1586 TVLKQLP
+1586 
-1593 TKYFEAKPR
+1593 YFEAKPR
-1602 RVVEFSEI
+1602 RAVAFSEI
-1610 KSVLIPES
+1610 KNVLIPETV
-1618 ASEKL
+1618 SEKL
-1623 KTRLTNRGVP
+1623 IKQLSDRGIP
-1633 YQVYGEG
+1633 YKVYDSS
-1640 ENARTDIIKTMD
+1640 ENARTNAVQQMD
-1652 GIRFALPETDSD
+1652 GVRFALSETDSQGSTLSKAQREFFKNSKFTDKDGHLLTLYHQTAAEFTVFDTSLKGAGQHDYLTPFGIFMKPSSKNIGLNGDIQMALYANVTNPIEFTDRAALESYLRETAGFGKEIDGIINLDAEYKAKSDTAENRYMELATKAYKDPENQILQSQLSAAEREWSSIIDEWGTAFDKRSAALKERVNKHFRNTQYDGIILQKDGGGFGRSTAAYIAFEPNQVKSVSSQQPTSSADIRFALS
-1664 GRRLTEQQR
+1664 
-1673 KYFQNSK
+1673 
-1680 IVDNNGK
+1680 
-1687 LLPVYHGSNEY
+1687 
-1698 GEITVFKKGK
+1698 
-1708 TGYLGGGIYLTTDK
+1708 
-1722 QYAQRYANKNGYE
+1722 
-1735 GRIYEAYL
+1735 
-1743 NVSNPL
+1743 
-1749 TVTTVDPAREILHA
+1749 PAE
-1763 VYGSDRVYNNRTA
+1763 
-1776 NQGSA
+1776 
-1781 MHLITSADINK
+1781 
-1792 LQAKGYDGIVWNYG
+1792 
-1806 GSKEISVFDS
+1806 F
-1816 NQIKLVSNQNPTTSR
+1816 
-1831 DIRYALPPV
+1831 
-1840 EPVKPSSKE
+1840 
-1849 WNPTIDTQ
+1849 
-1857 EAKRRFPNLW
+1857 
-1867 DIQQDSSETRNPT
+1867 
-1880 QIKGTVTTYK
+1880 
-1890 KIYDYLRSHGFEGK
+1890 
-1904 ILDASSGLG
+1904 
-1913 YGTRAGIEEYG
+1913 
-1924 FRVED
+1924 
-1929 IEPFPDK
+1929 
-1936 SYKPQYT
+1936 
-1943 DYSKLTKKYDAIISN
+1943 
-1958 AVLNVLPQDQRDAL
+1958 
-1972 VIKMGSLL
+1972 
-1980 NEGGTL
+1980 
-1986 FVNVRGDDV
+1986 
-1995 NNLASN
+1995 
-2001 SRNVN
+2001 
-2006 ISNMEWYVDSTG
+2006 
-2018 SYQKGFTRP
+2018 
-2027 ELVAYLRDAL
+2027 
-2037 GEGFT
+2037 
-2042 VEPATFFGKTSA
+2042 
-2054 IVRKGN
+2054 
-2060 RYALPEIDSAGKKLT
+2060 
-2075 EQQRK
+2075 
-2080 FFRDSRVVDKKG
+2080 
-2092 QLLAVY
+2092 
-2098 HGTDEQFTVFDKS
+2098 
-2111 KFGSKTDAG
+2111 
-2120 IYGQGFYFA
+2120 
-2129 ADKGEALAYGAS
+2129 
-2141 AKKYYLNIKN
+2141 
-2151 PLRISRD
+2151 
-2158 TGYSSVLDFYLKQR
+2158 
-2172 GIFCKTNGELVDL
+2172 
-2185 LNSGFVIPS
+2185 
-2194 KAEITSVIQQNGYD
+2194 
-2208 GVIYEGYAPSEYVAF
+2208 
-2223 EPEQIK
+2223 
-2229 LATAKKP
+2229 
-2236 TQNKD
+2236 
-2241 IRYSLPKD
+2241 
-2249 AAERNTAYIAAVERG
+2249 
-2264 DIETAQRFVD
+2264 
-2274 EAAKEAGYKLRVY
+2274 
-2287 HGTPTGG
+2287 
-2294 FTVFKTLPAYVTEN
+2294 
-2308 QSYAERYQSESASS
+2308 
-2322 IRFGKRAT
+2322 
-2330 TPEVKGLYLNTRYLF
+2330 
-2345 DTRRPAVQERFY
+2345 QER
-2357 NDYVQGGEMN
+2357 V
-2367 GYDWCPVSGLNTE
+2367 T
-2380 LTERGLPDWTEGE
+2380 
-2393 SIADYIRAKK
+2393 
-2403 LKYNAI
+2403 
-2409 VLDEGK
+2409 
-2415 TGGYGLEIDD
+2415 
-2425 RGISFAVMN
+2425 
-2434 PSALKSADAITYD
+2434 
-2447 DNGKIIPLSERF
+2447 
-2459 KATEKDIRYALP
+2459 
-2471 DDDFQNRVKAAQDFR
+2471 AAQDMQK
-2486 DEARQYGRRVKVNYD
+2486 EARGYKRRLKINPD

-2508 GTSAANANNIL
+2508 GTSAVNANKIL
-2519 STGVINEQSYFTT
+2519 STGIINEQSYFTT

-2552 LHIDARNLEFAA
+2552 LRIDPRNLEFAA
-2564 AGAEIYAPARLERV
+2564 AGAELYAPARLERV
-2578 DGVFVNKDGRRYA
+2578 DGVFANKNARYA
-2591 LKGDR
+2591 LPDDK

-2609 FAANNTRPKVYSKID
+2609 FAANNTRLKVYSKID
-2624 ATEIVNS
+2624 ATEIINS

-2638 FDDKYGSLSG
+2638 FGDKYGSLSG

-2661 LNNTSEGYRIGVALD
+2661 LNNTAEGYRLGVALD
-2676 IADYIINNAV
+2676 IADYVIDNAV
-2686 LTDMYDSYDDV
+2686 LTDMYDSYDDT
-2697 SYAMETLS
+2697 SYSMEVLS
-2705 VIRRY
+2705 AIRKY
-2710 MHKVDLRGIK
+2710 MHRVDLSGIK
-2720 GEIQHKFDKKNAVSL
+2720 GEIQYKFDKKNSISL
-2735 VWGAKQGGMAPDV
+2735 VWGAKQGGLAPDV
-2748 IAQELQSYGI
+2748 IAQELEGYGI
-2758 NIEAINEA
+2758 RIEAINEA
-2766 DQFFEMLEIYEK
+2766 DQFLEMLEIYEK
-2778 AKSDVSKKAEKVSLT
+2778 AKSDVSKKADKVKLT
-2793 AYGSKA
+2793 AYGSKE
-2799 QIEKLRQQIARD
+2799 QIGKLRQQIARD
-2811 ILTAY
+2811 ILNAY

-2829 EKYTNQIE
+2829 EKYTNQIA
-2837 SLTKQVRQAR
+2837 SLTKQVKQAR
-2847 KINSVVNSLVDSAQY
+2847 RINSITNSLIDSAQY

-2876 VFSAPELT
+2876 VFTAPELT

-2894 YRSDLRKSG
+2894 YRSDLRKAG

-2935 VLDALNFL
+2935 VLDALNFIRE
-2943 QQNADSTKPL
+2943 NENSTKPL

-2985 RISEAAT
+2985 RISEAA
-2992 AGNAIIQRTKSRVG
+2992 AEGNTIIQQTKSRVG
-3006 RGFFNSIYGVFNKIV
+3006 RGFFNNIYGVFNKIV

-3030 ENYDPNGILT
+3030 ENYNPNGILT

-3045 ITRGETAA
+3045 ITRGETSA

-3090 NVGQALSLYELSK
+3090 NVGQALSLFELSK
-3103 REQAKAGLY
+3103 REQAKEGLY

-3117 YIDKKGK
+3117 YVDRKGQ
-3124 KQTVSITESDIDALQ
+3124 KQTVKITESDIDTLQ
-3139 SAFTESDKQ
+3139 KAFTDSDKQ
-3148 FISIVE
+3148 FIALVE
-3154 EFFNVQSKKVKT
+3154 DFFNVQAKKVKT

-3252 LKNFSQIYAKNI
+3252 LKNFSQIYSKNI
-3264 GDKTHVQSIRNT
+3264 GSKTDVKSIRNT

-3289 SKLFA
+3289 SKLFS

-3334 AGIELDFRSMVK
+3334 AGIELDFKSMVK
-3346 GAVMKT
+3346 GVVMKT

-3370 KGVVRAEGVID
+3370 KGVVKAEGVID
-3381 KVGKIGDIF
+3381 KVGKVGDIM

-3410 VQIERNDGHKI
+3410 VQIERTDGHKV
-3421 GTVENMQAAGV
+3421 GTVENMKAAGV

-3482 GEYKTLRQMIKSGDT
+3482 GEYKALRQMIKSGDT
-3497 NADIQSRYKKAK
+3497 NADVQSRYKKAK
-3509 KRLGKT
+3509 KKLGKT

-3590 INSILSTTKDL
+3590 VNSILSASKDL

-3612 SLETSDYMKPLRNSL
+3612 PLETSDYMKPLRNSI
-3627 YAIGQIT
+3627 YAIGQVT
-3634 GLPIRNINNTISGV
+3634 GLPVRNLNNMVSGI

-3654 ATAYKYNSMFYN
+3654 ATAYKYNSIFYN
-3666 AQYSKDIKAALA
+3666 AQYSKDIKSALA
-3678 NGDTELA
+3678 KGDTELA
-3685 DTIMSLMLDEDKAG
+3685 DTIMGLLLDEDKAG
-3699 NLSAGARKKL
+3699 NVSDGARKKL
-3709 IELYEQEYEVL
+3709 IALYEQGYSVL
-3720 PRSIGDSVTYNGEK
+3720 PKSVGDSLSYNGETIK
-3734 IELTAKQREKFKRV
+3734 LTAQQREKFKAV
-3748 YGQANGYIER
+3748 YSQANNYVER

-3763 SFAKLSAN
+3763 AFGKLSDE

-3795 SSDNKLLLL
+3795 TTDNKLLLV
-3804 SKFMGI
+3804 SKFVGMDA
-3810 ESLSIALAG
+3810 LSIVLAG
-3819 ISDITSDK
+3819 ISEIQSDY
-3827 DKNGATVQ
+3827 DKNGAVIQ

-3847 GLNFTDAQRLLIL
+3847 QQNLTDAQRLMIL
-3860 FMQGYKIGDGEYKRL
+3860 YLQGYTLSDNEYKRL
-3875 TADRAKRMVISY
+3875 TADRAKRMVISS
-3887 ILSLNKATQAEK
+3887 ILTLKSSTQAEK
-3899 AQLAQMCGAEVKN
+3899 IKLAELCGVEVKN
-3912 GRIVTKSLYAAK
+3912 GRIVTKSLYTAK